1 MKKEP
6 LQSCTALFC
15 ATTHINATLLR
26 ELFAEDYKKMKKFNL
41 QEWLEFHK
49 FASNLYAYPYDEQLQ
64 IYNINRNATAVAP
77 FEVWSNMGL
86 RINGGTRSMT
96 IYDKN
101 GMKKRLFDISQ
112 TNGKDIKPWKYNV
125 SYNEYI
131 FDMLDK
137 MYEKNGSETRADRGE
152 KTFHNNIYDYV
163 FESVYSHPKSP
174 TGQLST
180 ELCELIAET
189 VTYTVCERLN
199 VIEEQYKYDFSNF
212 PVIDE
217 NAQELVGTVAA
228 VYVNAFCRTAKQLVK
243 TVSLEE
249 AQGRQAMRQPIV
261 SDDISDFEQKVTVEE
276 TTVTDSADIETENDI
291 SEKEDD
297 RYVVEPDNTVEPE
310 PDYNEF
316 VDVPEKAERLALTA
330 EQQETVLKQI
340 FQAEYKKVNKQNVV
354 TFYSNNNKA
363 RALIRY
369 TYAVYKGSHA
379 IKIDDLPDVAKWSA
393 TQKGIVLSDSN
404 GAEID
409 SIDWHPSCYVL
420 RELINSDS
428 YIVERTSEIEKT
440 PEAEKETEKYRGN
453 IISASTMKQQRLY
466 SKFVKL
472 FPDFLTDYKYLK
484 FESDLGFMTLSLDK
498 IGSNS
503 VAMAHYY
510 EQNGDLMV
518 DPEIVF
524 DIDSKNK
531 TLTAVSYQQDGM
543 GIYKTYEQ
551 DSDEQDNCNSFVDTW
566 FNNISTQAYRPV
578 RAINLHGK
586 EITFANVLSMDKN
599 ESEDNI
605 KPISA
610 TLIVNIYGG
619 PGAGKS
625 TTALQLVAE
634 LKKLGYHADY
644 VSEVAKELVYAKD
657 FEHLDGTLKNQSKI
671 LSEQKRRLDIML
683 DNVDVVVTDSPL
695 LLNTVYLKENA
706 PEYIESVFSQYENYN
721 NYNVVVERDLSV
733 EFEQAGRIHNLEE
746 SIKKDGEI
754 NTLLDSHNIDYQRF
768 DRNNLT
774 GILDGIISKINDI
787 KINESITADNTEDE
801 DNTIVISENGVSREY
816 IIEQKRD
823 NIVNVVDK
831 ESGEYAVEVDLENR
845 VAVKFISSFSD
856 NQKNQFIEY
865 FKDYD
870 AVYNEESFIQS
881 TAKALLL
888 GAETDDDY
896 VIIKHIEM
904 IDNDPDNVKEVND
917 ISSEKSFAEQV
928 DEALGGV
935 LPFYTSLKVCDTPQ
949 ILLDV
954 GCEQLPMLYTQKHL
968 KNAILPPDEK
978 NHRHGLEI
986 EQIKR
991 LPELLSYPVMIID
1004 SPNRKDSIIVVTSEV
1019 DKSDN
1024 PIIASIKPNGKG
1036 RYEVE
1041 NVSSNFITSV
1051 YGRNNF
1057 SEYLRRIVQ
1066 SDNLLFCDK
1075 QKSQAMFE
1083 RWGEQ
1088 YSELTNNLD
1097 FNIIIH
1103 QSRNIV
1109 KGMQKENNAE
1119 QLSFFENSTLEDTE
1133 VEIPFAVGDEID
1145 YGERHYTISKI
1156 DKEKNTVTLLDY
1168 NTGWYPISHD
1178 EDLSVVIAE
1187 FEAVREKEIVESEAL
1202 ATKPNNFV
1210 KIDDEGSVDNGSLS
1224 GNFVITDEQ
1233 LGVGGPKQKF
1243 NRNVTAIQLLK
1254 KIEEENRN
1262 ITKDEQQVL
1271 SEYVG
1276 WGGIPEAFDKN
1287 NSSWSQEYE
1296 QLKNL
1301 LTEEEYQ
1308 NALGSVLNAH
1318 YTQPVVINAM
1328 YTALSELG
1336 FSGGKI
1342 LEPAAGVGNFIGC
1355 APENIADRSFFTAVE
1370 IDSISGRIAKQ
1381 LYPESEVQVCGYENA
1396 KLRAGTFDVAVG
1408 NVPFGDYSVVDKK
1421 YNRDHAMIHDYFF
1434 LKTLEM
1440 VRPNGVIAFI
1450 TSKGTMDKQSS
1461 KIRKQI
1467 DEKAEFIGAI
1477 RLPNTAFKANAG
1489 TTVVSDIIFLK
1500 KRSFPQTKLSEWV
1513 DTAYNKDG
1521 QRINQYF
1528 INHPEMIC
1536 GELMIKSGP
1545 YGPEMTVDPFSDK
1558 SLKDALSE
1566 CVENL
1571 VNNTDVRY
1579 TQLSLRPVAAEA
1591 DDTQKQEET
1600 LPAPENIPDGFYVSI
1615 NDNIYKRNG
1624 SVLVEAKRKSGKAFT
1639 EREKGMLTLAIDLA
1653 RDLRYAVNIQN
1664 TDISDE
1670 DYEKIRISLES
1681 KYNYFSIK
1689 YGKITDPNNKLVY
1702 NTLRYVRDDNLD
1714 FLKSIETPKFEKSD
1728 ILLKRTIRPTIKIT
1742 HCDTVE
1748 DGFQAT
1754 LAEYGY
1760 IDLNH
1765 ISKITGY
1772 KVDECINRL
1781 NGILMYRDPDALFS
1795 ADIKPADGWLTAD
1808 EYLSGNV
1815 VEKLRKAKLLSS
1827 RFPELKVNVEALE
1840 KVQPE
1845 KIKAVDILAQI
1856 GSSWIPEKYI
1866 EQFVEEVFGIGT
1878 VVEHNTATANW
1889 KLSNKVNGN
1898 YHSATST
1905 EYGTADIN
1913 AMYILEN
1920 SLNLRDST
1928 VWRDKRDE
1936 LGHLVY
1942 DDKGNKVREKDVEK
1956 TIAANHKSEKIKEK
1970 FKEWVWTDAYRT
1982 QDLENIYN
1990 AKYNTE
1996 RARTYDG
2003 SHLFFAGM
2011 TSSIQLANHQKNAVA
2026 RVLYGGNT
2034 LLAHVVGAGKTFE
2047 MTAAAMEMRRI
2058 GAANKPLFIVPNHLI
2073 GQWGKEFL
2081 TLYPDANILLATSED
2096 FEKSRRKAFVNRIA
2110 TGDYDAVIMGYST
2123 FAKIS
2128 ISPEKRKEY
2137 YQQQIDELIDIIQS
2151 SDDDDDLSVKDAQ
2164 KKKKQLETRLK
2175 NLEYDT
2181 EQDDNIY
2188 FENLGVDALFVDEA
2202 HNFKNLSINTK
2213 LSRIAGIQTTESKRS
2228 EDLLLKIQYIKEKQ
2242 NGLDR
2247 GIVFA
2252 TGTPIS
2258 NSLTEMY
2265 IMKRYLEPDYLREKG
2280 LQHFDSWVADFAEV
2294 TTNIELSPTGNSW
2307 RAKKRCSTFKNLPEL
2322 MNIYRRVA
2330 DIQTAETL
2338 KLPVPKL
2345 KNGKYT
2351 ICLTKPSEEQ
2361 KQFIFDCGERAEEV
2375 HQKRV
2380 DPSKDNMLKITNDGK
2395 MCALDMRLVDP
2406 TVEDNP
2412 DSKVNMAVNN
2422 IFNKWEETREDS
2434 LTQVVFLD
2442 RSTPSK
2448 GFNLYDD
2455 IKSKLIALGI
2465 PEEEIKFIH
2474 DAKNDKEKVKLFEDV
2489 NEGRV
2494 RILIGSTEKMGAGTN
2509 IQKKLCALHHIDVP
2523 WRPSDIEQREGR
2535 ILRQGNDCKEVEI
2548 FRYATEGTFD
2558 SYSWQ
2563 TIEYKQKFISQV
2575 MTNKPLGRSIDD
2587 VDEAALNYAEIKSL
2601 ATGDPRIKRQLELST
2616 QVDNL
2621 RREKAEF
2628 EADRMK
2634 AREEITFTIP
2644 TQIKRAEKFIEIFDN
2659 AVEYSKQYPR
2669 SENFCVEIVDNK
2681 ITDREEAGK
2690 AVKALRKV
2698 GGEEPI
2704 DVCDYRGFKIQIQY
2718 SSLGGYGSFKTI
2730 VSHENATLFTS
2741 LGVSNTDVFDN
2752 IDNAIDV
2759 DMPQL
2764 LSKHKDE
2771 LEIAQKNMQ
2780 KSKEIAEREFPKL
2793 KEYQEKR
2800 EELNKLTSEIGL
2812 NDNSGDMDIVFKQDA
2827 VTSVI
2832 DKSYIRDNSGTII
2845 AKYTY
2850 SVPESFVERLYND
2863 DDSLSLEY
2871 GNLSEYVKSIHGDN
2885 RFYEKSKKAR
2895 KIVDDDIPAVDDT
2908 LLLTLKQCRAIV
2920 LEEDSEF
2927 LTLQG
2932 VKSNGE
2938 HIKVGT
2944 FDYDYQT
2951 YQTLSSVGKIY
2962 SEKLGIPFGD
2972 EDIATSRSRGI

>member
-1 MKKEP
+1 
-6 LQSCTALFC
+6 
-15 ATTHINATLLR
+15 
-26 ELFAEDYKKMKKFNL
+26 MKKFNL

-49 FASNLYAYPYDEQLQ
+49 FASNLYAYSYDEQLQ

-101 GMKKRLFDISQ
+101 GTKKHLFDISQ

-249 AQGRQAMRQPIV
+249 AQGRQAMLQPIV
-261 SDDISDFEQKVTVEE
+261 NDDISDFEQKVTVEE
-276 TTVTDSADIETENDI
+276 TTVTDSADIEKENDI

-297 RYVVEPDNTVEPE
+297 RYVVEPDDTVEPE

-316 VDVPEKAERLALTA
+316 VDVSEKAERLALTA

-354 TFYSNNNKA
+354 TFYGNNNKA

-566 FNNISTQAYRPV
+566 FNNISAQAYRPV

-870 AVYNEESFIQS
+870 AVYNKESFIQS

-1057 SEYLRRIVQ
+1057 SEYFRRIVQ

-1681 KYNYFSIK
+1681 KYNYFSVK

-1728 ILLKRTIRPTIKIT
+1728 ILLKRTIRPSIKIT

-1781 NGILMYRDPDALFS
+1781 NGILMYRDPDELFS

-1889 KLSNKVNGN
+1889 KLTNKVNGN

-2137 YQQQIDELIDIIQS
+2137 YEQQIYELIEIIQS
-2151 SDDDDDLSVKDAQ
+2151 SDDDDNLSVKDAQ

-2730 VSHENATLFTS
+2730 VSHDNATLFTS

-2812 NDNSGDMDIVFKQDA
+2812 NDNSGNMDIVFKQDA

-2871 GNLSEYVKSIHGDN
+2871 GDLSEYVKSIHGDN

-2920 LEEDSEF
+2920 LEENSEL

-2938 HIKVGT
+2938 HIKIGT

-2951 YQTLSSVGKIY
+2951 YQTLSSVGKLY

>member
-1 MKKEP
+1 
-6 LQSCTALFC
+6 
-15 ATTHINATLLR
+15 
-26 ELFAEDYKKMKKFNL
+26 MKKFNL

-77 FEVWSNMGL
+77 FEVWSNIGL

-101 GMKKRLFDISQ
+101 GIKKHLFDVSQ

-212 PVIDE
+212 PVINE

-249 AQGRQAMRQPIV
+249 AQGRQAMLQPIV
-261 SDDISDFEQKVTVEE
+261 NDDISDFEQKVTVEE
-276 TTVTDSADIETENDI
+276 TTVTDSADIEKENDI

-297 RYVVEPDNTVEPE
+297 RYVVEPDDTVEPE

-340 FQAEYKKVNKQNVV
+340 FQADYKKVNKQNVV

-605 KPISA
+605 KPIST

-733 EFEQAGRIHNLEE
+733 KFEQEGRIHNLEE

-754 NTLLDSHNIDYQRF
+754 NTLLDSHDIDYQRF
-768 DRNNLT
+768 DRNNIA

-787 KINESITADNTEDE
+787 KISESITADNTEDE

-823 NIVNVVDK
+823 NIVNVVEK

-856 NQKNQFIEY
+856 NQKNQFFEY

-870 AVYNEESFIQS
+870 AVYNKESFIQS

-904 IDNDPDNVKEVND
+904 IDNDPDNIKVVDDNG
-917 ISSEKSFAEQV
+917 SEKSFAEQV

-991 LPELLSYPVMIID
+991 LPELLSHPVMIID

-1024 PIIASIKPNGKG
+1024 PIIASIKPNGEG

-1057 SEYLRRIVQ
+1057 SEYFRRIVQ

-1109 KGMQKENNAE
+1109 KGMQQENNAE

-1178 EDLSVVIAE
+1178 EDLSMVIAE

-1210 KIDDEGSVDNGSLS
+1210 KIDDEGSFNNGSS
-1224 GNFVITDEQ
+1224 SENFVITDEQ

-1308 NALGSVLNAH
+1308 NAIGSVLNAH

-1440 VRPNGVIAFI
+1440 IRPNGVIAFI

-1513 DTAYNKDG
+1513 DTAYNEDG

-1536 GELMIKSGP
+1536 GELKIKSGP

-1591 DDTQKQEET
+1591 DDTQKQEEA

-1653 RDLRYAVNIQN
+1653 KDLRYAVNIQN

-1681 KYNYFSIK
+1681 KYNYFSVK

-1728 ILLKRTIRPTIKIT
+1728 ILLKRTIRPSIKIT

-1781 NGILMYRDPDALFS
+1781 NGILMYRDPDELFS
-1795 ADIKPADGWLTAD
+1795 ADIQPTDGWLTAD

-1898 YHSATST
+1898 YHSSTST

-1956 TIAANHKSEKIKEK
+1956 TIAANHKAEKIKET

-1990 AKYNTE
+1990 SKYNTE

-2011 TSSIQLANHQKNAVA
+2011 TSSIELADHQKNAVA

-2151 SDDDDDLSVKDAQ
+2151 SDDDDNLSVKDAQ

-2252 TGTPIS
+2252 TGTPTS

-2265 IMKRYLEPDYLREKG
+2265 VMKKYLEPDYLREKG

-2322 MNIYRRVA
+2322 MSIYRRVA

-2361 KQFIFDCGERAEEV
+2361 KLFIFDCGERAEEV

-2422 IFNKWEETREDS
+2422 IFNKWEETKDDS

-2455 IKSKLIALGI
+2455 IKEKLIALGI

-2621 RREKAEF
+2621 CREKAEF
-2628 EADRMK
+2628 EADRIK

-2764 LSKHKDE
+2764 LSIHKEE

-2845 AKYTY
+2845 AKFTY
-2850 SVPESFVERLYND
+2850 SVPESYIEKIYND
-2863 DDSLSLEY
+2863 DDNLSLEY
-2871 GNLSEYVKSIHGDN
+2871 GSLQEYVKSVQGDN

-2908 LLLTLKQCRAIV
+2908 MFLTLKQCRAIV
-2920 LEEDSEF
+2920 LEENSEL

-2951 YQTLSSVGKIY
+2951 YQTLSSVGKLY

-2972 EDIATSRSRGI
+2972 EDIATSRNRGI

>member
-1 MKKEP
+1 
-6 LQSCTALFC
+6 
-15 ATTHINATLLR
+15 
-26 ELFAEDYKKMKKFNL
+26 MKKFNL

-77 FEVWSNMGL
+77 FEVWSNIGL

-101 GMKKRLFDISQ
+101 GIKKHLFDVSQ

-212 PVIDE
+212 PVINE

-228 VYVNAFCRTAKQLVK
+228 VYVNVFCRTAKQLVK

-249 AQGRQAMRQPIV
+249 AQGRQAMRKPIV
-261 SDDISDFEQKVTVEE
+261 NDDISEFEQKVTVEE
-276 TTVTDSADIETENDI
+276 TTVTDNADIETENDI

-297 RYVVEPDNTVEPE
+297 RYVVEPDDTVEPE

-316 VDVPEKAERLALTA
+316 VEVPEKAERLTLTA

-340 FQAEYKKVNKQNVV
+340 FQADYKKVNKQNVV

-484 FESDLGFMTLSLDK
+484 LESNLGFMTLSLDK

-531 TLTAVSYQQDGM
+531 TLTAISYQQDGM
-543 GIYKTYEQ
+543 SIYKTYEQ

-578 RAINLHGK
+578 KAINIHGK

-599 ESEDNI
+599 ENEDNI
-605 KPISA
+605 KPIST

-733 EFEQAGRIHNLEE
+733 KFEQEGRIHNLEE

-768 DRNNLT
+768 DRNNIA

-856 NQKNQFIEY
+856 NQKNQFFEY

-870 AVYNEESFIQS
+870 AVYNKESFIQS

-904 IDNDPDNVKEVND
+904 IDNDPDNIKVVDDN
-917 ISSEKSFAEQV
+917 SSEKSFAEQV

-991 LPELLSYPVMIID
+991 LPELLSHPVMIID

-1024 PIIASIKPNGKG
+1024 PIIASIKPNGEG

-1057 SEYLRRIVQ
+1057 SEYFRRIVQ

-1109 KGMQKENNAE
+1109 KGMQQENNAE

-1178 EDLSVVIAE
+1178 EDLSMVIAE

-1210 KIDDEGSVDNGSLS
+1210 KIDDEGSVNSGSLS
-1224 GNFVITDEQ
+1224 ENFVITDEQ

-1308 NALGSVLNAH
+1308 NAIGSVLNAH

-1440 VRPNGVIAFI
+1440 IRPNGVIAFI

-1513 DTAYNKDG
+1513 DTAYNEDG

-1536 GELMIKSGP
+1536 GELKIKSGP

-1591 DDTQKQEET
+1591 DDTQKQEEA

-1653 RDLRYAVNIQN
+1653 KDLRYAVNIQN

-1670 DYEKIRISLES
+1670 DYEKIRINLES
-1681 KYNYFSIK
+1681 KYNYFSVK

-1728 ILLKRTIRPTIKIT
+1728 ILLKRTIRPSIKIT

-1781 NGILMYRDPDALFS
+1781 NGILMYRDPDELFS

-1898 YHSATST
+1898 YHSSTST

-1956 TIAANHKSEKIKEK
+1956 TIAANHKAEKIKET

-2011 TSSIQLANHQKNAVA
+2011 TSSIELADHQKNAVA

-2151 SDDDDDLSVKDAQ
+2151 SYDDDNLSVKDAQ

-2175 NLEYDT
+2175 NLEFDT

-2265 IMKRYLEPDYLREKG
+2265 VMKKYLEPDYLREKG

-2361 KQFIFDCGERAEEV
+2361 KLFIFDCGERAEEV

-2422 IFNKWEETREDS
+2422 IFNKWEETKDDS

-2455 IKSKLIALGI
+2455 IKEKLIALGI

-2535 ILRQGNDCKEVEI
+2535 IIRQGNDCNEVEI

-2644 TQIKRAEKFIEIFDN
+2644 TQIKRAEKFIEIFSN

-2764 LSKHKDE
+2764 LSIHKEE

-2827 VTSVI
+2827 VYSVI

-2845 AKYTY
+2845 AKFTY
-2850 SVPESFVERLYND
+2850 SVPESYIEKIYND
-2863 DDSLSLEY
+2863 DDNLSLEY
-2871 GNLSEYVKSIHGDN
+2871 GSLQEYVKSVQGDN

-2908 LLLTLKQCRAIV
+2908 MFLTLKQCRAIV
-2920 LEEDSEF
+2920 LEENSEL

-2951 YQTLSSVGKIY
+2951 YQTLSSVGKLY

-2972 EDIATSRSRGI
+2972 EDIATSRNRGI

>member
-1 MKKEP
+1 
-6 LQSCTALFC
+6 
-15 ATTHINATLLR
+15 
-26 ELFAEDYKKMKKFNL
+26 MKKFNL

-77 FEVWSNMGL
+77 FEVWSNIGL

-101 GMKKRLFDISQ
+101 GIKKHLFDVSQ

-212 PVIDE
+212 PVINE

-228 VYVNAFCRTAKQLVK
+228 VYVNVFCRTAKQLVK

-249 AQGRQAMRQPIV
+249 AQGRQAMRKPIV
-261 SDDISDFEQKVTVEE
+261 NDDISEFEQKVTVEE
-276 TTVTDSADIETENDI
+276 TTVTDNADIETENDI

-297 RYVVEPDNTVEPE
+297 RYVVEPDDTVEPE

-316 VDVPEKAERLALTA
+316 VEVPEKAERLTITA

-340 FQAEYKKVNKQNVV
+340 FQADYKKVNKQAVIK
-354 TFYSNNNKA
+354 FYNINKSA
-363 RALIRY
+363 KVLMRY
-369 TYAVYKGSHA
+369 TYAVYKGSHPIELA
-379 IKIDDLPDVAKWSA
+379 EMPDVVKWSA
-393 TQKGIVLSDSN
+393 TSKGVVFADAN
-404 GAEID
+404 GAELYCVN
-409 SIDWHPSCYVL
+409 WRTACGYVKQ
-420 RELINSDS
+420 LIRDNEYAISNT
-428 YIVERTSEIEKT
+428 IEATSEKE
-440 PEAEKETEKYRGN
+440 EKETEKYRGN

-466 SKFVKL
+466 SKFVEL

-484 FESDLGFMTLSLDK
+484 LESDLGFMTLSLDK

-531 TLTAVSYQQDGM
+531 TLTAISYQQDGM
-543 GIYKTYEQ
+543 SIYKTYEP

-578 RAINLHGK
+578 KAINIHGK

-599 ESEDNI
+599 ENEDNI
-605 KPISA
+605 KPIST

-733 EFEQAGRIHNLEE
+733 EFEQEGRIHNLEE

-754 NTLLDSHNIDYQRF
+754 NTLLDSHDIDYQRF
-768 DRNNLT
+768 DRNNIA

-787 KINESITADNTEDE
+787 KINESIIADNTEDE

-856 NQKNQFIEY
+856 NQKNQFFEY

-870 AVYNEESFIQS
+870 AVYNKESFIQS

-904 IDNDPDNVKEVND
+904 IDNDPDNIKVVDDNG
-917 ISSEKSFAEQV
+917 SEKSFAEQV
-928 DEALGGV
+928 DDVFAGNANR
-935 LPFYTSLKVCDTPQ
+935 YNDLKVCDTPQ

-968 KNAILPPDEK
+968 KKVVQPKDLEK
-978 NHRHGLEI
+978 HTHGLTT
-986 EQIKR
+986 EQIKK
-991 LPELLSYPVMIID
+991 LPEWLADPVMIYD
-1004 SPNRKDSIIVVTSEV
+1004 SLSRQDSLVVVTSEI
-1019 DKSDN
+1019 DIDN
-1024 PIIASIKPNGKG
+1024 DPIIVSVRPSGNGNYNL
-1036 RYEVE
+1036 RRV
-1041 NVSSNFITSV
+1041 NSNFITSV
-1051 YGRNNF
+1051 YGRENF
-1057 SEYLRRIVQ
+1057 DRHLELELQ
-1066 SDNLLFCDK
+1066 ADNILYINK
-1075 QKSQAMFE
+1075 QKSQ
-1083 RWGEQ
+1083 
-1088 YSELTNNLD
+1088 ELFSVLRLQFSQGLNALD
-1097 FNIIIH
+1097 SNVIIH

-1109 KGMQKENNAE
+1109 KGMQQENNAE

-1178 EDLSVVIAE
+1178 EDLSMVIAE

-1210 KIDDEGSVDNGSLS
+1210 KIDDEGSVNSGSLS
-1224 GNFVITDEQ
+1224 ENFVITDEQ

-1287 NSSWSQEYE
+1287 NSLWSQEYE

-1308 NALGSVLNAH
+1308 NAIGSVLNAH

-1513 DTAYNKDG
+1513 DTAYNEDG

-1536 GELMIKSGP
+1536 GELKIKSGP

-1591 DDTQKQEET
+1591 DDTQKQEEA

-1653 RDLRYAVNIQN
+1653 KDLRYAVNIQN

-1681 KYNYFSIK
+1681 KYNYFSVK

-1728 ILLKRTIRPTIKIT
+1728 ILLKRTIRPSIKIT

-1781 NGILMYRDPDALFS
+1781 NGILMYRDPDEFFS
-1795 ADIKPADGWLTAD
+1795 ADIKPTDGWLTAD

-1898 YHSATST
+1898 YHSSTST
-1905 EYGTADIN
+1905 EYGTVDIN

-1956 TIAANHKSEKIKEK
+1956 TIAANHKAEKIKET

-2011 TSSIQLANHQKNAVA
+2011 TSSIQLADHQKNAVA

-2151 SDDDDDLSVKDAQ
+2151 SDDDDNLSVKDAQ

-2265 IMKRYLEPDYLREKG
+2265 VMKKYLEPDYLREKG

-2322 MNIYRRVA
+2322 MSIYRRVA

-2361 KQFIFDCGERAEEV
+2361 KLFIFDCGERAEEV

-2422 IFNKWEETREDS
+2422 IFNKWEETKDDS

-2455 IKSKLIALGI
+2455 IKSKLIALGV

-2628 EADRMK
+2628 EADRMR

-2764 LSKHKDE
+2764 LSIHKEE

-2845 AKYTY
+2845 AKFTY
-2850 SVPESFVERLYND
+2850 SVPESYIEKIYND
-2863 DDSLSLEY
+2863 DDNLSLEY
-2871 GNLSEYVKSIHGDN
+2871 GSLQEYVKSVQGDN

-2908 LLLTLKQCRAIV
+2908 MFLTLKQCRAIV
-2920 LEEDSEF
+2920 LEEDSEL

-2951 YQTLSSVGKIY
+2951 YQTLSSVGKLY

-2972 EDIATSRSRGI
+2972 EDIAASRNRGI

>member
-1 MKKEP
+1 
-6 LQSCTALFC
+6 
-15 ATTHINATLLR
+15 
-26 ELFAEDYKKMKKFNL
+26 MKKFNL

-77 FEVWSNMGL
+77 FEVWSNIGL

-101 GMKKRLFDISQ
+101 GIKKHLFDVSQ

-212 PVIDE
+212 PVINE

-249 AQGRQAMRQPIV
+249 AQGRQAMLQPIV
-261 SDDISDFEQKVTVEE
+261 NDDISDFEQKVTVEE
-276 TTVTDSADIETENDI
+276 TTVTDSADIEKENDI

-297 RYVVEPDNTVEPE
+297 RYVVEPDDTVEPE

-340 FQAEYKKVNKQNVV
+340 FQADYKKVNKQNVV

-605 KPISA
+605 KPIST

-733 EFEQAGRIHNLEE
+733 KFEQEGRIHNLEE

-754 NTLLDSHNIDYQRF
+754 NTLLDSHDIDYQRF
-768 DRNNLT
+768 DRNNIA

-787 KINESITADNTEDE
+787 KISESITADNTEDE

-823 NIVNVVDK
+823 NIVNVVEK

-856 NQKNQFIEY
+856 NQKNQFFEY

-870 AVYNEESFIQS
+870 AVYNKESFIQS

-904 IDNDPDNVKEVND
+904 IDNDPDNIKVVDDNG
-917 ISSEKSFAEQV
+917 SEKSFAEQV

-991 LPELLSYPVMIID
+991 LPELLSHPVMIID

-1024 PIIASIKPNGKG
+1024 PIIASIKPNGEG

-1057 SEYLRRIVQ
+1057 SEYFRRIVQ

-1109 KGMQKENNAE
+1109 KGMQQENNAE

-1178 EDLSVVIAE
+1178 EDLSMVIAE

-1210 KIDDEGSVDNGSLS
+1210 KIDDEGSFNNGSS
-1224 GNFVITDEQ
+1224 SENFVITDEQ

-1308 NALGSVLNAH
+1308 NAIGSVLNAH

-1440 VRPNGVIAFI
+1440 IRPNGVIAFI

-1513 DTAYNKDG
+1513 DTAYNEDG

-1536 GELMIKSGP
+1536 GELKIKSGP

-1591 DDTQKQEET
+1591 DDTQKQEEA

-1653 RDLRYAVNIQN
+1653 KDLRYAVNIQN

-1681 KYNYFSIK
+1681 KYNYFSVK

-1728 ILLKRTIRPTIKIT
+1728 ILLKRTIRPSIKIT

-1781 NGILMYRDPDALFS
+1781 NGILMYRDPDELFS
-1795 ADIKPADGWLTAD
+1795 ADIQPTDGWLTAD

-1898 YHSATST
+1898 YHSSTST

-1956 TIAANHKSEKIKEK
+1956 TIAANHKAEKIKET

-1990 AKYNTE
+1990 SKYNTE

-2011 TSSIQLANHQKNAVA
+2011 TSSIELADHQKNAVA

-2151 SDDDDDLSVKDAQ
+2151 SDDDDNLSVKDAQ

-2265 IMKRYLEPDYLREKG
+2265 VMKKYLEPDYLREKG

-2322 MNIYRRVA
+2322 MSIYRRVA

-2361 KQFIFDCGERAEEV
+2361 KLFIFDCGERAEEV

-2422 IFNKWEETREDS
+2422 IFNKWEETKDDS

-2455 IKSKLIALGI
+2455 IKEKLIALGI

-2535 ILRQGNDCKEVEI
+2535 IIRQGNDCKEVEI

-2690 AVKALRKV
+2690 AVKTLRKV

-2759 DMPQL
+2759 DMSQL
-2764 LSKHKDE
+2764 LSIHKEE

-2827 VTSVI
+2827 VNSVV

-2845 AKYTY
+2845 AKFTY
-2850 SVPESFVERLYND
+2850 SVPESYIEKIYND
-2863 DDSLSLEY
+2863 DDNLSLEY
-2871 GNLSEYVKSIHGDN
+2871 GSLQEYVKSVQGDN

-2908 LLLTLKQCRAIV
+2908 MFLTFKQCRAIV
-2920 LEEDSEF
+2920 LEEDSEL

-2951 YQTLSSVGKIY
+2951 YQTLSSVGKLY

-2972 EDIATSRSRGI
+2972 EDIATSRNRGI

>member
-1 MKKEP
+1 
-6 LQSCTALFC
+6 
-15 ATTHINATLLR
+15 
-26 ELFAEDYKKMKKFNL
+26 MKKFNL

-77 FEVWSNMGL
+77 FEVWSNIGL

-101 GMKKRLFDISQ
+101 GIKKHLFDVSQ

-212 PVIDE
+212 PVINE

-228 VYVNAFCRTAKQLVK
+228 VYVNVFCRTAKQLVK

-249 AQGRQAMRQPIV
+249 AQGRQAMRKPIV
-261 SDDISDFEQKVTVEE
+261 NDDISEFEQKVTVEE
-276 TTVTDSADIETENDI
+276 TTVTDNADIETENDI

-297 RYVVEPDNTVEPE
+297 RYVVEPDDTVEPE

-316 VDVPEKAERLALTA
+316 VEVPEKAERLTLTA

-340 FQAEYKKVNKQNVV
+340 FQADYKKVNKQAVIK
-354 TFYSNNNKA
+354 FYNINKSA
-363 RALIRY
+363 KVLMRY
-369 TYAVYKGSHA
+369 TYAVYKGSHPIELA
-379 IKIDDLPDVAKWSA
+379 EMPDVVKWSA
-393 TQKGIVLSDSN
+393 TSKGVVFADAN
-404 GAEID
+404 GAELYCVN
-409 SIDWHPSCYVL
+409 WRTACGYVKQ
-420 RELINSDS
+420 LIRDNEYAISNT
-428 YIVERTSEIEKT
+428 IEATSEKE
-440 PEAEKETEKYRGN
+440 EKETEKYRGN

-466 SKFVKL
+466 SKFVEL
-472 FPDFLTDYKYLK
+472 FPDFLTNYKYLK
-484 FESDLGFMTLSLDK
+484 LESDLGFMTLSLDK

-531 TLTAVSYQQDGM
+531 TLTAISYQQDGM
-543 GIYKTYEQ
+543 SIYKTYEP

-578 RAINLHGK
+578 KAINIHGK

-599 ESEDNI
+599 EN
-605 KPISA
+605 
-610 TLIVNIYGG
+610 
-619 PGAGKS
+619 
-625 TTALQLVAE
+625 
-634 LKKLGYHADY
+634 
-644 VSEVAKELVYAKD
+644 
-657 FEHLDGTLKNQSKI
+657 
-671 LSEQKRRLDIML
+671 
-683 DNVDVVVTDSPL
+683 
-695 LLNTVYLKENA
+695 
-706 PEYIESVFSQYENYN
+706 
-721 NYNVVVERDLSV
+721 
-733 EFEQAGRIHNLEE
+733 
-746 SIKKDGEI
+746 
-754 NTLLDSHNIDYQRF
+754 
-768 DRNNLT
+768 
-774 GILDGIISKINDI
+774 
-787 KINESITADNTEDE
+787 E

-856 NQKNQFIEY
+856 NQKNQFFEY

-870 AVYNEESFIQS
+870 AVYNKESFIQS

-904 IDNDPDNVKEVND
+904 IDNDPDNIKVVDDNG
-917 ISSEKSFAEQV
+917 SEKSFAEQV
-928 DEALGGV
+928 DDVFAGNANR
-935 LPFYTSLKVCDTPQ
+935 YNDLKVCDTPQ

-968 KNAILPPDEK
+968 KKVVQPKDLEK
-978 NHRHGLEI
+978 HTHGLTT
-986 EQIKR
+986 EQIKK
-991 LPELLSYPVMIID
+991 LPEWLADPVMIYD
-1004 SPNRKDSIIVVTSEV
+1004 SLSRQDSLVVVTSEI
-1019 DKSDN
+1019 DIDN
-1024 PIIASIKPNGKG
+1024 DPIIVSVRPSGNGNYNL
-1036 RYEVE
+1036 RRV
-1041 NVSSNFITSV
+1041 NSNFITSV
-1051 YGRNNF
+1051 YGRENF
-1057 SEYLRRIVQ
+1057 DRHLELELQ
-1066 SDNLLFCDK
+1066 ADNILYINK
-1075 QKSQAMFE
+1075 QKSQ
-1083 RWGEQ
+1083 
-1088 YSELTNNLD
+1088 ELFSVLRLQFSQGLNALD
-1097 FNIIIH
+1097 SNVIIH

-1109 KGMQKENNAE
+1109 KGMQQENNAE

-1178 EDLSVVIAE
+1178 EDLSMVIAE

-1210 KIDDEGSVDNGSLS
+1210 KIDDEGSVNSGSLS
-1224 GNFVITDEQ
+1224 ENFVITDEQ

-1308 NALGSVLNAH
+1308 NAIGSVLNAH

-1513 DTAYNKDG
+1513 DTAYNEDG

-1536 GELMIKSGP
+1536 GELKIKSGP

-1591 DDTQKQEET
+1591 DDTQKQEEA

-1653 RDLRYAVNIQN
+1653 KDLRYAVNIQN

-1670 DYEKIRISLES
+1670 DYEKIRINLES
-1681 KYNYFSIK
+1681 KYNYFSVK

-1728 ILLKRTIRPTIKIT
+1728 ILLKRTIRPSIKIT

-1781 NGILMYRDPDALFS
+1781 NGILMYRDPDEFFS
-1795 ADIKPADGWLTAD
+1795 ADIKPTDGWLTAD

-1898 YHSATST
+1898 YHSSTST

-1956 TIAANHKSEKIKEK
+1956 TIAANHKAEKIKET

-1990 AKYNTE
+1990 SKYNTE

-2011 TSSIQLANHQKNAVA
+2011 TSSIELADHQKNAVA

-2151 SDDDDDLSVKDAQ
+2151 SDDDDNLSVKDAQ

-2265 IMKRYLEPDYLREKG
+2265 VMKKYLEPDYLREKG

-2322 MNIYRRVA
+2322 MSIYHRVA

-2361 KQFIFDCGERAEEV
+2361 KLFIFDCGERAEEV

-2422 IFNKWEETREDS
+2422 IFNKWEETKDDS

-2448 GFNLYDD
+2448 GFNLYDN

-2489 NEGRV
+2489 YEGRV

-2669 SENFCVEIVDNK
+2669 SENFCIEIVDNK

-2764 LSKHKDE
+2764 LSKHKEE
-2771 LEIAQKNMQ
+2771 LKIAQKNMQ

-2827 VTSVI
+2827 VTSVV

-2845 AKYTY
+2845 AKFTY
-2850 SVPESFVERLYND
+2850 SVPESYIEKIYND
-2863 DDSLSLEY
+2863 DDNLSLEY
-2871 GNLSEYVKSIHGDN
+2871 GSLQEYVKSVQGDN

-2908 LLLTLKQCRAIV
+2908 MSLTLKQCRAIV
-2920 LEEDSEF
+2920 LEEDSEL

-2951 YQTLSSVGKIY
+2951 YQTLSSVGKLY

-2972 EDIATSRSRGI
+2972 EDIAASRNRGI

>member
-1 MKKEP
+1 
-6 LQSCTALFC
+6 
-15 ATTHINATLLR
+15 
-26 ELFAEDYKKMKKFNL
+26 MKKFNL

-77 FEVWSNMGL
+77 FEVWSNIGL

-101 GMKKRLFDISQ
+101 GIKKHLFDVSQ

-212 PVIDE
+212 PVINE

-249 AQGRQAMRQPIV
+249 AQGRQAMLQPIV
-261 SDDISDFEQKVTVEE
+261 NDDISDFEQKVTVEE
-276 TTVTDSADIETENDI
+276 TTVTDSADIEKENDI

-297 RYVVEPDNTVEPE
+297 RYVVEPDDTVEPE

-340 FQAEYKKVNKQNVV
+340 FQADYKKVNKQNVV

-605 KPISA
+605 KPIST

-733 EFEQAGRIHNLEE
+733 KFEQEGRIHNLEE

-754 NTLLDSHNIDYQRF
+754 NTLLDSHDIDYQRF
-768 DRNNLT
+768 DRNNIA

-787 KINESITADNTEDE
+787 KISESITADNTEDE

-823 NIVNVVDK
+823 NIVNVVEK

-856 NQKNQFIEY
+856 NQKNQFFEY

-870 AVYNEESFIQS
+870 AVYNKESFIQS

-904 IDNDPDNVKEVND
+904 IDNDPDNIKVVDDNG
-917 ISSEKSFAEQV
+917 SEKSFAEQV

-991 LPELLSYPVMIID
+991 LPELLSHPVMIID

-1024 PIIASIKPNGKG
+1024 PIIASIKPNGEG

-1057 SEYLRRIVQ
+1057 SEYFRRIVQ

-1109 KGMQKENNAE
+1109 KGMQQENNAE

-1178 EDLSVVIAE
+1178 EDLSMVIAE

-1210 KIDDEGSVDNGSLS
+1210 KIDDEGSFNNGSS
-1224 GNFVITDEQ
+1224 SENFVITDEQ

-1308 NALGSVLNAH
+1308 NAIGSVLNAH

-1440 VRPNGVIAFI
+1440 IRPNGVIAFI

-1513 DTAYNKDG
+1513 DTAYNEDG

-1536 GELMIKSGP
+1536 GELKIKSGP

-1591 DDTQKQEET
+1591 DDTQKQEEA

-1653 RDLRYAVNIQN
+1653 KDLRYAVNIQN

-1681 KYNYFSIK
+1681 KYNYFSVK

-1728 ILLKRTIRPTIKIT
+1728 ILLKRTIRPSIKIT

-1781 NGILMYRDPDALFS
+1781 NGILMYRDPDELFS
-1795 ADIKPADGWLTAD
+1795 ADIQPTDGWLTAD

-1898 YHSATST
+1898 YHSSTST

-1956 TIAANHKSEKIKEK
+1956 TIAANHKAEKIKET

-1990 AKYNTE
+1990 SKYNTE

-2011 TSSIQLANHQKNAVA
+2011 TSSIELADHQKNAVA

-2151 SDDDDDLSVKDAQ
+2151 SDDDDNLSVKDAQ

-2258 NSLTEMY
+2258 NSFTEMY
-2265 IMKRYLEPDYLREKG
+2265 VMKKYLEPDYLREKG

-2322 MNIYRRVA
+2322 MSIYRRVA

-2361 KQFIFDCGERAEEV
+2361 KLFIFDCGERAEEV

-2422 IFNKWEETREDS
+2422 IFNKWEETKDDS

-2455 IKSKLIALGI
+2455 IKEKLIALGI

-2535 ILRQGNDCKEVEI
+2535 IIRQGNDCKEVEI

-2759 DMPQL
+2759 DMSQL
-2764 LSKHKDE
+2764 LSIHKEE

-2827 VTSVI
+2827 VNSVV

-2845 AKYTY
+2845 AKFTY
-2850 SVPESFVERLYND
+2850 SVPESYIEKIYND
-2863 DDSLSLEY
+2863 DDNLSLEY
-2871 GNLSEYVKSIHGDN
+2871 GSLQEYVKSVQGDN

-2908 LLLTLKQCRAIV
+2908 MFLTFKQCRAIV
-2920 LEEDSEF
+2920 LEEDSEL

-2951 YQTLSSVGKIY
+2951 YQTLSSVGKLY

-2972 EDIATSRSRGI
+2972 EDIATSRNRGI

>member
-1 MKKEP
+1 
-6 LQSCTALFC
+6 
-15 ATTHINATLLR
+15 
-26 ELFAEDYKKMKKFNL
+26 MKKFNL

-77 FEVWSNMGL
+77 FEVWSNIGL

-101 GMKKRLFDISQ
+101 GIKKHLFDVSQ

-212 PVIDE
+212 PVINE

-228 VYVNAFCRTAKQLVK
+228 VYVNVFCRTAKQLVK

-249 AQGRQAMRQPIV
+249 AQGRQAMRKPIV
-261 SDDISDFEQKVTVEE
+261 NDDISEFEQKVTVEE
-276 TTVTDSADIETENDI
+276 TTVTDNADIETENDI

-297 RYVVEPDNTVEPE
+297 RYVVEPDDTVEPE

-316 VDVPEKAERLALTA
+316 VEVPEKAERLTLTA

-340 FQAEYKKVNKQNVV
+340 FQADYKKVNKQAVIK
-354 TFYSNNNKA
+354 FYNINKSA
-363 RALIRY
+363 KVLMRY
-369 TYAVYKGSHA
+369 TYAVYKGSHPIELA
-379 IKIDDLPDVAKWSA
+379 EMPDVVKWSA
-393 TQKGIVLSDSN
+393 TSKGVVFADAN
-404 GAEID
+404 GAELYCVN
-409 SIDWHPSCYVL
+409 WRTACGYVKQ
-420 RELINSDS
+420 LIRDNEYAISNT
-428 YIVERTSEIEKT
+428 IEATSEKE
-440 PEAEKETEKYRGN
+440 EKETEKYRGN

-466 SKFVKL
+466 SKFVEL

-484 FESDLGFMTLSLDK
+484 LESDLGFMTLSLDK

-531 TLTAVSYQQDGM
+531 TLTAISYQQDGM
-543 GIYKTYEQ
+543 SIYKTYEP

-578 RAINLHGK
+578 KAINIHGK

-599 ESEDNI
+599 EN
-605 KPISA
+605 
-610 TLIVNIYGG
+610 
-619 PGAGKS
+619 
-625 TTALQLVAE
+625 
-634 LKKLGYHADY
+634 
-644 VSEVAKELVYAKD
+644 
-657 FEHLDGTLKNQSKI
+657 
-671 LSEQKRRLDIML
+671 
-683 DNVDVVVTDSPL
+683 
-695 LLNTVYLKENA
+695 
-706 PEYIESVFSQYENYN
+706 
-721 NYNVVVERDLSV
+721 
-733 EFEQAGRIHNLEE
+733 
-746 SIKKDGEI
+746 
-754 NTLLDSHNIDYQRF
+754 
-768 DRNNLT
+768 
-774 GILDGIISKINDI
+774 
-787 KINESITADNTEDE
+787 E

-856 NQKNQFIEY
+856 NQKNQFFEY

-870 AVYNEESFIQS
+870 AVYNKESFIQS

-904 IDNDPDNVKEVND
+904 IDNDPDNIKVVDDNG
-917 ISSEKSFAEQV
+917 SEKSFAEQV
-928 DEALGGV
+928 DDVFAGNANR
-935 LPFYTSLKVCDTPQ
+935 YNDLKVCDTPQ

-968 KNAILPPDEK
+968 KKVVQPKDLEK
-978 NHRHGLEI
+978 HTHGLTT
-986 EQIKR
+986 EQIKK
-991 LPELLSYPVMIID
+991 LPEWLADPVMIYD
-1004 SPNRKDSIIVVTSEV
+1004 SLSRQDSLVVVTSEI
-1019 DKSDN
+1019 DIDN
-1024 PIIASIKPNGKG
+1024 DPIIVSVRPSGNGNYNL
-1036 RYEVE
+1036 RRV
-1041 NVSSNFITSV
+1041 NSNFITSV
-1051 YGRNNF
+1051 YGRENF
-1057 SEYLRRIVQ
+1057 DRHLELELQ
-1066 SDNLLFCDK
+1066 ADNILYINK
-1075 QKSQAMFE
+1075 QKSQ
-1083 RWGEQ
+1083 
-1088 YSELTNNLD
+1088 ELFSVLRLQFSQGLNALD
-1097 FNIIIH
+1097 SNVIIH

-1109 KGMQKENNAE
+1109 KGMQQENNAE

-1178 EDLSVVIAE
+1178 EDLSMVTAE

-1210 KIDDEGSVDNGSLS
+1210 KIDDEGSVNSGSLS
-1224 GNFVITDEQ
+1224 ENFVITDEQ

-1287 NSSWSQEYE
+1287 NSLWSQEYE

-1308 NALGSVLNAH
+1308 NAIGSVLNAH

-1513 DTAYNKDG
+1513 DTAYNEDG

-1536 GELMIKSGP
+1536 GELKIKSGP

-1591 DDTQKQEET
+1591 DDTQKQEEA

-1653 RDLRYAVNIQN
+1653 KDLRYAVNIQN

-1681 KYNYFSIK
+1681 KYNYFSVK

-1728 ILLKRTIRPTIKIT
+1728 ILLKRTIRPSIKIT

-1781 NGILMYRDPDALFS
+1781 NGILMYRDPDELFS
-1795 ADIKPADGWLTAD
+1795 ADIQPTDGWLTAD

-1898 YHSATST
+1898 YHSSTST

-1956 TIAANHKSEKIKEK
+1956 TIAANHKAEKIKET

-1990 AKYNTE
+1990 SKYNTE

-2011 TSSIQLANHQKNAVA
+2011 TSSIELADHQKNAVA

-2151 SDDDDDLSVKDAQ
+2151 SDDDDNLSVKDAQ

-2265 IMKRYLEPDYLREKG
+2265 VMKKYLEPDYLREKG

-2322 MNIYRRVA
+2322 MSIYRRVA

-2361 KQFIFDCGERAEEV
+2361 KLFIFDCGERAEEV

-2422 IFNKWEETREDS
+2422 IFNKWEETKDDS

-2455 IKSKLIALGI
+2455 IKEKLIALGI

-2764 LSKHKDE
+2764 LSKHKEE
-2771 LEIAQKNMQ
+2771 LKIAQKNMQ

-2827 VTSVI
+2827 VNSVV

-2845 AKYTY
+2845 AKFTY
-2850 SVPESFVERLYND
+2850 SVPESYIEKIYND
-2863 DDSLSLEY
+2863 DDNLSLEY
-2871 GNLSEYVKSIHGDN
+2871 GSLQEYVKSVQGDN

-2908 LLLTLKQCRAIV
+2908 MFLTFKQCRAIV
-2920 LEEDSEF
+2920 LEEDSEL

-2951 YQTLSSVGKIY
+2951 YQTLSSVGKLY

-2972 EDIATSRSRGI
+2972 EDIAASRNRGI

>member
-1 MKKEP
+1 
-6 LQSCTALFC
+6 
-15 ATTHINATLLR
+15 
-26 ELFAEDYKKMKKFNL
+26 MKKFNL

-77 FEVWSNMGL
+77 FEVWSNIGL

-101 GMKKRLFDISQ
+101 GIKKHLFDVSQ
-112 TNGKDIKPWKYNV
+112 TNGKDIKPWKYDV

-212 PVIDE
+212 PVINE

-228 VYVNAFCRTAKQLVK
+228 VYVNVFCRTAKQLVK

-249 AQGRQAMRQPIV
+249 AQGRQAMRKPIV
-261 SDDISDFEQKVTVEE
+261 NDDISEFEQKVTVEE
-276 TTVTDSADIETENDI
+276 TTVTDNADIETENDI

-297 RYVVEPDNTVEPE
+297 RYVVEPDDTVEPE

-316 VDVPEKAERLALTA
+316 VEVPEKAEHLTLTA

-340 FQAEYKKVNKQNVV
+340 FQADYKKVNKQAVIK
-354 TFYSNNNKA
+354 FYNINKSA
-363 RALIRY
+363 KVLMRY
-369 TYAVYKGSHA
+369 TYAVYKGSHPIELA
-379 IKIDDLPDVAKWSA
+379 EMPDVVKWSA
-393 TQKGIVLSDSN
+393 TSKGVVFADAN
-404 GAEID
+404 GAELYCVN
-409 SIDWHPSCYVL
+409 WRTACGYVKQ
-420 RELINSDS
+420 LIRDNEYAISNT
-428 YIVERTSEIEKT
+428 IEATSEKE
-440 PEAEKETEKYRGN
+440 EKETEKYRGN

-466 SKFVKL
+466 SKFVEL

-484 FESDLGFMTLSLDK
+484 LESDLGFMTLSLDK

-543 GIYKTYEQ
+543 GIYKTYEP

-566 FNNISTQAYRPV
+566 FNNISTQAYKPV
-578 RAINLHGK
+578 RAINIHGK
-586 EITFANVLSMDKN
+586 EITFANVLPMDKN

-605 KPISA
+605 KPIST

-733 EFEQAGRIHNLEE
+733 KFEQEGRIHNLEE

-754 NTLLDSHNIDYQRF
+754 NTLLDSHDIDYQRF
-768 DRNNLT
+768 DRNNIA

-787 KINESITADNTEDE
+787 KISESITADNTEDE

-856 NQKNQFIEY
+856 NQKNQFFEY

-870 AVYNEESFIQS
+870 AVYNKESFIQS

-917 ISSEKSFAEQV
+917 ISSEKSF
-928 DEALGGV
+928 
-935 LPFYTSLKVCDTPQ
+935 
-949 ILLDV
+949 
-954 GCEQLPMLYTQKHL
+954 
-968 KNAILPPDEK
+968 
-978 NHRHGLEI
+978 
-986 EQIKR
+986 
-991 LPELLSYPVMIID
+991 
-1004 SPNRKDSIIVVTSEV
+1004 
-1019 DKSDN
+1019 
-1024 PIIASIKPNGKG
+1024 
-1036 RYEVE
+1036 
-1041 NVSSNFITSV
+1041 
-1051 YGRNNF
+1051 
-1057 SEYLRRIVQ
+1057 
-1066 SDNLLFCDK
+1066 
-1075 QKSQAMFE
+1075 
-1083 RWGEQ
+1083 
-1088 YSELTNNLD
+1088 
-1097 FNIIIH
+1097 
-1103 QSRNIV
+1103 
-1109 KGMQKENNAE
+1109 AE

-1178 EDLSVVIAE
+1178 EDLSMVIAE

-1210 KIDDEGSVDNGSLS
+1210 KIDDEGSVNSGSLS
-1224 GNFVITDEQ
+1224 ENFVITDEQ
-1233 LGVGGPKQKF
+1233 LGIGGPKQKF

-1308 NALGSVLNAH
+1308 NAIGSVLNAH

-1477 RLPNTAFKANAG
+1477 RLPNTAFKATAG

-1513 DTAYNKDG
+1513 DTAYNEDG

-1536 GELMIKSGP
+1536 GELKIKSGP

-1591 DDTQKQEET
+1591 DDTQKQEEA

-1653 RDLRYAVNIQN
+1653 KDLRYAVNIQN

-1681 KYNYFSIK
+1681 KYNYFSVK

-1728 ILLKRTIRPTIKIT
+1728 ILLKRTIRPSIKIT

-1781 NGILMYRDPDALFS
+1781 NGILMYRDPDELFS
-1795 ADIKPADGWLTAD
+1795 ADIQRTDGWLTAD

-1898 YHSATST
+1898 YHSSTST

-1956 TIAANHKSEKIKEK
+1956 TIAANHKAEKIKET

-2011 TSSIQLANHQKNAVA
+2011 TSSIQLADHQKNAVA

-2151 SDDDDDLSVKDAQ
+2151 SDDDDNLSVKDAQ

-2265 IMKRYLEPDYLREKG
+2265 VMKKYLEPDYLREKG

-2322 MNIYRRVA
+2322 MSIYRRVA

-2361 KQFIFDCGERAEEV
+2361 KLFIFDCGERAEEV

-2422 IFNKWEETREDS
+2422 IFNKWEETKDDS

-2455 IKSKLIALGI
+2455 IKSKLIALGV

-2628 EADRMK
+2628 EADRMR

-2764 LSKHKDE
+2764 LSIHKEE

-2845 AKYTY
+2845 AKFTY
-2850 SVPESFVERLYND
+2850 SVPESYIEKIYND
-2863 DDSLSLEY
+2863 DDNLSLEY
-2871 GNLSEYVKSIHGDN
+2871 GSLQEYVKSVQGDN

-2908 LLLTLKQCRAIV
+2908 MFLTLKQCRAIV
-2920 LEEDSEF
+2920 LEEDSEL

-2951 YQTLSSVGKIY
+2951 YQTLSSVGKLY

-2972 EDIATSRSRGI
+2972 EDIAASRNRGI

>member
-1 MKKEP
+1 
-6 LQSCTALFC
+6 
-15 ATTHINATLLR
+15 
-26 ELFAEDYKKMKKFNL
+26 MKKFNL

-77 FEVWSNMGL
+77 FEVWSNIGL

-101 GMKKRLFDISQ
+101 GIKKHLFDVSQ

-212 PVIDE
+212 PVINE

-249 AQGRQAMRQPIV
+249 AQGRQAMLQPIV
-261 SDDISDFEQKVTVEE
+261 NDDISDFEQKVTVEE
-276 TTVTDSADIETENDI
+276 TTVTDSADIEKENDI

-297 RYVVEPDNTVEPE
+297 RYVVEPDDTVEPE

-340 FQAEYKKVNKQNVV
+340 FQADYKKVNKQNVV

-605 KPISA
+605 KPIST

-733 EFEQAGRIHNLEE
+733 KFEQEGRIHNLEE

-754 NTLLDSHNIDYQRF
+754 NTLLDSHDIDYQRF
-768 DRNNLT
+768 DRNNIA

-787 KINESITADNTEDE
+787 KISESITADNTEDE

-823 NIVNVVDK
+823 NIVNVVEK

-856 NQKNQFIEY
+856 NQKNQFFEY

-870 AVYNEESFIQS
+870 AVYNKESFIQS

-904 IDNDPDNVKEVND
+904 IDNDPDNIKVVDDNG
-917 ISSEKSFAEQV
+917 SEKSFAEQV

-991 LPELLSYPVMIID
+991 LPELLSHPVMIID

-1024 PIIASIKPNGKG
+1024 PIIASIKPNGEG

-1057 SEYLRRIVQ
+1057 SEYFRRIVQ

-1109 KGMQKENNAE
+1109 KGMQQENNAE

-1178 EDLSVVIAE
+1178 EDLSMVIAE

-1210 KIDDEGSVDNGSLS
+1210 KIDDEGSFNNGSS
-1224 GNFVITDEQ
+1224 SENFVITDEQ

-1308 NALGSVLNAH
+1308 NAIGSVLNAH

-1440 VRPNGVIAFI
+1440 IRPNGVIAFI

-1513 DTAYNKDG
+1513 DTAYNEDG

-1536 GELMIKSGP
+1536 GELKIKSGP

-1591 DDTQKQEET
+1591 DDTQKQEEA

-1653 RDLRYAVNIQN
+1653 KDLRYAVNIQN

-1681 KYNYFSIK
+1681 KYNYFSVK

-1728 ILLKRTIRPTIKIT
+1728 ILLKRTIRPSIKIT

-1781 NGILMYRDPDALFS
+1781 NGILMYRDPDELFS
-1795 ADIKPADGWLTAD
+1795 ADIQPTDGWLTAD

-1898 YHSATST
+1898 YHSSTST

-1956 TIAANHKSEKIKEK
+1956 TIAANHKAEKIKET

-1990 AKYNTE
+1990 SKYNIE

-2011 TSSIQLANHQKNAVA
+2011 TSSIELADHQKNAVA

-2151 SDDDDDLSVKDAQ
+2151 SDDDDNLSVKDAQ

-2265 IMKRYLEPDYLREKG
+2265 VMKKYLEPDYLREKG

-2322 MNIYRRVA
+2322 MSIYRRVA

-2361 KQFIFDCGERAEEV
+2361 KLFIFDCGERAEEV

-2422 IFNKWEETREDS
+2422 IFNKWEETKDDS

-2455 IKSKLIALGI
+2455 IKEKLIALGI

-2535 ILRQGNDCKEVEI
+2535 IIRQGNDCKEVEI

-2759 DMPQL
+2759 DMSQL
-2764 LSKHKDE
+2764 LSIHKEE

-2827 VTSVI
+2827 VNSVV

-2845 AKYTY
+2845 AKFTY
-2850 SVPESFVERLYND
+2850 SVPESYIEKIYND
-2863 DDSLSLEY
+2863 DDNLSLEY
-2871 GNLSEYVKSIHGDN
+2871 GSLQEYVKSVQGDN

-2908 LLLTLKQCRAIV
+2908 MFLTFKQCRAIV
-2920 LEEDSEF
+2920 LEEDSEL

-2951 YQTLSSVGKIY
+2951 YQTLSSVGKLY

-2972 EDIATSRSRGI
+2972 EDIATSRNRGI

>member
-1 MKKEP
+1 
-6 LQSCTALFC
+6 
-15 ATTHINATLLR
+15 
-26 ELFAEDYKKMKKFNL
+26 MKKFNL

-77 FEVWSNMGL
+77 FEVWSNIGL

-101 GMKKRLFDISQ
+101 GIKKHLFDVSQ

-212 PVIDE
+212 PVINE

-228 VYVNAFCRTAKQLVK
+228 VYVNVFCRTAKQLVK

-249 AQGRQAMRQPIV
+249 AQGRQAMRKPIV
-261 SDDISDFEQKVTVEE
+261 NDDISEFEQKVTVEE
-276 TTVTDSADIETENDI
+276 TTVTDNADIETENDI

-297 RYVVEPDNTVEPE
+297 RYVVEPDDTVEPE

-316 VDVPEKAERLALTA
+316 VEVPEKAERLTLTA

-340 FQAEYKKVNKQNVV
+340 FQADYKKVNKQAVIK
-354 TFYSNNNKA
+354 FYNINKSA
-363 RALIRY
+363 KVLMRY
-369 TYAVYKGSHA
+369 TYAVYKGSHPIELA
-379 IKIDDLPDVAKWSA
+379 EMPDVVKWSA
-393 TQKGIVLSDSN
+393 TSKGVVFADAN
-404 GAEID
+404 GAELYCVN
-409 SIDWHPSCYVL
+409 WRTACGYVKQ
-420 RELINSDS
+420 LIRDNEYAISNT
-428 YIVERTSEIEKT
+428 IEATSEKE
-440 PEAEKETEKYRGN
+440 EKETEKYRGN

-466 SKFVKL
+466 SKFVEL
-472 FPDFLTDYKYLK
+472 FPDFLTNYKYLK
-484 FESDLGFMTLSLDK
+484 LESNLGFMTLSLDK

-510 EQNGDLMV
+510 DQNGDLMV

-531 TLTAVSYQQDGM
+531 TLTAISYQQDGM
-543 GIYKTYEQ
+543 SIYKTYEP

-578 RAINLHGK
+578 KAINIHGK

-599 ESEDNI
+599 EN
-605 KPISA
+605 
-610 TLIVNIYGG
+610 
-619 PGAGKS
+619 
-625 TTALQLVAE
+625 
-634 LKKLGYHADY
+634 
-644 VSEVAKELVYAKD
+644 
-657 FEHLDGTLKNQSKI
+657 
-671 LSEQKRRLDIML
+671 
-683 DNVDVVVTDSPL
+683 
-695 LLNTVYLKENA
+695 
-706 PEYIESVFSQYENYN
+706 
-721 NYNVVVERDLSV
+721 
-733 EFEQAGRIHNLEE
+733 
-746 SIKKDGEI
+746 
-754 NTLLDSHNIDYQRF
+754 
-768 DRNNLT
+768 
-774 GILDGIISKINDI
+774 
-787 KINESITADNTEDE
+787 E

-823 NIVNVVDK
+823 NIVNVIDK

-856 NQKNQFIEY
+856 NQKNQFFDY
-865 FKDYD
+865 LKDYD
-870 AVYNEESFIQS
+870 AVYNKESFIQS

-928 DEALGGV
+928 DDV
-935 LPFYTSLKVCDTPQ
+935 LAGNANRYNDLKVCDTPQ

-968 KNAILPPDEK
+968 KKVVQPKDLEK
-978 NHRHGLEI
+978 HTHGLTT
-986 EQIKR
+986 EQIKK
-991 LPELLSYPVMIID
+991 LPEWLADPVMIYD
-1004 SPNRKDSIIVVTSEV
+1004 SLSRQDSLVVVTSEI
-1019 DKSDN
+1019 DIDN
-1024 PIIASIKPNGKG
+1024 DPIIVSVRPSGNGNYNL
-1036 RYEVE
+1036 RRV
-1041 NVSSNFITSV
+1041 NSNFITSV
-1051 YGRNNF
+1051 YGRENF
-1057 SEYLRRIVQ
+1057 DRHLELELQ
-1066 SDNLLFCDK
+1066 ADNILYINK
-1075 QKSQAMFE
+1075 QKSQ
-1083 RWGEQ
+1083 
-1088 YSELTNNLD
+1088 ELFSVLRLQFSQGLNALD
-1097 FNIIIH
+1097 SNVIIH

-1109 KGMQKENNAE
+1109 KGMQQENNAE

-1178 EDLSVVIAE
+1178 EDLSMVIAE

-1210 KIDDEGSVDNGSLS
+1210 KIDDEGSVNSGSLS
-1224 GNFVITDEQ
+1224 ENFVITDEQ

-1308 NALGSVLNAH
+1308 NAIGSVLNAH

-1421 YNRDHAMIHDYFF
+1421 YNHDHAMIHDYFF

-1513 DTAYNKDG
+1513 DTGYNEDG

-1536 GELMIKSGP
+1536 GELKIKSGP

-1579 TQLSLRPVAAEA
+1579 TQLSLKPVAAEA
-1591 DDTQKQEET
+1591 DDTQKQEEA

-1653 RDLRYAVNIQN
+1653 KDLRYAVNIQN

-1670 DYEKIRISLES
+1670 DYEKIRINLES
-1681 KYNYFSIK
+1681 KYNYFSVK

-1728 ILLKRTIRPTIKIT
+1728 ILLKRTIRPSIKIT

-1781 NGILMYRDPDALFS
+1781 NGILMYRDPDELFS
-1795 ADIKPADGWLTAD
+1795 AEIKSTDGWLTAD

-1815 VEKLRKAKLLSS
+1815 VEKLRKAKLLSL

-1898 YHSATST
+1898 YHSSTST

-1956 TIAANHKSEKIKEK
+1956 TIAANHKAEKIKET

-2011 TSSIQLANHQKNAVA
+2011 TSSIELADHQKNAVA

-2151 SDDDDDLSVKDAQ
+2151 SYDDDNLSVKDAQ

-2175 NLEYDT
+2175 NLEFDT

-2265 IMKRYLEPDYLREKG
+2265 VMKKYLEPDYLREKG

-2322 MNIYRRVA
+2322 MSIYRRVA

-2361 KQFIFDCGERAEEV
+2361 KLFIFDCGERAEEV

-2422 IFNKWEETREDS
+2422 IFNKWEETKDDS

-2669 SENFCVEIVDNK
+2669 SENFCIEIVDNK

-2764 LSKHKDE
+2764 LSKHKEE

-2800 EELNKLTSEIGL
+2800 EELNQLTSEIGL

-2845 AKYTY
+2845 AKFTY
-2850 SVPESFVERLYND
+2850 SVPESYIEKIYND
-2863 DDSLSLEY
+2863 DDNLSLEY
-2871 GNLSEYVKSIHGDN
+2871 GSLQEYVKSVQGDN

-2908 LLLTLKQCRAIV
+2908 MFLTFKQCRAIV
-2920 LEEDSEF
+2920 LEEDSEL

-2951 YQTLSSVGKIY
+2951 YQTLSSVGKLY

-2972 EDIATSRSRGI
+2972 EDIAASRNRRI

>member
-1 MKKEP
+1 
-6 LQSCTALFC
+6 
-15 ATTHINATLLR
+15 
-26 ELFAEDYKKMKKFNL
+26 MKKFNL

-77 FEVWSNMGL
+77 FEVWSNIGL

-101 GMKKRLFDISQ
+101 GIKKHLFDVSQ

-212 PVIDE
+212 PVINE

-228 VYVNAFCRTAKQLVK
+228 VYVNVFCRTAKQLVK

-249 AQGRQAMRQPIV
+249 AQGRQAMRKPIV
-261 SDDISDFEQKVTVEE
+261 NDDISEFEQKVTVEE
-276 TTVTDSADIETENDI
+276 TTVTDSADIETKNDI

-297 RYVVEPDNTVEPE
+297 RYVVEPDDTVEPE

-316 VDVPEKAERLALTA
+316 VDVPEKAERLTLTA
-330 EQQETVLKQI
+330 EQQEAVLKQI
-340 FQAEYKKVNKQNVV
+340 FQADYKKVNKQNVV
-354 TFYSNNNKA
+354 TFYSNNKKA

-369 TYAVYKGSHA
+369 TYAMYKGSHA
-379 IKIDDLPDVAKWSA
+379 IKVVDLPDVAKWSA
-393 TQKGIVLSDSN
+393 TPKGIVLSDSN

-466 SKFVKL
+466 SKFVNL

-484 FESDLGFMTLSLDK
+484 LESDLGFMTLSLDK

-543 GIYKTYEQ
+543 SIYKTYEP

-578 RAINLHGK
+578 KAINIHGK

-599 ESEDNI
+599 ENEDNI
-605 KPISA
+605 KPIST

-733 EFEQAGRIHNLEE
+733 KFEQEGRIHNLEE

-754 NTLLDSHNIDYQRF
+754 NTLLDSHDIDYQRF
-768 DRNNLT
+768 DRNNIA

-787 KINESITADNTEDE
+787 KISESITADNTEDE

-823 NIVNVVDK
+823 NIVNVVEK
-831 ESGEYAVEVDLENR
+831 ESGECAVEVDLENR

-856 NQKNQFIEY
+856 NQKNQFFEY

-870 AVYNEESFIQS
+870 AVYNKESFIQS

-904 IDNDPDNVKEVND
+904 IDNDPDNIKVVDDNG
-917 ISSEKSFAEQV
+917 SEKSF
-928 DEALGGV
+928 
-935 LPFYTSLKVCDTPQ
+935 
-949 ILLDV
+949 
-954 GCEQLPMLYTQKHL
+954 
-968 KNAILPPDEK
+968 
-978 NHRHGLEI
+978 
-986 EQIKR
+986 
-991 LPELLSYPVMIID
+991 
-1004 SPNRKDSIIVVTSEV
+1004 
-1019 DKSDN
+1019 
-1024 PIIASIKPNGKG
+1024 
-1036 RYEVE
+1036 
-1041 NVSSNFITSV
+1041 
-1051 YGRNNF
+1051 
-1057 SEYLRRIVQ
+1057 
-1066 SDNLLFCDK
+1066 
-1075 QKSQAMFE
+1075 
-1083 RWGEQ
+1083 
-1088 YSELTNNLD
+1088 
-1097 FNIIIH
+1097 
-1103 QSRNIV
+1103 
-1109 KGMQKENNAE
+1109 AE

-1178 EDLSVVIAE
+1178 EDLSMVIAE

-1210 KIDDEGSVDNGSLS
+1210 KIDDEGSFNNGSS
-1224 GNFVITDEQ
+1224 SENFVITDEQ

-1308 NALGSVLNAH
+1308 NAIGSVLNAH

-1440 VRPNGVIAFI
+1440 IRPNGVIAFI

-1513 DTAYNKDG
+1513 DTAYNEDG

-1536 GELMIKSGP
+1536 GELKIKSGP

-1591 DDTQKQEET
+1591 DDTQKQEEA

-1653 RDLRYAVNIQN
+1653 KDLRYAVNIQN

-1681 KYNYFSIK
+1681 KYNYFSVK

-1728 ILLKRTIRPTIKIT
+1728 ILLKRTIRPSIKIT

-1781 NGILMYRDPDALFS
+1781 NGILMYRDPDELFS
-1795 ADIKPADGWLTAD
+1795 AEIKPTDGWLTAD

-1898 YHSATST
+1898 YHSSTST

-1956 TIAANHKSEKIKEK
+1956 TIAANHKAEKIKET

-1990 AKYNTE
+1990 SKYNTE

-2011 TSSIQLANHQKNAVA
+2011 TSSIELADHQKNAVA

-2151 SDDDDDLSVKDAQ
+2151 SDDDDNLSVKDAQ

-2265 IMKRYLEPDYLREKG
+2265 VMKKYLEPDYLREKG

-2307 RAKKRCSTFKNLPEL
+2307 RAKKRCSMFKNLPEL

-2361 KQFIFDCGERAEEV
+2361 KLFIFDCGERAEEV

-2422 IFNKWEETREDS
+2422 IFNKWEETKDDS

-2455 IKSKLIALGI
+2455 IKEKLIALGI

-2764 LSKHKDE
+2764 LSIHKEE

-2845 AKYTY
+2845 AKFTY
-2850 SVPESFVERLYND
+2850 SVPESYIEKIYND
-2863 DDSLSLEY
+2863 DDNLSLEY
-2871 GNLSEYVKSIHGDN
+2871 GSLQEYVKSVQGDN

-2908 LLLTLKQCRAIV
+2908 MFLTLKQCRAIV
-2920 LEEDSEF
+2920 LEEDSEL

-2951 YQTLSSVGKIY
+2951 YQTLSSVGKLY

-2972 EDIATSRSRGI
+2972 EDIAASRNRGI

>member
-1 MKKEP
+1 
-6 LQSCTALFC
+6 
-15 ATTHINATLLR
+15 
-26 ELFAEDYKKMKKFNL
+26 MKKFNL

-77 FEVWSNMGL
+77 FEVWSNIGL

-101 GMKKRLFDISQ
+101 GIKKHLFDVSQ

-212 PVIDE
+212 PVINE

-228 VYVNAFCRTAKQLVK
+228 VYVNVFCRTAKQLVK

-249 AQGRQAMRQPIV
+249 AQGRQAMRKPIV
-261 SDDISDFEQKVTVEE
+261 NDDISEFEQKVTVEE
-276 TTVTDSADIETENDI
+276 TTVTDNADIETENDI

-297 RYVVEPDNTVEPE
+297 RYVVEPDDTVEPE

-316 VDVPEKAERLALTA
+316 VEVPEKAERLTLTA

-340 FQAEYKKVNKQNVV
+340 FQADYKKVNKQAVIK
-354 TFYSNNNKA
+354 FYNINKSA
-363 RALIRY
+363 KVLMRY
-369 TYAVYKGSHA
+369 TYAVYKGSHPIEIA
-379 IKIDDLPDVAKWSA
+379 EMPDVVKWSA
-393 TQKGIVLSDSN
+393 TSKGVVFADAN
-404 GAEID
+404 GAELYCVN
-409 SIDWHPSCYVL
+409 WRTACGYVKQ
-420 RELINSDS
+420 LIRDND
-428 YIVERTSEIEKT
+428 IEATSEKE
-440 PEAEKETEKYRGN
+440 EKETEKYRGN

-466 SKFVKL
+466 SKFVEL

-484 FESDLGFMTLSLDK
+484 LESDLGFMTLSLDK

-531 TLTAVSYQQDGM
+531 TLTAISYQQDGM
-543 GIYKTYEQ
+543 SIYKTYEP

-578 RAINLHGK
+578 KAINIHGK

-599 ESEDNI
+599 EN
-605 KPISA
+605 
-610 TLIVNIYGG
+610 
-619 PGAGKS
+619 
-625 TTALQLVAE
+625 
-634 LKKLGYHADY
+634 
-644 VSEVAKELVYAKD
+644 
-657 FEHLDGTLKNQSKI
+657 
-671 LSEQKRRLDIML
+671 
-683 DNVDVVVTDSPL
+683 
-695 LLNTVYLKENA
+695 
-706 PEYIESVFSQYENYN
+706 
-721 NYNVVVERDLSV
+721 
-733 EFEQAGRIHNLEE
+733 
-746 SIKKDGEI
+746 
-754 NTLLDSHNIDYQRF
+754 
-768 DRNNLT
+768 
-774 GILDGIISKINDI
+774 
-787 KINESITADNTEDE
+787 E

-856 NQKNQFIEY
+856 NQKNQFFEY

-870 AVYNEESFIQS
+870 AVYNKESFIQS

-904 IDNDPDNVKEVND
+904 IDNDPDNIKVVDDNG
-917 ISSEKSFAEQV
+917 SEKSFAEQV
-928 DEALGGV
+928 DDVFAGNANR
-935 LPFYTSLKVCDTPQ
+935 YNDLKVCDTPQ

-968 KNAILPPDEK
+968 KKVVQPKDLEK
-978 NHRHGLEI
+978 HTHGLTT
-986 EQIKR
+986 EQIKK
-991 LPELLSYPVMIID
+991 LPEWLADPVMIYD
-1004 SPNRKDSIIVVTSEV
+1004 SLSRQDSLVVVTSEI
-1019 DKSDN
+1019 DIDN
-1024 PIIASIKPNGKG
+1024 DPIIVSVRPSGNGNYNL
-1036 RYEVE
+1036 RRV
-1041 NVSSNFITSV
+1041 NSNFITSV
-1051 YGRNNF
+1051 YGRENF
-1057 SEYLRRIVQ
+1057 DRHLELELQ
-1066 SDNLLFCDK
+1066 ADNILYINK
-1075 QKSQAMFE
+1075 QKSQ
-1083 RWGEQ
+1083 
-1088 YSELTNNLD
+1088 ELFSVLRLQFSQGLNALD
-1097 FNIIIH
+1097 SNVIIH

-1109 KGMQKENNAE
+1109 KGMQQENNAE

-1178 EDLSVVIAE
+1178 EDLSMVIAE

-1210 KIDDEGSVDNGSLS
+1210 KIDDEGSVNSGSLS
-1224 GNFVITDEQ
+1224 ENFVITDEQ

-1254 KIEEENRN
+1254 KIEEENLN

-1308 NALGSVLNAH
+1308 NAIGSVLNAH

-1513 DTAYNKDG
+1513 DTAYNEDG

-1536 GELMIKSGP
+1536 GELKIKSGP

-1558 SLKDALSE
+1558 SLKDSLSE

-1591 DDTQKQEET
+1591 DDTQKQEEA

-1653 RDLRYAVNIQN
+1653 KDLRYAVNIQN

-1681 KYNYFSIK
+1681 KYNYFSVK

-1728 ILLKRTIRPTIKIT
+1728 ILLKRTIRPSIKIT

-1781 NGILMYRDPDALFS
+1781 NGILMYRDPDELFS
-1795 ADIKPADGWLTAD
+1795 ADIQPTDGWLTAD

-1898 YHSATST
+1898 YHSSTST

-1956 TIAANHKSEKIKEK
+1956 TIAANHKAEKIKET

-1990 AKYNTE
+1990 SKYNTE

-2011 TSSIQLANHQKNAVA
+2011 TSSIELADHQKNAVA

-2151 SDDDDDLSVKDAQ
+2151 SDDDDNLSVKDAQ

-2265 IMKRYLEPDYLREKG
+2265 VMKKYLEPDYLREKG

-2322 MNIYRRVA
+2322 MSIYRRVA

-2361 KQFIFDCGERAEEV
+2361 KLFIFDCGERAEEV

-2422 IFNKWEETREDS
+2422 IFNKWEETKDDS

-2455 IKSKLIALGI
+2455 IKEKLIALGI

-2621 RREKAEF
+2621 CREKAEF

-2764 LSKHKDE
+2764 LSKHKEE
-2771 LEIAQKNMQ
+2771 LKIAQKNMQ

-2827 VTSVI
+2827 VTSVV

-2845 AKYTY
+2845 AKFTY
-2850 SVPESFVERLYND
+2850 SVPESYIEKIYND
-2863 DDSLSLEY
+2863 DDNLSLEY
-2871 GNLSEYVKSIHGDN
+2871 GSLQEYVKSVQGDN

-2908 LLLTLKQCRAIV
+2908 MFLTFKQCRAIV
-2920 LEEDSEF
+2920 LEEDSEL

-2951 YQTLSSVGKIY
+2951 YQTLSSVGKLY

-2972 EDIATSRSRGI
+2972 EDIAASRNRGI

>member
-1 MKKEP
+1 
-6 LQSCTALFC
+6 
-15 ATTHINATLLR
+15 
-26 ELFAEDYKKMKKFNL
+26 MKKFNL

-77 FEVWSNMGL
+77 FEVWSNIGL

-101 GMKKRLFDISQ
+101 GIKKHLFDVSQ

-163 FESVYSHPKSP
+163 FELVYSHPKSP

-212 PVIDE
+212 PVINE

-228 VYVNAFCRTAKQLVK
+228 VYVNVFCRTAKQLVK

-249 AQGRQAMRQPIV
+249 AQGRQAMRKPIV
-261 SDDISDFEQKVTVEE
+261 NDDISEFEQKVTVEE
-276 TTVTDSADIETENDI
+276 TTVTDSADIEMKNDI

-297 RYVVEPDNTVEPE
+297 RYVVEPDDTVEPE

-316 VDVPEKAERLALTA
+316 VDVPEKAERLTLTA

-340 FQAEYKKVNKQNVV
+340 FQADYKKVNKQNVV
-354 TFYSNNNKA
+354 TFYSNNKKA

-379 IKIDDLPDVAKWSA
+379 IKVVDLPDVAKWSA
-393 TQKGIVLSDSN
+393 TPKGIVLSDSN

-466 SKFVKL
+466 SNFVEL
-472 FPDFLTDYKYLK
+472 FPDFLTNYKYLK
-484 FESDLGFMTLSLDK
+484 LESDLGFMTLSLDK

-531 TLTAVSYQQDGM
+531 TLTAISYQQDGM
-543 GIYKTYEQ
+543 SIYKTYEP

-578 RAINLHGK
+578 KAINIHGK

-599 ESEDNI
+599 ENEDNI
-605 KPISA
+605 KPIST

-733 EFEQAGRIHNLEE
+733 EFEQEGRIHNLEE

-768 DRNNLT
+768 DRNNIA

-787 KINESITADNTEDE
+787 KISESITADNTEDK

-823 NIVNVVDK
+823 NIVNVVEK

-856 NQKNQFIEY
+856 NQKNQFFEY

-870 AVYNEESFIQS
+870 AVYNKESFIQS

-904 IDNDPDNVKEVND
+904 IDNDPDNIKVVDDNG
-917 ISSEKSFAEQV
+917 SEKSFAEQV

-991 LPELLSYPVMIID
+991 LPELLSHPVMIID

-1024 PIIASIKPNGKG
+1024 PIIASIKPNGEG

-1057 SEYLRRIVQ
+1057 SEYFRRIVQ

-1109 KGMQKENNAE
+1109 KGMQQENNAE

-1178 EDLSVVIAE
+1178 EDLSMVIAE

-1210 KIDDEGSVDNGSLS
+1210 KIDDEGSVNSGSLS
-1224 GNFVITDEQ
+1224 ENFVITDEQ

-1262 ITKDEQQVL
+1262 IIKDEQQVL

-1308 NALGSVLNAH
+1308 NAIGSVLNAH

-1342 LEPAAGVGNFIGC
+1342 LEPAAGIGNFIGC

-1513 DTAYNKDG
+1513 DTAYNEDG

-1536 GELMIKSGP
+1536 GELKIKSGP

-1591 DDTQKQEET
+1591 DDTQKQEEA

-1653 RDLRYAVNIQN
+1653 KDLRYAVNIQN

-1681 KYNYFSIK
+1681 KYNYFSVK

-1728 ILLKRTIRPTIKIT
+1728 ILLKRTIRPSIKIT

-1781 NGILMYRDPDALFS
+1781 NGILMYRDPDEFFS
-1795 ADIKPADGWLTAD
+1795 ADIKPTDGWLTAD

-1898 YHSATST
+1898 YHSSTST

-1956 TIAANHKSEKIKEK
+1956 TIAANHKAEKIKET

-1990 AKYNTE
+1990 SKYNTE

-2011 TSSIQLANHQKNAVA
+2011 TSSIELADHQKNAVA

-2151 SDDDDDLSVKDAQ
+2151 SDDDDNLSVKDAQ

-2265 IMKRYLEPDYLREKG
+2265 VMKKYLEPDYLREKG

-2322 MNIYRRVA
+2322 MSIYRRVA

-2361 KQFIFDCGERAEEV
+2361 KLFIFDCGERAEEV

-2422 IFNKWEETREDS
+2422 IFNKWEETKDDS

-2455 IKSKLIALGI
+2455 IKSKLIALGV

-2669 SENFCVEIVDNK
+2669 SENFCIEIVDNK

-2764 LSKHKDE
+2764 LSKHKEE
-2771 LEIAQKNMQ
+2771 LKIAQKNMQ

-2827 VTSVI
+2827 VTSVV

-2845 AKYTY
+2845 AKFTY
-2850 SVPESFVERLYND
+2850 SVPESYIEKIYND
-2863 DDSLSLEY
+2863 DDNLSLEY
-2871 GNLSEYVKSIHGDN
+2871 GSLQEYVKSVQGDN

-2908 LLLTLKQCRAIV
+2908 MFLTFKQCRAIV
-2920 LEEDSEF
+2920 LEEDSEL

-2951 YQTLSSVGKIY
+2951 YQTLSSVGKLY

-2972 EDIATSRSRGI
+2972 EDIAASRNRRI

>member
-1 MKKEP
+1 
-6 LQSCTALFC
+6 
-15 ATTHINATLLR
+15 
-26 ELFAEDYKKMKKFNL
+26 MKKFNL

-77 FEVWSNMGL
+77 FEVWSNIGL

-101 GMKKRLFDISQ
+101 GIKKHLFDVSQ

-212 PVIDE
+212 PVINE

-228 VYVNAFCRTAKQLVK
+228 VYVNVFCRTAKQLVK

-249 AQGRQAMRQPIV
+249 AQGRQAMRKPIV
-261 SDDISDFEQKVTVEE
+261 NDDISEFEQKVTVEE
-276 TTVTDSADIETENDI
+276 TTVTDNADIETENDI

-297 RYVVEPDNTVEPE
+297 RYVVEPDDTVEPE

-316 VDVPEKAERLALTA
+316 VEVPEKAERLTLTA

-340 FQAEYKKVNKQNVV
+340 FQADYKKVNKQAVIK
-354 TFYSNNNKA
+354 FYNINKSA
-363 RALIRY
+363 KVLMRY
-369 TYAVYKGSHA
+369 TYAVYKGSHPIELA
-379 IKIDDLPDVAKWSA
+379 EMPDVVKWSA
-393 TQKGIVLSDSN
+393 TSKGVVFADAN
-404 GAEID
+404 GAELYCVN
-409 SIDWHPSCYVL
+409 WRTACGYVKQ
-420 RELINSDS
+420 LIRDNEYAISNT
-428 YIVERTSEIEKT
+428 IEATSEKE
-440 PEAEKETEKYRGN
+440 EKETEKYRGN

-466 SKFVKL
+466 SKFVEL
-472 FPDFLTDYKYLK
+472 FPDFLTNYKYLK
-484 FESDLGFMTLSLDK
+484 LESDLGFMTLSLDK

-531 TLTAVSYQQDGM
+531 TLTAISYQQDGM
-543 GIYKTYEQ
+543 SIYKTYEP

-578 RAINLHGK
+578 KAINIHGK

-599 ESEDNI
+599 EN
-605 KPISA
+605 
-610 TLIVNIYGG
+610 
-619 PGAGKS
+619 
-625 TTALQLVAE
+625 
-634 LKKLGYHADY
+634 
-644 VSEVAKELVYAKD
+644 
-657 FEHLDGTLKNQSKI
+657 
-671 LSEQKRRLDIML
+671 
-683 DNVDVVVTDSPL
+683 
-695 LLNTVYLKENA
+695 
-706 PEYIESVFSQYENYN
+706 
-721 NYNVVVERDLSV
+721 
-733 EFEQAGRIHNLEE
+733 
-746 SIKKDGEI
+746 
-754 NTLLDSHNIDYQRF
+754 
-768 DRNNLT
+768 
-774 GILDGIISKINDI
+774 
-787 KINESITADNTEDE
+787 E

-856 NQKNQFIEY
+856 NQKNQFFEY

-870 AVYNEESFIQS
+870 AVYNKESFIQS

-904 IDNDPDNVKEVND
+904 IDNDPDNIKVVDDNG
-917 ISSEKSFAEQV
+917 SEKSFAEQV
-928 DEALGGV
+928 DDVFAGNANR
-935 LPFYTSLKVCDTPQ
+935 YNDLKVCDTPQ

-968 KNAILPPDEK
+968 KKVVQPKDLEK
-978 NHRHGLEI
+978 HTHGLTT
-986 EQIKR
+986 EQIKK
-991 LPELLSYPVMIID
+991 LPEWLADPVMIYD
-1004 SPNRKDSIIVVTSEV
+1004 SLSRQDSLVVVTSEI
-1019 DKSDN
+1019 DIDN
-1024 PIIASIKPNGKG
+1024 DPIIVSVRPSGNGNYNLI
-1036 RYEVE
+1036 RV
-1041 NVSSNFITSV
+1041 NSNFITSV
-1051 YGRNNF
+1051 YGRENF
-1057 SEYLRRIVQ
+1057 DRHLELELQ
-1066 SDNLLFCDK
+1066 ADNILYINK
-1075 QKSQAMFE
+1075 QKSQ
-1083 RWGEQ
+1083 
-1088 YSELTNNLD
+1088 ELFSVLRLQFSQGLNALD
-1097 FNIIIH
+1097 SNVIIH

-1109 KGMQKENNAE
+1109 KGMQQENNAE

-1178 EDLSVVIAE
+1178 EDLSMVIAE

-1210 KIDDEGSVDNGSLS
+1210 KIDDEGSVNSGSLS
-1224 GNFVITDEQ
+1224 ENFVITDEQ

-1308 NALGSVLNAH
+1308 NAIGSVLNAH

-1513 DTAYNKDG
+1513 DTAYNEDG

-1536 GELMIKSGP
+1536 GELKIKSGP

-1591 DDTQKQEET
+1591 DDTQKQEEA

-1653 RDLRYAVNIQN
+1653 KDLRYAVNIQN

-1670 DYEKIRISLES
+1670 DYEKIRINLES
-1681 KYNYFSIK
+1681 KYNYFSVK

-1728 ILLKRTIRPTIKIT
+1728 ILLKRTIRPSIKIT

-1781 NGILMYRDPDALFS
+1781 NGILMYRDPDEFFS
-1795 ADIKPADGWLTAD
+1795 ADIKPTDGWLTAD

-1898 YHSATST
+1898 YHSSTST

-1956 TIAANHKSEKIKEK
+1956 TIAANHKAEKIKET

-1990 AKYNTE
+1990 SKYNTE

-2011 TSSIQLANHQKNAVA
+2011 TSSIELADHQKNAVA

-2151 SDDDDDLSVKDAQ
+2151 SDDDDNLSVKDAQ

-2265 IMKRYLEPDYLREKG
+2265 VMKKYLEPDYLREKG

-2322 MNIYRRVA
+2322 MSIYRRVA

-2361 KQFIFDCGERAEEV
+2361 KLFIFDCGERAEEV

-2422 IFNKWEETREDS
+2422 IFNKWEETKDDS

-2489 NEGRV
+2489 YEGRV

-2669 SENFCVEIVDNK
+2669 SENFCIEIVDNK

-2764 LSKHKDE
+2764 LSKHKEE
-2771 LEIAQKNMQ
+2771 LKIAQKNMQ

-2827 VTSVI
+2827 VTSVV

-2845 AKYTY
+2845 AKFTY
-2850 SVPESFVERLYND
+2850 SVPESYIEKIYND
-2863 DDSLSLEY
+2863 DDNLSLEY
-2871 GNLSEYVKSIHGDN
+2871 GSLQEYVKSVQGDN

-2908 LLLTLKQCRAIV
+2908 MSLTLKQCRAIV
-2920 LEEDSEF
+2920 LEEDSEL

-2951 YQTLSSVGKIY
+2951 YQTLSSVGKLY

-2972 EDIATSRSRGI
+2972 EDIAASRNRRI

>member
-1 MKKEP
+1 
-6 LQSCTALFC
+6 
-15 ATTHINATLLR
+15 
-26 ELFAEDYKKMKKFNL
+26 MKKFNL

-77 FEVWSNMGL
+77 FEVWSNIGL

-101 GMKKRLFDISQ
+101 GIKKHLFDVSQ

-212 PVIDE
+212 PVINE

-249 AQGRQAMRQPIV
+249 AQGRQAMLQPIV
-261 SDDISDFEQKVTVEE
+261 NDDISDFEQKVTVEE
-276 TTVTDSADIETENDI
+276 TTVTDSADIEKENDI

-297 RYVVEPDNTVEPE
+297 RYVVEPDDTVEPE

-340 FQAEYKKVNKQNVV
+340 FQADYKKVNKQNVV

-605 KPISA
+605 KPIST

-733 EFEQAGRIHNLEE
+733 KFEQEGRIHNLEE

-754 NTLLDSHNIDYQRF
+754 NTLLDSHDIDYQRF
-768 DRNNLT
+768 DRNNIA

-787 KINESITADNTEDE
+787 KISESITADNTEDE

-823 NIVNVVDK
+823 NIVNVVEK

-856 NQKNQFIEY
+856 NQKNQFFEY

-870 AVYNEESFIQS
+870 AVYNKESFIQS

-904 IDNDPDNVKEVND
+904 IDNDPDNIKVVDDNG
-917 ISSEKSFAEQV
+917 SEKSFAEQV

-991 LPELLSYPVMIID
+991 LPELLSHPVMIID

-1024 PIIASIKPNGKG
+1024 PIIASIKPNGEG

-1057 SEYLRRIVQ
+1057 SEYFRRIVQ

-1109 KGMQKENNAE
+1109 KGMQQENNAE

-1178 EDLSVVIAE
+1178 EDLSMVIAE

-1210 KIDDEGSVDNGSLS
+1210 KIDDEGSFNNGSS
-1224 GNFVITDEQ
+1224 SENFVITDEQ

-1308 NALGSVLNAH
+1308 NAIGSVLNAH

-1440 VRPNGVIAFI
+1440 IRPNGVIAFI

-1513 DTAYNKDG
+1513 DTAYNEDG

-1536 GELMIKSGP
+1536 GELKIKSGP

-1591 DDTQKQEET
+1591 DDTQKQEEA

-1653 RDLRYAVNIQN
+1653 KDLRYAVNIQN

-1681 KYNYFSIK
+1681 KYNYFSVK

-1728 ILLKRTIRPTIKIT
+1728 ILLKRTIRPSIKIT

-1781 NGILMYRDPDALFS
+1781 NGILMYRDPDELFS
-1795 ADIKPADGWLTAD
+1795 ADIQPTDGWLTAD

-1898 YHSATST
+1898 YHSSTST

-1956 TIAANHKSEKIKEK
+1956 TIAANHKAEKIKET

-1990 AKYNTE
+1990 SKYNTE

-2011 TSSIQLANHQKNAVA
+2011 TSSIELADHQKNAVA

-2151 SDDDDDLSVKDAQ
+2151 SDDDDNLSVKDAQ

-2252 TGTPIS
+2252 TGTPTS

-2265 IMKRYLEPDYLREKG
+2265 VMKKYLEPDYLREKG

-2322 MNIYRRVA
+2322 MSIYRRVA

-2361 KQFIFDCGERAEEV
+2361 KLFIFDCGERAEEV

-2422 IFNKWEETREDS
+2422 IFNKWEETKDDS

-2455 IKSKLIALGI
+2455 IKEKLIALGI

-2621 RREKAEF
+2621 CREKAEF
-2628 EADRMK
+2628 EADRIK

-2764 LSKHKDE
+2764 LSIHKEE

-2845 AKYTY
+2845 AKFTY
-2850 SVPESFVERLYND
+2850 SVPESYIEKIYND
-2863 DDSLSLEY
+2863 DDNLSLEY
-2871 GNLSEYVKSIHGDN
+2871 GSLQEYVKSVQGDN

-2908 LLLTLKQCRAIV
+2908 MFLTLKQCRAIV
-2920 LEEDSEF
+2920 LEEDSEL

-2951 YQTLSSVGKIY
+2951 YQTLSSVGKLY

-2972 EDIATSRSRGI
+2972 EDIATSRNRGI

>member
-1 MKKEP
+1 
-6 LQSCTALFC
+6 
-15 ATTHINATLLR
+15 
-26 ELFAEDYKKMKKFNL
+26 MKKFNL

-77 FEVWSNMGL
+77 FEVWSNIGL

-101 GMKKRLFDISQ
+101 GIKKHLFDVSQ

-212 PVIDE
+212 PVINE

-228 VYVNAFCRTAKQLVK
+228 VYVNVFCRTAKQLVK

-249 AQGRQAMRQPIV
+249 AQGRQAMRKPIV
-261 SDDISDFEQKVTVEE
+261 NDDISEFEQKVTVEE
-276 TTVTDSADIETENDI
+276 TTVTDSADIETKNDI

-297 RYVVEPDNTVEPE
+297 RYVVEPDDTVEPE

-316 VDVPEKAERLALTA
+316 VDVPEKAERLTLTA
-330 EQQETVLKQI
+330 EQQEAVLKQI
-340 FQAEYKKVNKQNVV
+340 FQADYKKVNKQNVV
-354 TFYSNNNKA
+354 TFYSNNKKA

-369 TYAVYKGSHA
+369 TYAMYKGSHA
-379 IKIDDLPDVAKWSA
+379 IKVVDLPDVAKWSA
-393 TQKGIVLSDSN
+393 TPKGIVLSDSN

-484 FESDLGFMTLSLDK
+484 LESDLGFMTLSLDK

-543 GIYKTYEQ
+543 SIYKTYEP

-578 RAINLHGK
+578 KAINIHGK

-599 ESEDNI
+599 EN
-605 KPISA
+605 
-610 TLIVNIYGG
+610 
-619 PGAGKS
+619 
-625 TTALQLVAE
+625 
-634 LKKLGYHADY
+634 
-644 VSEVAKELVYAKD
+644 
-657 FEHLDGTLKNQSKI
+657 
-671 LSEQKRRLDIML
+671 
-683 DNVDVVVTDSPL
+683 
-695 LLNTVYLKENA
+695 
-706 PEYIESVFSQYENYN
+706 
-721 NYNVVVERDLSV
+721 
-733 EFEQAGRIHNLEE
+733 
-746 SIKKDGEI
+746 
-754 NTLLDSHNIDYQRF
+754 
-768 DRNNLT
+768 
-774 GILDGIISKINDI
+774 
-787 KINESITADNTEDE
+787 E

-856 NQKNQFIEY
+856 NQKNQFFEY

-870 AVYNEESFIQS
+870 AVYNKESFIQS

-904 IDNDPDNVKEVND
+904 IDNDPDNIKVVDDNG
-917 ISSEKSFAEQV
+917 SEKSFAEQV

-991 LPELLSYPVMIID
+991 LPELLSHPVMIID

-1024 PIIASIKPNGKG
+1024 PIIVSIKPNGKG

-1057 SEYLRRIVQ
+1057 SEYFRKIVQ

-1109 KGMQKENNAE
+1109 KGMQQENNAE

-1178 EDLSVVIAE
+1178 EDLSMVIAE

-1210 KIDDEGSVDNGSLS
+1210 KIDDEGSVNNGSS
-1224 GNFVITDEQ
+1224 SENFVITDEQ

-1308 NALGSVLNAH
+1308 NAIGSVLNAH

-1500 KRSFPQTKLSEWV
+1500 KRSFPQTKLSEWL
-1513 DTAYNKDG
+1513 DTAYNEDG

-1536 GELMIKSGP
+1536 GELKIKSGP

-1579 TQLSLRPVAAEA
+1579 TQLSLRPVATEA
-1591 DDTQKQEET
+1591 DDTQKQEEA

-1653 RDLRYAVNIQN
+1653 KDLRYAVNIQN

-1681 KYNYFSIK
+1681 KYNYFSVK

-1728 ILLKRTIRPTIKIT
+1728 ILLKRTIRPSIKIT

-1781 NGILMYRDPDALFS
+1781 NGILMYRDPDELFS
-1795 ADIKPADGWLTAD
+1795 AEIKPTDGWLTAD

-1898 YHSATST
+1898 YHSSTST

-1956 TIAANHKSEKIKEK
+1956 TIAANHKAEKIKET

-1990 AKYNTE
+1990 SKYNTE

-2011 TSSIQLANHQKNAVA
+2011 TSSIELADHQKNAVA

-2151 SDDDDDLSVKDAQ
+2151 SDDDDNLSVKDAQ

-2265 IMKRYLEPDYLREKG
+2265 VMKKYLEPDYLREKG

-2307 RAKKRCSTFKNLPEL
+2307 RAKKRCSMFKNLPEL

-2361 KQFIFDCGERAEEV
+2361 KLFIFDCGERAEEV

-2422 IFNKWEETREDS
+2422 IFNKWEETKDDS

-2455 IKSKLIALGI
+2455 IKEKLIALGI

-2764 LSKHKDE
+2764 LSIHKEE

-2845 AKYTY
+2845 AKFTY
-2850 SVPESFVERLYND
+2850 SVPESYIEKIYND
-2863 DDSLSLEY
+2863 DDNLSLEY
-2871 GNLSEYVKSIHGDN
+2871 GSLQEYVKSVQGDN

-2908 LLLTLKQCRAIV
+2908 MFLTLKQCRAIV
-2920 LEEDSEF
+2920 LEEDSEL

-2951 YQTLSSVGKIY
+2951 YQTLSSVGKLY

-2972 EDIATSRSRGI
+2972 EDIAASRNRGI

>member
-1 MKKEP
+1 
-6 LQSCTALFC
+6 
-15 ATTHINATLLR
+15 
-26 ELFAEDYKKMKKFNL
+26 MKKFNL

-77 FEVWSNMGL
+77 FEVWSNIGL

-101 GMKKRLFDISQ
+101 GIKKHLFDVSQ

-212 PVIDE
+212 PVINE

-228 VYVNAFCRTAKQLVK
+228 VYVNVFCRTAKQLVK

-249 AQGRQAMRQPIV
+249 AQGRQAMRKPIV
-261 SDDISDFEQKVTVEE
+261 NDDISEFEQKVTVEE
-276 TTVTDSADIETENDI
+276 TTVTDNADIETENDI

-297 RYVVEPDNTVEPE
+297 RYVVEPDDTVEPE

-316 VDVPEKAERLALTA
+316 VEVPEKAERLTLTA

-340 FQAEYKKVNKQNVV
+340 FQADYKKVNKQAVIK
-354 TFYSNNNKA
+354 FYNINKSA
-363 RALIRY
+363 KVLMRY
-369 TYAVYKGSHA
+369 TYAVYKGSHPIELA
-379 IKIDDLPDVAKWSA
+379 EMPDVVKWSA
-393 TQKGIVLSDSN
+393 TSKGVVFADAN
-404 GAEID
+404 GAELYCVN
-409 SIDWHPSCYVL
+409 WRTACGYVKQ
-420 RELINSDS
+420 LIRDNEYAISNT
-428 YIVERTSEIEKT
+428 IEATSEKE
-440 PEAEKETEKYRGN
+440 EKETEKYRGN

-466 SKFVKL
+466 SKFVEL
-472 FPDFLTDYKYLK
+472 FPDFLTNYKYLK
-484 FESDLGFMTLSLDK
+484 LESDLGFMTLSLDK

-531 TLTAVSYQQDGM
+531 TLTAISYQQDGM
-543 GIYKTYEQ
+543 SIYKTYEP

-578 RAINLHGK
+578 KAINIHGK

-599 ESEDNI
+599 EN
-605 KPISA
+605 
-610 TLIVNIYGG
+610 
-619 PGAGKS
+619 
-625 TTALQLVAE
+625 
-634 LKKLGYHADY
+634 
-644 VSEVAKELVYAKD
+644 
-657 FEHLDGTLKNQSKI
+657 
-671 LSEQKRRLDIML
+671 
-683 DNVDVVVTDSPL
+683 
-695 LLNTVYLKENA
+695 
-706 PEYIESVFSQYENYN
+706 
-721 NYNVVVERDLSV
+721 
-733 EFEQAGRIHNLEE
+733 
-746 SIKKDGEI
+746 
-754 NTLLDSHNIDYQRF
+754 
-768 DRNNLT
+768 
-774 GILDGIISKINDI
+774 
-787 KINESITADNTEDE
+787 E

-856 NQKNQFIEY
+856 NQKNQFFEY

-870 AVYNEESFIQS
+870 AVYNKESFIQS

-904 IDNDPDNVKEVND
+904 IDNDPDNIKVVDDNG
-917 ISSEKSFAEQV
+917 SEKSFAEQV
-928 DEALGGV
+928 DDVFAGNANR
-935 LPFYTSLKVCDTPQ
+935 YNDLKVCDTPQ

-968 KNAILPPDEK
+968 KKVVQPKDLEK
-978 NHRHGLEI
+978 HTHGLTT
-986 EQIKR
+986 EQIKK
-991 LPELLSYPVMIID
+991 LPEWLADPVMIYD
-1004 SPNRKDSIIVVTSEV
+1004 SLSRQDSLVVVTSEI
-1019 DKSDN
+1019 DIDN
-1024 PIIASIKPNGKG
+1024 DPIIVSVRPSGNGNYNL
-1036 RYEVE
+1036 RRV
-1041 NVSSNFITSV
+1041 NSNFITSV
-1051 YGRNNF
+1051 YGRENF
-1057 SEYLRRIVQ
+1057 DRHLELELQ
-1066 SDNLLFCDK
+1066 ADNILYINK
-1075 QKSQAMFE
+1075 QKSQ
-1083 RWGEQ
+1083 
-1088 YSELTNNLD
+1088 ELFSVLRLQFSQGLNALD
-1097 FNIIIH
+1097 SNVIIH

-1109 KGMQKENNAE
+1109 KGMQQENNAE

-1178 EDLSVVIAE
+1178 EDLSMVIAE

-1210 KIDDEGSVDNGSLS
+1210 KIDDEGSVNSGSLS
-1224 GNFVITDEQ
+1224 ENFVITDEQ

-1308 NALGSVLNAH
+1308 NAIGSVLNAH

-1513 DTAYNKDG
+1513 DTAYNEDG

-1536 GELMIKSGP
+1536 GELKIKSGP

-1591 DDTQKQEET
+1591 DDTQKQEEA

-1653 RDLRYAVNIQN
+1653 KDLRYAVNIQN

-1670 DYEKIRISLES
+1670 DYEKIRINLES
-1681 KYNYFSIK
+1681 KYNYFSVK
-1689 YGKITDPNNKLVY
+1689 YGKITDPNNKLFY

-1728 ILLKRTIRPTIKIT
+1728 ILLKRTIRPSIKIT

-1781 NGILMYRDPDALFS
+1781 NGILMYRDPDEFFS
-1795 ADIKPADGWLTAD
+1795 ADIKPTDGWLTAD

-1898 YHSATST
+1898 YHSSTST

-1956 TIAANHKSEKIKEK
+1956 TIAANHKAEKIKET

-1990 AKYNTE
+1990 SKYNTE

-2011 TSSIQLANHQKNAVA
+2011 TSSIELADHQKNAVA

-2151 SDDDDDLSVKDAQ
+2151 SDDDDNLSVKDAQ

-2265 IMKRYLEPDYLREKG
+2265 VMKKYLEPDYLREKG

-2322 MNIYRRVA
+2322 MSIYRRVA

-2361 KQFIFDCGERAEEV
+2361 KLFIFDCGERAEEV

-2422 IFNKWEETREDS
+2422 IFNKWEETKDDS

-2448 GFNLYDD
+2448 GFNLYDN

-2489 NEGRV
+2489 YEGRV

-2669 SENFCVEIVDNK
+2669 SENFCIEIVDNK

-2764 LSKHKDE
+2764 LSKHKEE
-2771 LEIAQKNMQ
+2771 LKIAQKNMQ

-2827 VTSVI
+2827 VTSVV

-2845 AKYTY
+2845 AKFTY
-2850 SVPESFVERLYND
+2850 SVPESYIEKIYND
-2863 DDSLSLEY
+2863 DDNLSLEY
-2871 GNLSEYVKSIHGDN
+2871 GSLQEYVKSVQGDN

-2908 LLLTLKQCRAIV
+2908 MSLTLKQCRAIV
-2920 LEEDSEF
+2920 LEEDSEL

-2951 YQTLSSVGKIY
+2951 YQTLSSVGKLY

-2972 EDIATSRSRGI
+2972 EDIAASRNRGI

>member
-1 MKKEP
+1 
-6 LQSCTALFC
+6 
-15 ATTHINATLLR
+15 
-26 ELFAEDYKKMKKFNL
+26 MKKFNL

-77 FEVWSNMGL
+77 FEVWSNIGL

-101 GMKKRLFDISQ
+101 GIKKHLFDVSQ

-212 PVIDE
+212 PVINE

-228 VYVNAFCRTAKQLVK
+228 VYVNVFCRTAKQLVK

-249 AQGRQAMRQPIV
+249 AQGRQAMRKPIV
-261 SDDISDFEQKVTVEE
+261 NDDISEFEQKVTVEE
-276 TTVTDSADIETENDI
+276 TTVTDNADIETENDI

-297 RYVVEPDNTVEPE
+297 RYVVEPDDTVEPE

-316 VDVPEKAERLALTA
+316 VEVSEKAERLTLTA

-340 FQAEYKKVNKQNVV
+340 FQADYKKVNKQAVIK
-354 TFYSNNNKA
+354 FYNINKSA
-363 RALIRY
+363 KVLMRY
-369 TYAVYKGSHA
+369 TYAVYKGSHPIELA
-379 IKIDDLPDVAKWSA
+379 EMPDVVKWSA
-393 TQKGIVLSDSN
+393 TSKGVVFADAN
-404 GAEID
+404 GAELYCVN
-409 SIDWHPSCYVL
+409 WRTACGYVKQ
-420 RELINSDS
+420 LIRDNEYAISNT
-428 YIVERTSEIEKT
+428 IEATSEKE
-440 PEAEKETEKYRGN
+440 EKETEKYRGN

-466 SKFVKL
+466 SKFVEL
-472 FPDFLTDYKYLK
+472 FPDFLTNYKYLK
-484 FESDLGFMTLSLDK
+484 LESNLGFMTLSLDK

-510 EQNGDLMV
+510 DQNGDLMV

-531 TLTAVSYQQDGM
+531 TLTAISYQQDGM
-543 GIYKTYEQ
+543 SIYKTYEP

-578 RAINLHGK
+578 KAINIHGK

-599 ESEDNI
+599 EN
-605 KPISA
+605 
-610 TLIVNIYGG
+610 
-619 PGAGKS
+619 
-625 TTALQLVAE
+625 
-634 LKKLGYHADY
+634 
-644 VSEVAKELVYAKD
+644 
-657 FEHLDGTLKNQSKI
+657 
-671 LSEQKRRLDIML
+671 
-683 DNVDVVVTDSPL
+683 
-695 LLNTVYLKENA
+695 
-706 PEYIESVFSQYENYN
+706 
-721 NYNVVVERDLSV
+721 
-733 EFEQAGRIHNLEE
+733 
-746 SIKKDGEI
+746 
-754 NTLLDSHNIDYQRF
+754 
-768 DRNNLT
+768 
-774 GILDGIISKINDI
+774 
-787 KINESITADNTEDE
+787 E

-823 NIVNVVDK
+823 NIVNVIDK

-856 NQKNQFIEY
+856 NQKNQFFDY
-865 FKDYD
+865 LKDYD
-870 AVYNEESFIQS
+870 AVYNKESFIQS

-928 DEALGGV
+928 DDV
-935 LPFYTSLKVCDTPQ
+935 LAGNANRYNDLKVCDTPQ

-968 KNAILPPDEK
+968 KKVVQPKDLEK
-978 NHRHGLEI
+978 HTHGLTT
-986 EQIKR
+986 EQIKK
-991 LPELLSYPVMIID
+991 LPEWLADPVMIYD
-1004 SPNRKDSIIVVTSEV
+1004 SLSRQDSLVVVTSEI
-1019 DKSDN
+1019 DIDN
-1024 PIIASIKPNGKG
+1024 DPIIVSVRPSGNGNYNL
-1036 RYEVE
+1036 RRV
-1041 NVSSNFITSV
+1041 NSNFITSV
-1051 YGRNNF
+1051 YGRENF
-1057 SEYLRRIVQ
+1057 DRHLELELQ
-1066 SDNLLFCDK
+1066 ADNILYINK
-1075 QKSQAMFE
+1075 QKSQ
-1083 RWGEQ
+1083 
-1088 YSELTNNLD
+1088 ELFSVLRLQFSQGLNALD
-1097 FNIIIH
+1097 SNVIIH

-1109 KGMQKENNAE
+1109 KGMQQENNAE

-1178 EDLSVVIAE
+1178 EDLSMVIAE

-1210 KIDDEGSVDNGSLS
+1210 KIDDEGSVNSGSLS
-1224 GNFVITDEQ
+1224 ENFVITDEQ

-1308 NALGSVLNAH
+1308 NAIGSVLNAH

-1421 YNRDHAMIHDYFF
+1421 YNHDHAMIHDYFF

-1513 DTAYNKDG
+1513 DTGYNEDG

-1536 GELMIKSGP
+1536 GELKIKSGP

-1579 TQLSLRPVAAEA
+1579 TQLSLKPVAAEA
-1591 DDTQKQEET
+1591 DDTQKQEEA

-1653 RDLRYAVNIQN
+1653 KDLRYAVNIQN

-1670 DYEKIRISLES
+1670 DYEKIRINLES
-1681 KYNYFSIK
+1681 KYNYFSVK

-1728 ILLKRTIRPTIKIT
+1728 ILLKRTIRPSIKIT

-1781 NGILMYRDPDALFS
+1781 NGILMYRDPDELFS
-1795 ADIKPADGWLTAD
+1795 AEIKSTDGWLTAD

-1898 YHSATST
+1898 YHSSTST

-1956 TIAANHKSEKIKEK
+1956 TIAANHKAEKIKET

-2011 TSSIQLANHQKNAVA
+2011 TSSIELADHQKNAVA

-2151 SDDDDDLSVKDAQ
+2151 SYDDDNLSVKDAQ

-2175 NLEYDT
+2175 NLEFDT

-2265 IMKRYLEPDYLREKG
+2265 VMKKYLEPDYLREKG

-2322 MNIYRRVA
+2322 MSIYRRVA

-2361 KQFIFDCGERAEEV
+2361 KLFIFDCGERAEEV

-2422 IFNKWEETREDS
+2422 IFNKWEETKDDS

-2669 SENFCVEIVDNK
+2669 SENFCIEIVDNK

-2764 LSKHKDE
+2764 LSKHKEE

-2800 EELNKLTSEIGL
+2800 EELNQLTSEIGL

-2845 AKYTY
+2845 AKFTY
-2850 SVPESFVERLYND
+2850 SVPESYIEKIYND
-2863 DDSLSLEY
+2863 DDNLSLEY
-2871 GNLSEYVKSIHGDN
+2871 GSLQEYVKSVQGDN

-2908 LLLTLKQCRAIV
+2908 MFLTFKQCRAIV
-2920 LEEDSEF
+2920 LEEDSEL

-2951 YQTLSSVGKIY
+2951 YQTLSSVGKLY

-2972 EDIATSRSRGI
+2972 EDIAASRNRRI

>member
-1 MKKEP
+1 
-6 LQSCTALFC
+6 
-15 ATTHINATLLR
+15 
-26 ELFAEDYKKMKKFNL
+26 
-41 QEWLEFHK
+41 
-49 FASNLYAYPYDEQLQ
+49 
-64 IYNINRNATAVAP
+64 
-77 FEVWSNMGL
+77 
-86 RINGGTRSMT
+86 
-96 IYDKN
+96 
-101 GMKKRLFDISQ
+101 
-112 TNGKDIKPWKYNV
+112 
-125 SYNEYI
+125 
-131 FDMLDK
+131 
-137 MYEKNGSETRADRGE
+137 
-152 KTFHNNIYDYV
+152 
-163 FESVYSHPKSP
+163 
-174 TGQLST
+174 
-180 ELCELIAET
+180 
-189 VTYTVCERLN
+189 
-199 VIEEQYKYDFSNF
+199 
-212 PVIDE
+212 
-217 NAQELVGTVAA
+217 
-228 VYVNAFCRTAKQLVK
+228 
-243 TVSLEE
+243 
-249 AQGRQAMRQPIV
+249 
-261 SDDISDFEQKVTVEE
+261 
-276 TTVTDSADIETENDI
+276 
-291 SEKEDD
+291 
-297 RYVVEPDNTVEPE
+297 
-310 PDYNEF
+310 
-316 VDVPEKAERLALTA
+316 
-330 EQQETVLKQI
+330 
-340 FQAEYKKVNKQNVV
+340 
-354 TFYSNNNKA
+354 
-363 RALIRY
+363 
-369 TYAVYKGSHA
+369 
-379 IKIDDLPDVAKWSA
+379 
-393 TQKGIVLSDSN
+393 
-404 GAEID
+404 
-409 SIDWHPSCYVL
+409 
-420 RELINSDS
+420 
-428 YIVERTSEIEKT
+428 
-440 PEAEKETEKYRGN
+440 
-453 IISASTMKQQRLY
+453 
-466 SKFVKL
+466 
-472 FPDFLTDYKYLK
+472 
-484 FESDLGFMTLSLDK
+484 
-498 IGSNS
+498 
-503 VAMAHYY
+503 
-510 EQNGDLMV
+510 
-518 DPEIVF
+518 
-524 DIDSKNK
+524 
-531 TLTAVSYQQDGM
+531 
-543 GIYKTYEQ
+543 
-551 DSDEQDNCNSFVDTW
+551 
-566 FNNISTQAYRPV
+566 
-578 RAINLHGK
+578 
-586 EITFANVLSMDKN
+586 
-599 ESEDNI
+599 
-605 KPISA
+605 
-610 TLIVNIYGG
+610 
-619 PGAGKS
+619 
-625 TTALQLVAE
+625 
-634 LKKLGYHADY
+634 
-644 VSEVAKELVYAKD
+644 
-657 FEHLDGTLKNQSKI
+657 
-671 LSEQKRRLDIML
+671 
-683 DNVDVVVTDSPL
+683 
-695 LLNTVYLKENA
+695 
-706 PEYIESVFSQYENYN
+706 
-721 NYNVVVERDLSV
+721 
-733 EFEQAGRIHNLEE
+733 
-746 SIKKDGEI
+746 
-754 NTLLDSHNIDYQRF
+754 
-768 DRNNLT
+768 
-774 GILDGIISKINDI
+774 
-787 KINESITADNTEDE
+787 
-801 DNTIVISENGVSREY
+801 
-816 IIEQKRD
+816 
-823 NIVNVVDK
+823 
-831 ESGEYAVEVDLENR
+831 
-845 VAVKFISSFSD
+845 
-856 NQKNQFIEY
+856 
-865 FKDYD
+865 
-870 AVYNEESFIQS
+870 
-881 TAKALLL
+881 
-888 GAETDDDY
+888 
-896 VIIKHIEM
+896 
-904 IDNDPDNVKEVND
+904 
-917 ISSEKSFAEQV
+917 
-928 DEALGGV
+928 
-935 LPFYTSLKVCDTPQ
+935 
-949 ILLDV
+949 
-954 GCEQLPMLYTQKHL
+954 
-968 KNAILPPDEK
+968 
-978 NHRHGLEI
+978 
-986 EQIKR
+986 
-991 LPELLSYPVMIID
+991 
-1004 SPNRKDSIIVVTSEV
+1004 
-1019 DKSDN
+1019 
-1024 PIIASIKPNGKG
+1024 
-1036 RYEVE
+1036 
-1041 NVSSNFITSV
+1041 
-1051 YGRNNF
+1051 
-1057 SEYLRRIVQ
+1057 
-1066 SDNLLFCDK
+1066 
-1075 QKSQAMFE
+1075 MFE

-1109 KGMQKENNAE
+1109 KGMQQENNAE

-1178 EDLSVVIAE
+1178 EDLSMVIAE

-1202 ATKPNNFV
+1202 AAKPNNFV
-1210 KIDDEGSVDNGSLS
+1210 KIDEGSVNSGSLS
-1224 GNFVITDEQ
+1224 ENFVITDEQ

-1287 NSSWSQEYE
+1287 NSLWSQEYE

-1308 NALGSVLNAH
+1308 NAIGSVLNAH

-1440 VRPNGVIAFI
+1440 IRPNGVIAFI

-1513 DTAYNKDG
+1513 DTAYNEDG

-1536 GELMIKSGP
+1536 GELKIKSGP

-1591 DDTQKQEET
+1591 DDTQKQEEA

-1653 RDLRYAVNIQN
+1653 KDLRYAVNIQN

-1670 DYEKIRISLES
+1670 DYEKIRINLES
-1681 KYNYFSIK
+1681 KYNYFSVK

-1728 ILLKRTIRPTIKIT
+1728 ILLKRTIRPSIKIT

-1781 NGILMYRDPDALFS
+1781 NGILMYRDPDELFS

-1898 YHSATST
+1898 YHSSTST

-1956 TIAANHKSEKIKEK
+1956 TIAANHKAEKIKET

-2011 TSSIQLANHQKNAVA
+2011 TSSIQLADHQKNAVA

-2137 YQQQIDELIDIIQS
+2137 YQQQIDELVDIIQS
-2151 SDDDDDLSVKDAQ
+2151 SDDDDNLSVKDAQ

-2175 NLEYDT
+2175 NLEFDT

-2265 IMKRYLEPDYLREKG
+2265 VMKKYLEPDYLREKG

-2644 TQIKRAEKFIEIFDN
+2644 TQIKRAEKFIEIFSN

-2764 LSKHKDE
+2764 LSIHKEE

-2871 GNLSEYVKSIHGDN
+2871 GDLSEYVKSIHGDN

-2920 LEEDSEF
+2920 LEENSEL

-2951 YQTLSSVGKIY
+2951 YQTLSSVGKLY

-2972 EDIATSRSRGI
+2972 EDIAASRNRRI

>member
-1 MKKEP
+1 
-6 LQSCTALFC
+6 
-15 ATTHINATLLR
+15 
-26 ELFAEDYKKMKKFNL
+26 MKKFNL

-77 FEVWSNMGL
+77 FEVWSNIGL

-101 GMKKRLFDISQ
+101 GIKKHLFDVSQ

-212 PVIDE
+212 PVINE

-228 VYVNAFCRTAKQLVK
+228 VYVNVFCRTAKQLVK

-249 AQGRQAMRQPIV
+249 AQGRQAMRKPIV
-261 SDDISDFEQKVTVEE
+261 NDDISEFEQKVTVEE
-276 TTVTDSADIETENDI
+276 TTVTDSADIETKNDI

-297 RYVVEPDNTVEPE
+297 RYVVEPDDTVEPE

-316 VDVPEKAERLALTA
+316 VDVPEKAERLTLTA
-330 EQQETVLKQI
+330 EQQEAVLKQI
-340 FQAEYKKVNKQNVV
+340 FQADYKKVNKQNVV
-354 TFYSNNNKA
+354 TFYSNNKKA

-369 TYAVYKGSHA
+369 TYAMYKGSHA
-379 IKIDDLPDVAKWSA
+379 IKVVDLPDVAKWSA
-393 TQKGIVLSDSN
+393 TPKGIVLSDSN

-484 FESDLGFMTLSLDK
+484 LESDLGFMTLSLDK

-531 TLTAVSYQQDGM
+531 TLTAMSYQQDGM
-543 GIYKTYEQ
+543 SIYKTYEP

-578 RAINLHGK
+578 KAINIHGK

-599 ESEDNI
+599 EN
-605 KPISA
+605 
-610 TLIVNIYGG
+610 
-619 PGAGKS
+619 
-625 TTALQLVAE
+625 
-634 LKKLGYHADY
+634 
-644 VSEVAKELVYAKD
+644 
-657 FEHLDGTLKNQSKI
+657 
-671 LSEQKRRLDIML
+671 
-683 DNVDVVVTDSPL
+683 
-695 LLNTVYLKENA
+695 
-706 PEYIESVFSQYENYN
+706 
-721 NYNVVVERDLSV
+721 
-733 EFEQAGRIHNLEE
+733 
-746 SIKKDGEI
+746 
-754 NTLLDSHNIDYQRF
+754 
-768 DRNNLT
+768 
-774 GILDGIISKINDI
+774 
-787 KINESITADNTEDE
+787 E

-856 NQKNQFIEY
+856 NQKNQFFEY

-870 AVYNEESFIQS
+870 AVYNKESFIQS

-904 IDNDPDNVKEVND
+904 IDNDPDNIKVVDDNG
-917 ISSEKSFAEQV
+917 SEKSF
-928 DEALGGV
+928 
-935 LPFYTSLKVCDTPQ
+935 
-949 ILLDV
+949 
-954 GCEQLPMLYTQKHL
+954 
-968 KNAILPPDEK
+968 
-978 NHRHGLEI
+978 
-986 EQIKR
+986 
-991 LPELLSYPVMIID
+991 
-1004 SPNRKDSIIVVTSEV
+1004 
-1019 DKSDN
+1019 
-1024 PIIASIKPNGKG
+1024 
-1036 RYEVE
+1036 
-1041 NVSSNFITSV
+1041 
-1051 YGRNNF
+1051 
-1057 SEYLRRIVQ
+1057 
-1066 SDNLLFCDK
+1066 
-1075 QKSQAMFE
+1075 
-1083 RWGEQ
+1083 
-1088 YSELTNNLD
+1088 
-1097 FNIIIH
+1097 
-1103 QSRNIV
+1103 
-1109 KGMQKENNAE
+1109 AE

-1178 EDLSVVIAE
+1178 EDLSMVIAE

-1210 KIDDEGSVDNGSLS
+1210 KIDDEGSFNNGSS
-1224 GNFVITDEQ
+1224 SENFVITDEQ

-1308 NALGSVLNAH
+1308 NAIGSVLNAH

-1440 VRPNGVIAFI
+1440 IRPNGVIAFI

-1513 DTAYNKDG
+1513 DTAYNEDG

-1536 GELMIKSGP
+1536 GELKIKSGP

-1591 DDTQKQEET
+1591 DDTQKQEEA

-1653 RDLRYAVNIQN
+1653 KDLRYAVNIQN

-1681 KYNYFSIK
+1681 KYNYFSVK

-1728 ILLKRTIRPTIKIT
+1728 ILLKRTIRPSIKIT

-1781 NGILMYRDPDALFS
+1781 NGILMYRDPDELFS
-1795 ADIKPADGWLTAD
+1795 AEIKPTDGWLTAD

-1898 YHSATST
+1898 YHSSTST

-1956 TIAANHKSEKIKEK
+1956 TIAANHKAEKIKET

-1990 AKYNTE
+1990 SKYNTE

-2011 TSSIQLANHQKNAVA
+2011 TSSIELADHQKNAVA

-2151 SDDDDDLSVKDAQ
+2151 SDDDDNLSVKDAQ

-2265 IMKRYLEPDYLREKG
+2265 VMKKYLEPDYLREKG

-2307 RAKKRCSTFKNLPEL
+2307 RAKKRCSMFKNLPEL

-2361 KQFIFDCGERAEEV
+2361 KLFIFDCGERAEEV

-2422 IFNKWEETREDS
+2422 IFNKWEETKDDS

-2455 IKSKLIALGI
+2455 IKEKLIALGI

-2764 LSKHKDE
+2764 LSIHKEE

-2845 AKYTY
+2845 AKFTY
-2850 SVPESFVERLYND
+2850 SVPESYIEKIYND
-2863 DDSLSLEY
+2863 DDNLSLEY
-2871 GNLSEYVKSIHGDN
+2871 GSLQEYVKSVQGDN

-2908 LLLTLKQCRAIV
+2908 MFLTLKQCRAIV
-2920 LEEDSEF
+2920 LEEDSEL

-2951 YQTLSSVGKIY
+2951 YQTLSSVGKLY

-2972 EDIATSRSRGI
+2972 EDIAASRNRGI

>member
-1 MKKEP
+1 
-6 LQSCTALFC
+6 
-15 ATTHINATLLR
+15 
-26 ELFAEDYKKMKKFNL
+26 MKKFNL

-77 FEVWSNMGL
+77 FEVWSNIGL

-101 GMKKRLFDISQ
+101 GIKKHLFDVSQ

-212 PVIDE
+212 SVINE

-249 AQGRQAMRQPIV
+249 AQGRQAMRKPIV
-261 SDDISDFEQKVTVEE
+261 NDDISEFEQKVTVEE
-276 TTVTDSADIETENDI
+276 TTVTDNADIETENDI

-297 RYVVEPDNTVEPE
+297 RYVVEPDDTVEPE

-316 VDVPEKAERLALTA
+316 VEVPEKAERLTITA

-340 FQAEYKKVNKQNVV
+340 FQADYKKVNKQAVIK
-354 TFYSNNNKA
+354 FYNINKSA
-363 RALIRY
+363 KVLMRY
-369 TYAVYKGSHA
+369 TYAVYKGSHPIELA
-379 IKIDDLPDVAKWSA
+379 EMPDVVKWSA
-393 TQKGIVLSDSN
+393 TSKGVVFADAN
-404 GAEID
+404 GAELYCVN
-409 SIDWHPSCYVL
+409 WRTACGYVKQ
-420 RELINSDS
+420 LIRDNEYAISNT
-428 YIVERTSEIEKT
+428 IEATSEKE
-440 PEAEKETEKYRGN
+440 EKETEKYRGN

-466 SKFVKL
+466 SKFVEL
-472 FPDFLTDYKYLK
+472 FPDFLTNYKYLK
-484 FESDLGFMTLSLDK
+484 LESDLGFMTLSLDK

-531 TLTAVSYQQDGM
+531 TLTAMSYQQDGM
-543 GIYKTYEQ
+543 SIYKTYEP

-578 RAINLHGK
+578 KAINIHGK

-599 ESEDNI
+599 ENEDNI
-605 KPISA
+605 KPIST

-619 PGAGKS
+619 PCAGKS

-733 EFEQAGRIHNLEE
+733 KFEQEGRIHNLEE

-768 DRNNLT
+768 DRNNIA

-787 KINESITADNTEDE
+787 KINESIIADNTEDE
-801 DNTIVISENGVSREY
+801 DNTIVISENGVLREY

-856 NQKNQFIEY
+856 NQKNQFFEY

-870 AVYNEESFIQS
+870 AVYNKESFIQS

-904 IDNDPDNVKEVND
+904 IDNDPDNIKVVDDNG
-917 ISSEKSFAEQV
+917 SEKSF
-928 DEALGGV
+928 
-935 LPFYTSLKVCDTPQ
+935 
-949 ILLDV
+949 
-954 GCEQLPMLYTQKHL
+954 
-968 KNAILPPDEK
+968 
-978 NHRHGLEI
+978 
-986 EQIKR
+986 
-991 LPELLSYPVMIID
+991 
-1004 SPNRKDSIIVVTSEV
+1004 
-1019 DKSDN
+1019 
-1024 PIIASIKPNGKG
+1024 
-1036 RYEVE
+1036 
-1041 NVSSNFITSV
+1041 
-1051 YGRNNF
+1051 
-1057 SEYLRRIVQ
+1057 
-1066 SDNLLFCDK
+1066 
-1075 QKSQAMFE
+1075 
-1083 RWGEQ
+1083 
-1088 YSELTNNLD
+1088 
-1097 FNIIIH
+1097 
-1103 QSRNIV
+1103 
-1109 KGMQKENNAE
+1109 AE

-1178 EDLSVVIAE
+1178 EDLSMVIAE

-1210 KIDDEGSVDNGSLS
+1210 KIDDEGSVNSGSLS
-1224 GNFVITDEQ
+1224 ENFVITDEQ

-1308 NALGSVLNAH
+1308 NAIGSVLNAH

-1421 YNRDHAMIHDYFF
+1421 YNHDHAMIHDYFF

-1513 DTAYNKDG
+1513 DTAYNEDG

-1536 GELMIKSGP
+1536 GELKIKSGP

-1591 DDTQKQEET
+1591 DDTQKQEEA

-1653 RDLRYAVNIQN
+1653 KDLRYAVNIQN

-1670 DYEKIRISLES
+1670 DYEKIRINLES
-1681 KYNYFSIK
+1681 KYNYFSVK

-1728 ILLKRTIRPTIKIT
+1728 ILLKRTIRPSIKIT

-1781 NGILMYRDPDALFS
+1781 NGILMYRDPDELFS
-1795 ADIKPADGWLTAD
+1795 AEIKSTDGWLTAD

-1815 VEKLRKAKLLSS
+1815 VEKLRKAKLQSS

-1898 YHSATST
+1898 YHSSTST

-1928 VWRDKRDE
+1928 VWRDKRDD

-1956 TIAANHKSEKIKEK
+1956 TIAANHKAEKIKET

-2011 TSSIQLANHQKNAVA
+2011 TSSIQLADHQKNAVA

-2151 SDDDDDLSVKDAQ
+2151 SDDDDNLSVKDAQ

-2265 IMKRYLEPDYLREKG
+2265 VMKKYLEPDYLREKG

-2322 MNIYRRVA
+2322 MSIYRRVA

-2361 KQFIFDCGERAEEV
+2361 KLFIFDCGERAEEV

-2422 IFNKWEETREDS
+2422 IFNKWEETKDDS

-2489 NEGRV
+2489 YEGRV

-2669 SENFCVEIVDNK
+2669 SENFCIEIVDNK

-2764 LSKHKDE
+2764 LSKHKEE
-2771 LEIAQKNMQ
+2771 LKIAQKNMQ

-2827 VTSVI
+2827 VTSVV

-2845 AKYTY
+2845 AKFTY
-2850 SVPESFVERLYND
+2850 SVPESYIEKIYND
-2863 DDSLSLEY
+2863 DDNLSLEY
-2871 GNLSEYVKSIHGDN
+2871 GSLQEYVKSVQGDN

-2908 LLLTLKQCRAIV
+2908 MFLTLKQCRAIV
-2920 LEEDSEF
+2920 LEEDSEL

-2951 YQTLSSVGKIY
+2951 YQTLSSVGKLY

-2972 EDIATSRSRGI
+2972 EDIAASRYRRI

>member
-1 MKKEP
+1 
-6 LQSCTALFC
+6 
-15 ATTHINATLLR
+15 
-26 ELFAEDYKKMKKFNL
+26 MKKFNL

-77 FEVWSNMGL
+77 FEVWSNIGL

-101 GMKKRLFDISQ
+101 GIKKHLFDVSQ

-180 ELCELIAET
+180 ELCKLIAET

-212 PVIDE
+212 PVINE

-228 VYVNAFCRTAKQLVK
+228 VYVNVFCRTAKQLVK

-249 AQGRQAMRQPIV
+249 AQGRQAMRKPIV
-261 SDDISDFEQKVTVEE
+261 NDDISEFEQKVTVEE
-276 TTVTDSADIETENDI
+276 TTVTDNADIETENDI

-297 RYVVEPDNTVEPE
+297 RYVVEPDDTVEPE

-316 VDVPEKAERLALTA
+316 VEVPEKAERLTLTA

-340 FQAEYKKVNKQNVV
+340 FQADYKKVNKQAVIK
-354 TFYSNNNKA
+354 FYNINKSA
-363 RALIRY
+363 KVLMRY
-369 TYAVYKGSHA
+369 TYAVYKGSHPIELA
-379 IKIDDLPDVAKWSA
+379 EMPDVVKWSA
-393 TQKGIVLSDSN
+393 TSKGVVFADAN
-404 GAEID
+404 GAELYCVN
-409 SIDWHPSCYVL
+409 WRTACGYVKQ
-420 RELINSDS
+420 LIRDNEYAISNT
-428 YIVERTSEIEKT
+428 IEATSEKE
-440 PEAEKETEKYRGN
+440 EKETEKYRGN
-453 IISASTMKQQRLY
+453 IIFASTMKQQRLY
-466 SKFVKL
+466 SKFVEL

-484 FESDLGFMTLSLDK
+484 LESDLGFMTLSLDK

-531 TLTAVSYQQDGM
+531 TLTAISYQQDGM
-543 GIYKTYEQ
+543 SIYKTYEP

-578 RAINLHGK
+578 KAINIHGK

-599 ESEDNI
+599 EN
-605 KPISA
+605 
-610 TLIVNIYGG
+610 
-619 PGAGKS
+619 
-625 TTALQLVAE
+625 
-634 LKKLGYHADY
+634 
-644 VSEVAKELVYAKD
+644 
-657 FEHLDGTLKNQSKI
+657 
-671 LSEQKRRLDIML
+671 
-683 DNVDVVVTDSPL
+683 
-695 LLNTVYLKENA
+695 
-706 PEYIESVFSQYENYN
+706 
-721 NYNVVVERDLSV
+721 
-733 EFEQAGRIHNLEE
+733 
-746 SIKKDGEI
+746 
-754 NTLLDSHNIDYQRF
+754 
-768 DRNNLT
+768 
-774 GILDGIISKINDI
+774 
-787 KINESITADNTEDE
+787 E

-856 NQKNQFIEY
+856 NQKNQFFEY

-870 AVYNEESFIQS
+870 AVYNKESFIQS

-904 IDNDPDNVKEVND
+904 IDNDPDNIKVVDDNG
-917 ISSEKSFAEQV
+917 SEKSFAEQV
-928 DEALGGV
+928 DDVFAGNANR
-935 LPFYTSLKVCDTPQ
+935 YNDLKVCDTPQ

-968 KNAILPPDEK
+968 KKVVQPKDLEK
-978 NHRHGLEI
+978 HTHGLTT
-986 EQIKR
+986 EQIKK
-991 LPELLSYPVMIID
+991 LPEWLADPVMIYD
-1004 SPNRKDSIIVVTSEV
+1004 SLSRQDSLVVVTSEI
-1019 DKSDN
+1019 DIDN
-1024 PIIASIKPNGKG
+1024 DPIIVSVRPSGNGNYNL
-1036 RYEVE
+1036 RRV
-1041 NVSSNFITSV
+1041 NSNFITSV
-1051 YGRNNF
+1051 YGRENF
-1057 SEYLRRIVQ
+1057 DRHLELELQ
-1066 SDNLLFCDK
+1066 ADNILYINK
-1075 QKSQAMFE
+1075 QKSQ
-1083 RWGEQ
+1083 
-1088 YSELTNNLD
+1088 ELFSVLRLQFSQGLNALD
-1097 FNIIIH
+1097 SNVIIH

-1109 KGMQKENNAE
+1109 KGMQQENNAE

-1156 DKEKNTVTLLDY
+1156 DKEKKTVTLLDY

-1178 EDLSVVIAE
+1178 EDLSMVIAE

-1210 KIDDEGSVDNGSLS
+1210 KIDDEGSVNSGSLS
-1224 GNFVITDEQ
+1224 ENFVITDEQ

-1276 WGGIPEAFDKN
+1276 WGGITEAFDKN
-1287 NSSWSQEYE
+1287 NSLWSQEYE

-1308 NALGSVLNAH
+1308 NAIGSVLNAH

-1513 DTAYNKDG
+1513 DTAYNEDG

-1536 GELMIKSGP
+1536 GELKIKSGP

-1591 DDTQKQEET
+1591 DDTQKQEEA

-1653 RDLRYAVNIQN
+1653 KDLRYAVNIQN

-1681 KYNYFSIK
+1681 KYNYFSVK

-1728 ILLKRTIRPTIKIT
+1728 ILLKRTIRPSIKIT

-1781 NGILMYRDPDALFS
+1781 NGILMYRDPDELFS
-1795 ADIKPADGWLTAD
+1795 ADIQPTDGWLTAD

-1898 YHSATST
+1898 YHSSTST

-1956 TIAANHKSEKIKEK
+1956 TIAANHKAEKIKET

-1990 AKYNTE
+1990 SKYNTE

-2011 TSSIQLANHQKNAVA
+2011 TSSIELADHQKNAVA

-2151 SDDDDDLSVKDAQ
+2151 SDDDDNLSVKDAQ

-2265 IMKRYLEPDYLREKG
+2265 VMKKYLEPDYLREKG

-2322 MNIYRRVA
+2322 MSIYRRVA

-2361 KQFIFDCGERAEEV
+2361 KLFIFDCGERAEEV

-2422 IFNKWEETREDS
+2422 IFNKWEETKDDS

-2455 IKSKLIALGI
+2455 IKEKLIALGI

-2764 LSKHKDE
+2764 LSKHKEE
-2771 LEIAQKNMQ
+2771 LKIAQKNMQ

-2827 VTSVI
+2827 VNSVV

-2845 AKYTY
+2845 AKFTY
-2850 SVPESFVERLYND
+2850 SVPESYIEKIYND
-2863 DDSLSLEY
+2863 DDNLSLEY
-2871 GNLSEYVKSIHGDN
+2871 GSLQEYVKSVQGDN

-2908 LLLTLKQCRAIV
+2908 MFLTFKQCRAIV
-2920 LEEDSEF
+2920 LEEDSEL

-2951 YQTLSSVGKIY
+2951 YQTLSSVGKLY

-2972 EDIATSRSRGI
+2972 EDIAASRNRGI

>member
-1 MKKEP
+1 
-6 LQSCTALFC
+6 
-15 ATTHINATLLR
+15 
-26 ELFAEDYKKMKKFNL
+26 MKKFNL

-77 FEVWSNMGL
+77 FEVWSNIGL

-101 GMKKRLFDISQ
+101 GIKKHLFDVSQ

-212 PVIDE
+212 PVINE

-228 VYVNAFCRTAKQLVK
+228 VYVNVFCRTAKQLVK

-249 AQGRQAMRQPIV
+249 AQGRQAMRKPIV
-261 SDDISDFEQKVTVEE
+261 NDDISEFEQKVTVEE
-276 TTVTDSADIETENDI
+276 TTVTDNADIETENDI

-297 RYVVEPDNTVEPE
+297 RYVVEPDDTVEPE

-316 VDVPEKAERLALTA
+316 VEVPEKAERLTLTA

-340 FQAEYKKVNKQNVV
+340 FQADYKKVNKQAVIK
-354 TFYSNNNKA
+354 FYNINKSA
-363 RALIRY
+363 KVLMRY
-369 TYAVYKGSHA
+369 TYAVYKGSHPIELA
-379 IKIDDLPDVAKWSA
+379 EMPDVVKWSA
-393 TQKGIVLSDSN
+393 TSKGVVFADAN
-404 GAEID
+404 GAELYCVN
-409 SIDWHPSCYVL
+409 WRTACGYVKQ
-420 RELINSDS
+420 LIRDNEYAISNT
-428 YIVERTSEIEKT
+428 IEATSEKE
-440 PEAEKETEKYRGN
+440 EKETEKYRGN

-466 SKFVKL
+466 SKFVEL
-472 FPDFLTDYKYLK
+472 FPDFLTNYKYLK
-484 FESDLGFMTLSLDK
+484 LESNLGFMTLSLDK

-510 EQNGDLMV
+510 DQNGDLMV

-531 TLTAVSYQQDGM
+531 TLTAISYQQDGM
-543 GIYKTYEQ
+543 SIYKTYEP

-578 RAINLHGK
+578 KAINIHGK

-599 ESEDNI
+599 EN
-605 KPISA
+605 
-610 TLIVNIYGG
+610 
-619 PGAGKS
+619 
-625 TTALQLVAE
+625 
-634 LKKLGYHADY
+634 
-644 VSEVAKELVYAKD
+644 
-657 FEHLDGTLKNQSKI
+657 
-671 LSEQKRRLDIML
+671 
-683 DNVDVVVTDSPL
+683 
-695 LLNTVYLKENA
+695 
-706 PEYIESVFSQYENYN
+706 
-721 NYNVVVERDLSV
+721 
-733 EFEQAGRIHNLEE
+733 
-746 SIKKDGEI
+746 
-754 NTLLDSHNIDYQRF
+754 
-768 DRNNLT
+768 
-774 GILDGIISKINDI
+774 
-787 KINESITADNTEDE
+787 E

-823 NIVNVVDK
+823 NIVNVIDK

-856 NQKNQFIEY
+856 NQKNQFFEY

-870 AVYNEESFIQS
+870 AVYNKESFIQS

-904 IDNDPDNVKEVND
+904 IDNDPDNIKVVDDNG
-917 ISSEKSFAEQV
+917 SEKSFAEQV
-928 DEALGGV
+928 DDVFAGNANR
-935 LPFYTSLKVCDTPQ
+935 YNDLKVCDTPQ

-968 KNAILPPDEK
+968 KKVVQPKDLEK
-978 NHRHGLEI
+978 HTHGLTT
-986 EQIKR
+986 EQIKK
-991 LPELLSYPVMIID
+991 LPEWLADPVMIYD
-1004 SPNRKDSIIVVTSEV
+1004 SLSRQDSLVVVTSEI
-1019 DKSDN
+1019 DIDN
-1024 PIIASIKPNGKG
+1024 DPIIVSVRPSGNGNYNL
-1036 RYEVE
+1036 RRV
-1041 NVSSNFITSV
+1041 NSNFITSV
-1051 YGRNNF
+1051 YGRENF
-1057 SEYLRRIVQ
+1057 DRHLELELQ
-1066 SDNLLFCDK
+1066 ADNILYINK
-1075 QKSQAMFE
+1075 QKSQ
-1083 RWGEQ
+1083 
-1088 YSELTNNLD
+1088 ELFSVLRLQFSQGLNALD
-1097 FNIIIH
+1097 SNVIIH

-1109 KGMQKENNAE
+1109 KGMQQENNAE

-1178 EDLSVVIAE
+1178 EDLSMVIAE

-1210 KIDDEGSVDNGSLS
+1210 KIDDEGSVNSGSLS
-1224 GNFVITDEQ
+1224 ENFVITDEQ

-1287 NSSWSQEYE
+1287 NSLWSQEYE

-1308 NALGSVLNAH
+1308 NAIGSVLNAH

-1513 DTAYNKDG
+1513 DTAYNEDG

-1536 GELMIKSGP
+1536 GELKIKSGP

-1579 TQLSLRPVAAEA
+1579 TQLSLRPIAAEA
-1591 DDTQKQEET
+1591 DDTQKQEEV

-1653 RDLRYAVNIQN
+1653 KDLRYAVNIQN

-1670 DYEKIRISLES
+1670 DYEKIRINLES
-1681 KYNYFSIK
+1681 KYNYFSVK

-1728 ILLKRTIRPTIKIT
+1728 ILLKRTIRPSIKIT

-1781 NGILMYRDPDALFS
+1781 NGILMYRDPDELFS
-1795 ADIKPADGWLTAD
+1795 ADIQRTDGWLTAD

-1898 YHSATST
+1898 YHSSTST

-1956 TIAANHKSEKIKEK
+1956 TIAANHKAEKIKET

-2011 TSSIQLANHQKNAVA
+2011 TSSIELADHQKNAVA

-2151 SDDDDDLSVKDAQ
+2151 SYDDDNLSVKDAQ

-2175 NLEYDT
+2175 NLEFDT

-2265 IMKRYLEPDYLREKG
+2265 VMKKYLEPDYLREKG

-2322 MNIYRRVA
+2322 MSIYRRVA

-2361 KQFIFDCGERAEEV
+2361 KLFIFDCGERAEEV

-2422 IFNKWEETREDS
+2422 IFNKWEETKDDS

-2669 SENFCVEIVDNK
+2669 SENFCIEIVDNK

-2764 LSKHKDE
+2764 LSKHKEE

-2800 EELNKLTSEIGL
+2800 EELNQLTSEIGL

-2845 AKYTY
+2845 AKFTY
-2850 SVPESFVERLYND
+2850 SVPESYIEKIYND
-2863 DDSLSLEY
+2863 DDNLSLEY
-2871 GNLSEYVKSIHGDN
+2871 GSLQEYVKSVQGDN

-2908 LLLTLKQCRAIV
+2908 MFLTFKQCRAIV
-2920 LEEDSEF
+2920 LEEDSEL

-2951 YQTLSSVGKIY
+2951 YQTLSSVGKLY

-2972 EDIATSRSRGI
+2972 EDIAASRNRRI

>member
-1 MKKEP
+1 
-6 LQSCTALFC
+6 
-15 ATTHINATLLR
+15 
-26 ELFAEDYKKMKKFNL
+26 MKKFNL

-77 FEVWSNMGL
+77 FEVWSNIGL

-101 GMKKRLFDISQ
+101 GIKKHLFDVSQ

-199 VIEEQYKYDFSNF
+199 IVEEQYKYDFSNF
-212 PVIDE
+212 PVINE

-249 AQGRQAMRQPIV
+249 AQGRQAMRKPIV
-261 SDDISDFEQKVTVEE
+261 NDDISEFEQKVTVEE
-276 TTVTDSADIETENDI
+276 TTVTDNADIETENDI

-297 RYVVEPDNTVEPE
+297 RYVVESDDTVEPE

-316 VDVPEKAERLALTA
+316 VEVPEKAERLTITA

-340 FQAEYKKVNKQNVV
+340 FQADYKKVNKQAVIK
-354 TFYSNNNKA
+354 FYNINKSA
-363 RALIRY
+363 KVLMRY
-369 TYAVYKGSHA
+369 TYAVYKGSHPIELA
-379 IKIDDLPDVAKWSA
+379 EMPDVVKWSA
-393 TQKGIVLSDSN
+393 TSKGVVFADAN
-404 GAEID
+404 GAELYCVN
-409 SIDWHPSCYVL
+409 WRTACGYVKQ
-420 RELINSDS
+420 LIRDNEYAISNT
-428 YIVERTSEIEKT
+428 IEATSEKE
-440 PEAEKETEKYRGN
+440 EKETEKYRGN

-466 SKFVKL
+466 SKFAEL

-484 FESDLGFMTLSLDK
+484 LESDLGFMTLSLDK

-531 TLTAVSYQQDGM
+531 TLTAISYQQDGM
-543 GIYKTYEQ
+543 SIYKTYEP

-578 RAINLHGK
+578 RAINIHGK

-599 ESEDNI
+599 EI
-605 KPISA
+605 
-610 TLIVNIYGG
+610 
-619 PGAGKS
+619 
-625 TTALQLVAE
+625 
-634 LKKLGYHADY
+634 
-644 VSEVAKELVYAKD
+644 
-657 FEHLDGTLKNQSKI
+657 
-671 LSEQKRRLDIML
+671 
-683 DNVDVVVTDSPL
+683 
-695 LLNTVYLKENA
+695 
-706 PEYIESVFSQYENYN
+706 
-721 NYNVVVERDLSV
+721 
-733 EFEQAGRIHNLEE
+733 
-746 SIKKDGEI
+746 
-754 NTLLDSHNIDYQRF
+754 
-768 DRNNLT
+768 
-774 GILDGIISKINDI
+774 
-787 KINESITADNTEDE
+787 E

-856 NQKNQFIEY
+856 NQKNQFFEY

-870 AVYNEESFIQS
+870 AVYNKESFIQS

-904 IDNDPDNVKEVND
+904 IDNDPDNIKVVDDNG
-917 ISSEKSFAEQV
+917 SEKSFAEQV

-991 LPELLSYPVMIID
+991 LPELLSHPVMIID

-1024 PIIASIKPNGKG
+1024 PIIASIKPNGEG

-1057 SEYLRRIVQ
+1057 SEYFRRIVQ

-1109 KGMQKENNAE
+1109 KGMQQENNAE

-1178 EDLSVVIAE
+1178 EDLSMVIAE

-1210 KIDDEGSVDNGSLS
+1210 KIDDEGSFNNGSS
-1224 GNFVITDEQ
+1224 SENFVITDEQ

-1301 LTEEEYQ
+1301 LTGEEYQ
-1308 NALGSVLNAH
+1308 NAIGSVLNAH

-1408 NVPFGDYSVVDKK
+1408 NVPFGDYSVIDKK

-1440 VRPNGVIAFI
+1440 VRPNGLIAFI

-1513 DTAYNKDG
+1513 DTAYNEDG

-1536 GELMIKSGP
+1536 GELKIKSGP

-1591 DDTQKQEET
+1591 DDTQKQEEA

-1653 RDLRYAVNIQN
+1653 KDLRYAVNIQN

-1681 KYNYFSIK
+1681 KYNYFSVK

-1728 ILLKRTIRPTIKIT
+1728 ILLKRTIRPSIKIT

-1781 NGILMYRDPDALFS
+1781 NGILMYRDPDELFS
-1795 ADIKPADGWLTAD
+1795 ADIQPTDGWLTAD

-1898 YHSATST
+1898 YHSSTST

-1956 TIAANHKSEKIKEK
+1956 TIAANHKAEKIKET

-1990 AKYNTE
+1990 SKYNTE

-2011 TSSIQLANHQKNAVA
+2011 TSSIQLADHQKNAVA

-2047 MTAAAMEMRRI
+2047 MIAAAMEMRRI

-2151 SDDDDDLSVKDAQ
+2151 SDDDDNLSVKDAQ

-2265 IMKRYLEPDYLREKG
+2265 VMKKYLEPDYLREKG

-2322 MNIYRRVA
+2322 MSIYRRVA

-2361 KQFIFDCGERAEEV
+2361 KLFIFDCGERAEEV

-2422 IFNKWEETREDS
+2422 IFNKWEETKDDS

-2455 IKSKLIALGI
+2455 IKSKLIALGV

-2621 RREKAEF
+2621 RREKSEF

-2764 LSKHKDE
+2764 LSKHKEE
-2771 LEIAQKNMQ
+2771 LKIAQKNMQ

-2800 EELNKLTSEIGL
+2800 EELNQLTSEIGL
-2812 NDNSGDMDIVFKQDA
+2812 NDNSGDMDIVFKQDT
-2827 VTSVI
+2827 VNSVI

-2845 AKYTY
+2845 AKFTY
-2850 SVPESFVERLYND
+2850 SVPESYIEKIYND
-2863 DDSLSLEY
+2863 DDNLSLEY
-2871 GNLSEYVKSIHGDN
+2871 GSLQEYVKSVQGDN

-2908 LLLTLKQCRAIV
+2908 MFLTFKQCRAIV
-2920 LEEDSEF
+2920 LEEDSEL

-2951 YQTLSSVGKIY
+2951 YQTLSSVGKLY

-2972 EDIATSRSRGI
+2972 EDIAASRNRRI

>member
-1 MKKEP
+1 
-6 LQSCTALFC
+6 
-15 ATTHINATLLR
+15 
-26 ELFAEDYKKMKKFNL
+26 MKKFNL

-249 AQGRQAMRQPIV
+249 AQGRQAMLQPIV
-261 SDDISDFEQKVTVEE
+261 NDDISDFEQKVTVEE
-276 TTVTDSADIETENDI
+276 TTVTDSADIEKENDI

-297 RYVVEPDNTVEPE
+297 RYVVEPDDTVEPE

-316 VDVPEKAERLALTA
+316 VDVSEKAERLALTA

-354 TFYSNNNKA
+354 TFYGNNNKA

-683 DNVDVVVTDSPL
+683 DNVDVAVTDSPL

-870 AVYNEESFIQS
+870 AVYNKESFIQS

-1057 SEYLRRIVQ
+1057 SEYFRRIVQ

-1119 QLSFFENSTLEDTE
+1119 QLSFFENSALEDTE

-1440 VRPNGVIAFI
+1440 VRPNGLIAFI

-1681 KYNYFSIK
+1681 KYNYFSVK

-1728 ILLKRTIRPTIKIT
+1728 ILLKRTIRPSIKIT

-2137 YQQQIDELIDIIQS
+2137 YEQQIYELIEIIQS
-2151 SDDDDDLSVKDAQ
+2151 SDDDDNLSVKDAQ

-2265 IMKRYLEPDYLREKG
+2265 VMKRYLEPDYLREKG

-2730 VSHENATLFTS
+2730 VSHDNATLFTS

-2920 LEEDSEF
+2920 LEEDSEL

-2951 YQTLSSVGKIY
+2951 YQTLSSVGKLY

-2972 EDIATSRSRGI
+2972 EDIATSRNRGI

>member
-1 MKKEP
+1 
-6 LQSCTALFC
+6 
-15 ATTHINATLLR
+15 
-26 ELFAEDYKKMKKFNL
+26 MKKFNL

-77 FEVWSNMGL
+77 FEVWSNIGL

-101 GMKKRLFDISQ
+101 GIKKHLFDVSQ

-212 PVIDE
+212 PVINE

-228 VYVNAFCRTAKQLVK
+228 VYVNVFCRTAKQLVK

-249 AQGRQAMRQPIV
+249 AQGRQAMRKPIV
-261 SDDISDFEQKVTVEE
+261 NDDISEFEQKVTVEE
-276 TTVTDSADIETENDI
+276 TTVTDSADIETKNDI

-297 RYVVEPDNTVEPE
+297 RYVVEPDDTVEPE

-316 VDVPEKAERLALTA
+316 VDVPEKAERLTLTA
-330 EQQETVLKQI
+330 EQQEAVLKQI
-340 FQAEYKKVNKQNVV
+340 FQADYKKVNKQNVV
-354 TFYSNNNKA
+354 TFYSNNKKA

-369 TYAVYKGSHA
+369 TYAMYKGSHA
-379 IKIDDLPDVAKWSA
+379 IKVVDLPDVAKWSA
-393 TQKGIVLSDSN
+393 TPKGIVLSDSN

-484 FESDLGFMTLSLDK
+484 LESDLGFMTLSLDK

-531 TLTAVSYQQDGM
+531 TLTAMSYQQDGM
-543 GIYKTYEQ
+543 SIYKTYEP

-578 RAINLHGK
+578 KAINIHGK

-599 ESEDNI
+599 EN
-605 KPISA
+605 
-610 TLIVNIYGG
+610 
-619 PGAGKS
+619 
-625 TTALQLVAE
+625 
-634 LKKLGYHADY
+634 
-644 VSEVAKELVYAKD
+644 
-657 FEHLDGTLKNQSKI
+657 
-671 LSEQKRRLDIML
+671 
-683 DNVDVVVTDSPL
+683 
-695 LLNTVYLKENA
+695 
-706 PEYIESVFSQYENYN
+706 
-721 NYNVVVERDLSV
+721 
-733 EFEQAGRIHNLEE
+733 
-746 SIKKDGEI
+746 
-754 NTLLDSHNIDYQRF
+754 
-768 DRNNLT
+768 
-774 GILDGIISKINDI
+774 
-787 KINESITADNTEDE
+787 E

-856 NQKNQFIEY
+856 NQKNQFFEY

-870 AVYNEESFIQS
+870 AVYNKESFIQS

-904 IDNDPDNVKEVND
+904 IDNDPDNIKVVDDNG
-917 ISSEKSFAEQV
+917 SEKSFAEQV

-991 LPELLSYPVMIID
+991 LPELLSHPVMIID

-1024 PIIASIKPNGKG
+1024 PIIVSIKPNGKG

-1057 SEYLRRIVQ
+1057 SEYFRKIVQ

-1109 KGMQKENNAE
+1109 KGMQQENNAE

-1178 EDLSVVIAE
+1178 EDLSMVIAE

-1210 KIDDEGSVDNGSLS
+1210 KIDDEGSVNSGSLS
-1224 GNFVITDEQ
+1224 ENFVITDEQ

-1308 NALGSVLNAH
+1308 NAIGSVLNAH

-1440 VRPNGVIAFI
+1440 IRPNGVIAFI

-1500 KRSFPQTKLSEWV
+1500 KRSFPQTKLSEWL
-1513 DTAYNKDG
+1513 DTAYNEDG

-1536 GELMIKSGP
+1536 GELKIKSGP

-1591 DDTQKQEET
+1591 DDTQKQEEA

-1653 RDLRYAVNIQN
+1653 KDLRYAVNIQN

-1681 KYNYFSIK
+1681 KYNYFSVK

-1728 ILLKRTIRPTIKIT
+1728 ILLKRTIRPSIKIT

-1781 NGILMYRDPDALFS
+1781 NGILMYRDPDELFS
-1795 ADIKPADGWLTAD
+1795 ADIQRTDGWLTAD

-1898 YHSATST
+1898 YHSSTST

-1956 TIAANHKSEKIKEK
+1956 TIAANHKAEKIKET

-1990 AKYNTE
+1990 SKYNTE

-2011 TSSIQLANHQKNAVA
+2011 TSSIELADHQKNAVA

-2151 SDDDDDLSVKDAQ
+2151 SYDDDNLSVKDAQ

-2175 NLEYDT
+2175 NLEFDT

-2265 IMKRYLEPDYLREKG
+2265 VMKKYLEPDYLREKG

-2361 KQFIFDCGERAEEV
+2361 KLFIFDCGERAEEV

-2422 IFNKWEETREDS
+2422 IFNKWEETKDDS

-2455 IKSKLIALGI
+2455 IKEKLIALGI

-2535 ILRQGNDCKEVEI
+2535 ILRQGNDCKEVKI

-2669 SENFCVEIVDNK
+2669 SENFCIEIVDNK

-2764 LSKHKDE
+2764 LSKHKEE

-2827 VTSVI
+2827 VNSVV

-2845 AKYTY
+2845 AKFTY
-2850 SVPESFVERLYND
+2850 SVPESYIEKIYND
-2863 DDSLSLEY
+2863 DDNLSLEY
-2871 GNLSEYVKSIHGDN
+2871 GSLQEYVKSVQGDN

-2908 LLLTLKQCRAIV
+2908 MFLTLKQCRAIV
-2920 LEEDSEF
+2920 LEEDSEL

-2951 YQTLSSVGKIY
+2951 YQTLSSVGKLY

-2972 EDIATSRSRGI
+2972 EDIAASRNRGI

>member
-1 MKKEP
+1 
-6 LQSCTALFC
+6 
-15 ATTHINATLLR
+15 
-26 ELFAEDYKKMKKFNL
+26 MKKFNL

-77 FEVWSNMGL
+77 FEVWSNIGL

-101 GMKKRLFDISQ
+101 GIKKHLFDVSQ

-199 VIEEQYKYDFSNF
+199 IVEEQYKYDFSNF
-212 PVIDE
+212 PVINE

-249 AQGRQAMRQPIV
+249 AQGRQAMRKPIV
-261 SDDISDFEQKVTVEE
+261 NDDISEFEQKVTVEE
-276 TTVTDSADIETENDI
+276 TTVTDNADIETENDI

-297 RYVVEPDNTVEPE
+297 RYVVESDDTVEPE

-316 VDVPEKAERLALTA
+316 VEVPEKAERLTITA

-340 FQAEYKKVNKQNVV
+340 FQADYKKVNKQAVIK
-354 TFYSNNNKA
+354 FYNINKSA
-363 RALIRY
+363 KVLMRY
-369 TYAVYKGSHA
+369 TYAVYKGSHPIELA
-379 IKIDDLPDVAKWSA
+379 EMPDVVKWSA
-393 TQKGIVLSDSN
+393 TSKGVVFADAN
-404 GAEID
+404 GAELYCVN
-409 SIDWHPSCYVL
+409 WRTACGYVKQ
-420 RELINSDS
+420 LIRDNEYAISNT
-428 YIVERTSEIEKT
+428 IEATSEKE
-440 PEAEKETEKYRGN
+440 EKETEKYRGN

-466 SKFVKL
+466 SKFVEL
-472 FPDFLTDYKYLK
+472 FPDFLTNYKYLK
-484 FESDLGFMTLSLDK
+484 LESDLGFMTLSLDK

-531 TLTAVSYQQDGM
+531 TLTAMSYQQDGM
-543 GIYKTYEQ
+543 SIYKTYEP

-578 RAINLHGK
+578 KAINIHGK

-599 ESEDNI
+599 ENEDNI
-605 KPISA
+605 KPIST

-619 PGAGKS
+619 PCAGKS

-733 EFEQAGRIHNLEE
+733 KFEQEGRIHNLEE

-768 DRNNLT
+768 DRNNIA

-787 KINESITADNTEDE
+787 KINESIIADNTEDE
-801 DNTIVISENGVSREY
+801 DNTIVISENGVLREY

-856 NQKNQFIEY
+856 NQKNQFFEY

-870 AVYNEESFIQS
+870 AVYNKESFIQS

-904 IDNDPDNVKEVND
+904 IDNDPDNIKVVDDNG
-917 ISSEKSFAEQV
+917 SEKSF
-928 DEALGGV
+928 
-935 LPFYTSLKVCDTPQ
+935 
-949 ILLDV
+949 
-954 GCEQLPMLYTQKHL
+954 
-968 KNAILPPDEK
+968 
-978 NHRHGLEI
+978 
-986 EQIKR
+986 
-991 LPELLSYPVMIID
+991 
-1004 SPNRKDSIIVVTSEV
+1004 
-1019 DKSDN
+1019 
-1024 PIIASIKPNGKG
+1024 
-1036 RYEVE
+1036 
-1041 NVSSNFITSV
+1041 
-1051 YGRNNF
+1051 
-1057 SEYLRRIVQ
+1057 
-1066 SDNLLFCDK
+1066 
-1075 QKSQAMFE
+1075 
-1083 RWGEQ
+1083 
-1088 YSELTNNLD
+1088 
-1097 FNIIIH
+1097 
-1103 QSRNIV
+1103 
-1109 KGMQKENNAE
+1109 AE

-1178 EDLSVVIAE
+1178 EDLSMVIAE

-1210 KIDDEGSVDNGSLS
+1210 KIDDEGSVNSGSLS
-1224 GNFVITDEQ
+1224 ENFVITDEQ

-1308 NALGSVLNAH
+1308 NAIGSVLNAH

-1421 YNRDHAMIHDYFF
+1421 YNHDHAMIHDYFF

-1513 DTAYNKDG
+1513 DTAYNEDG

-1536 GELMIKSGP
+1536 GELKIKSGP

-1591 DDTQKQEET
+1591 DDTQKQEEA

-1653 RDLRYAVNIQN
+1653 KDLRYAVNIQN

-1670 DYEKIRISLES
+1670 DYEKIRINLES
-1681 KYNYFSIK
+1681 KYNYFSVK

-1728 ILLKRTIRPTIKIT
+1728 ILLKRTIRPSIKIT

-1760 IDLNH
+1760 IDLTH

-1781 NGILMYRDPDALFS
+1781 NGILMYRDPDEFFS
-1795 ADIKPADGWLTAD
+1795 ADIKPTDGWLTAD

-1898 YHSATST
+1898 YHSSTST

-1956 TIAANHKSEKIKEK
+1956 TIAANHKAEKIKET

-1990 AKYNTE
+1990 SKYNTE

-2011 TSSIQLANHQKNAVA
+2011 TSSIQLADHQKNAVA

-2151 SDDDDDLSVKDAQ
+2151 SDDDDNLSVKDAQ

-2265 IMKRYLEPDYLREKG
+2265 VMKKYLEPDYLREKG

-2322 MNIYRRVA
+2322 MSIYRRVA

-2361 KQFIFDCGERAEEV
+2361 KLFIFDCGERAEEV

-2422 IFNKWEETREDS
+2422 IFNKWEETKDDS

-2455 IKSKLIALGI
+2455 IKSKLIALGV

-2601 ATGDPRIKRQLELST
+2601 ATGDPRIKSQLELST

-2621 RREKAEF
+2621 RREKSEF

-2764 LSKHKDE
+2764 LSKHKEE
-2771 LEIAQKNMQ
+2771 LKIAQKNMQ

-2800 EELNKLTSEIGL
+2800 EELNQLTSEIGL
-2812 NDNSGDMDIVFKQDA
+2812 NDNSGDMDIVFKQDT
-2827 VTSVI
+2827 VNSVI

-2845 AKYTY
+2845 AKFTY
-2850 SVPESFVERLYND
+2850 SVPESYIEKIYND
-2863 DDSLSLEY
+2863 DDNLSLEY
-2871 GNLSEYVKSIHGDN
+2871 GSLQEYVKSVQGDN

-2908 LLLTLKQCRAIV
+2908 MFLTFKQCRAIV
-2920 LEEDSEF
+2920 LEEDSEL

-2951 YQTLSSVGKIY
+2951 YQTLSSVGKLY

-2972 EDIATSRSRGI
+2972 EDIAASRNRRI

>member
-1 MKKEP
+1 
-6 LQSCTALFC
+6 
-15 ATTHINATLLR
+15 
-26 ELFAEDYKKMKKFNL
+26 MKKFNL

-77 FEVWSNMGL
+77 FEVWSNIGL

-101 GMKKRLFDISQ
+101 GIKKHLFDVSQ

-212 PVIDE
+212 SVINE

-249 AQGRQAMRQPIV
+249 AQGRQAMRKPIV
-261 SDDISDFEQKVTVEE
+261 NDDISEFEQKVTVEE
-276 TTVTDSADIETENDI
+276 TTVTDNADIETENDI

-297 RYVVEPDNTVEPE
+297 RYVVEPDDTVEPE

-316 VDVPEKAERLALTA
+316 VEVPEKAERLTLTA

-340 FQAEYKKVNKQNVV
+340 FQADYKKVNKQAVIK
-354 TFYSNNNKA
+354 FYNINKSA
-363 RALIRY
+363 KVLMRY
-369 TYAVYKGSHA
+369 TYAVYKGSHPIELA
-379 IKIDDLPDVAKWSA
+379 EMPDVVKWSA
-393 TQKGIVLSDSN
+393 TSKGVVFADAN
-404 GAEID
+404 GAELYCVN
-409 SIDWHPSCYVL
+409 WRTACGYVKQ
-420 RELINSDS
+420 LIRDNEYAISNT
-428 YIVERTSEIEKT
+428 IEATSEKE
-440 PEAEKETEKYRGN
+440 EKETEKYRGN

-466 SKFVKL
+466 SKFVEL

-484 FESDLGFMTLSLDK
+484 LESDLGFMTLSLDK

-531 TLTAVSYQQDGM
+531 TLTAISYQQDGM
-543 GIYKTYEQ
+543 SIYKTYEP

-578 RAINLHGK
+578 KAINIHGK

-599 ESEDNI
+599 EN
-605 KPISA
+605 
-610 TLIVNIYGG
+610 
-619 PGAGKS
+619 
-625 TTALQLVAE
+625 
-634 LKKLGYHADY
+634 
-644 VSEVAKELVYAKD
+644 
-657 FEHLDGTLKNQSKI
+657 
-671 LSEQKRRLDIML
+671 
-683 DNVDVVVTDSPL
+683 
-695 LLNTVYLKENA
+695 
-706 PEYIESVFSQYENYN
+706 
-721 NYNVVVERDLSV
+721 
-733 EFEQAGRIHNLEE
+733 
-746 SIKKDGEI
+746 
-754 NTLLDSHNIDYQRF
+754 
-768 DRNNLT
+768 
-774 GILDGIISKINDI
+774 
-787 KINESITADNTEDE
+787 E

-856 NQKNQFIEY
+856 NQKNQFFEY

-870 AVYNEESFIQS
+870 AVYNKESFIQS

-904 IDNDPDNVKEVND
+904 IDNDPDNIKVVDDNG
-917 ISSEKSFAEQV
+917 SEKSFAEQV
-928 DEALGGV
+928 DDVFAGNANR
-935 LPFYTSLKVCDTPQ
+935 YNDLKVCDTPQ

-968 KNAILPPDEK
+968 KKVVQPKDLEK
-978 NHRHGLEI
+978 HTHGLTT
-986 EQIKR
+986 EQIKK
-991 LPELLSYPVMIID
+991 LPEWLADPVMIYD
-1004 SPNRKDSIIVVTSEV
+1004 SLSRQDSLVVVTSEI
-1019 DKSDN
+1019 DIDN
-1024 PIIASIKPNGKG
+1024 DPIIVSVRPSGNGNYNL
-1036 RYEVE
+1036 RRV
-1041 NVSSNFITSV
+1041 NSNFITSV
-1051 YGRNNF
+1051 YGRENF
-1057 SEYLRRIVQ
+1057 DRHLELELQ
-1066 SDNLLFCDK
+1066 ADNILYINK
-1075 QKSQAMFE
+1075 QKSQ
-1083 RWGEQ
+1083 
-1088 YSELTNNLD
+1088 ELFSVLRLQFSQGLNALD
-1097 FNIIIH
+1097 SNVIIH

-1109 KGMQKENNAE
+1109 KGMQQENNAE

-1178 EDLSVVIAE
+1178 EDLSMVIAE

-1210 KIDDEGSVDNGSLS
+1210 KIDDEGSVNSGSLS
-1224 GNFVITDEQ
+1224 ENFVITDEQ

-1308 NALGSVLNAH
+1308 NAIGSVLNAH

-1513 DTAYNKDG
+1513 DTAYNEDG

-1536 GELMIKSGP
+1536 GELKIKSGP

-1558 SLKDALSE
+1558 SLKDSLSE

-1591 DDTQKQEET
+1591 DDTQKQEEA

-1653 RDLRYAVNIQN
+1653 KDLRYAVNIQN

-1681 KYNYFSIK
+1681 KYNYFSVK

-1728 ILLKRTIRPTIKIT
+1728 ILLKRTIRPSIKIT

-1781 NGILMYRDPDALFS
+1781 NGILMYRDPDELFS
-1795 ADIKPADGWLTAD
+1795 ADIQPTDGWLTAD

-1898 YHSATST
+1898 YHSSTST

-1956 TIAANHKSEKIKEK
+1956 TIAANHKAEKIKET

-1990 AKYNTE
+1990 SKYNTE

-2011 TSSIQLANHQKNAVA
+2011 TSSIELADHQKNAVA

-2151 SDDDDDLSVKDAQ
+2151 SDDDDNLSVKDAQ

-2265 IMKRYLEPDYLREKG
+2265 VMKKYLEPDYLREKG

-2322 MNIYRRVA
+2322 MSIYRRVA

-2361 KQFIFDCGERAEEV
+2361 KLFIFDCGERAEEV

-2422 IFNKWEETREDS
+2422 IFNKWEETKDDS

-2455 IKSKLIALGI
+2455 IKEKLIALGI

-2621 RREKAEF
+2621 CREKAEF

-2764 LSKHKDE
+2764 LSKHKEE
-2771 LEIAQKNMQ
+2771 LKIAQKNMQ

-2827 VTSVI
+2827 VTSVV

-2845 AKYTY
+2845 AKFTY
-2850 SVPESFVERLYND
+2850 SVPESYIEKIYND
-2863 DDSLSLEY
+2863 DDNLSLEY
-2871 GNLSEYVKSIHGDN
+2871 GSLQEYVKSVQGDN

-2908 LLLTLKQCRAIV
+2908 MFLTFKQCRAIV
-2920 LEEDSEF
+2920 LEEDSEL

-2951 YQTLSSVGKIY
+2951 YQTLSSVGKLY

-2972 EDIATSRSRGI
+2972 EDIAASRNRGI

>member
-1 MKKEP
+1 
-6 LQSCTALFC
+6 
-15 ATTHINATLLR
+15 
-26 ELFAEDYKKMKKFNL
+26 MKKFNL

-77 FEVWSNMGL
+77 FEVWSNIGL

-101 GMKKRLFDISQ
+101 GIKKHLFDVSQ

-212 PVIDE
+212 PVFDE

-249 AQGRQAMRQPIV
+249 AQGRQAMRKPIV
-261 SDDISDFEQKVTVEE
+261 NDDISEFEQKVTVEE
-276 TTVTDSADIETENDI
+276 TTVTDNADIETENDI

-297 RYVVEPDNTVEPE
+297 RYVVEPDDTVEPE

-316 VDVPEKAERLALTA
+316 VEVPEKAERLTLTA
-330 EQQETVLKQI
+330 EQQKTVLKQI
-340 FQAEYKKVNKQNVV
+340 FQADYKKVNKQAVIK
-354 TFYSNNNKA
+354 FYNINKSA
-363 RALIRY
+363 KVLMRY
-369 TYAVYKGSHA
+369 TYAVYKGSHPIEIA
-379 IKIDDLPDVAKWSA
+379 EMPDVVKWSA
-393 TQKGIVLSDSN
+393 TSKGVVFADAN
-404 GAEID
+404 GAELYCVN
-409 SIDWHPSCYVL
+409 WRTACGYVKQ
-420 RELINSDS
+420 LIRDNEYAISNT
-428 YIVERTSEIEKT
+428 IEATSEKE
-440 PEAEKETEKYRGN
+440 EKETEKYRGN
-453 IISASTMKQQRLY
+453 IISVSTMKQQRLY
-466 SKFVKL
+466 SKFVEL
-472 FPDFLTDYKYLK
+472 FPDFLTNYKYLK
-484 FESDLGFMTLSLDK
+484 LESNLGFMTLSLDK

-531 TLTAVSYQQDGM
+531 TLTAISYQQDGM
-543 GIYKTYEQ
+543 SIYKKYEP

-566 FNNISTQAYRPV
+566 FNNISTQAYKPV
-578 RAINLHGK
+578 RAINIHGK

-599 ESEDNI
+599 ES
-605 KPISA
+605 
-610 TLIVNIYGG
+610 
-619 PGAGKS
+619 
-625 TTALQLVAE
+625 
-634 LKKLGYHADY
+634 
-644 VSEVAKELVYAKD
+644 
-657 FEHLDGTLKNQSKI
+657 
-671 LSEQKRRLDIML
+671 
-683 DNVDVVVTDSPL
+683 
-695 LLNTVYLKENA
+695 
-706 PEYIESVFSQYENYN
+706 
-721 NYNVVVERDLSV
+721 
-733 EFEQAGRIHNLEE
+733 
-746 SIKKDGEI
+746 
-754 NTLLDSHNIDYQRF
+754 
-768 DRNNLT
+768 
-774 GILDGIISKINDI
+774 
-787 KINESITADNTEDE
+787 E

-823 NIVNVVDK
+823 NIVNVVEK

-856 NQKNQFIEY
+856 NQKNQFFDY
-865 FKDYD
+865 LKDYD
-870 AVYNEESFIQS
+870 AVYNKESFIQS

-888 GAETDDDY
+888 GTETDDDY

-904 IDNDPDNVKEVND
+904 IDNDPDNIKVVDDNG
-917 ISSEKSFAEQV
+917 SEKSFAEQV

-991 LPELLSYPVMIID
+991 LPELLSHPVMIID

-1024 PIIASIKPNGKG
+1024 PIIASIKPNGEG

-1057 SEYLRRIVQ
+1057 SEYFRRIVQ

-1109 KGMQKENNAE
+1109 KGMQQGNNAE

-1178 EDLSVVIAE
+1178 EDLSMVIAE

-1210 KIDDEGSVDNGSLS
+1210 KIDDEGSVNSGSLS
-1224 GNFVITDEQ
+1224 ENFVITDEQ
-1233 LGVGGPKQKF
+1233 LGIGGPKQKF

-1276 WGGIPEAFDKN
+1276 WGGIPETFDKN

-1308 NALGSVLNAH
+1308 NAIGSVLNAH

-1355 APENIADRSFFTAVE
+1355 APENIADRSFFTVVE

-1421 YNRDHAMIHDYFF
+1421 YNHDHAMIHDYFF

-1513 DTAYNKDG
+1513 DTAYNEDG

-1536 GELMIKSGP
+1536 GELKIKSGP
-1545 YGPEMTVDPFSDK
+1545 YGPEMTVDPFSEK

-1591 DDTQKQEET
+1591 DDTQKQEEA

-1653 RDLRYAVNIQN
+1653 KDLRYAVNIQN

-1670 DYEKIRISLES
+1670 DYEKIRINLES
-1681 KYNYFSIK
+1681 KYNYFSVK

-1728 ILLKRTIRPTIKIT
+1728 ILLKRTIRPSIKIT

-1781 NGILMYRDPDALFS
+1781 NGILMYRDPDELFS
-1795 ADIKPADGWLTAD
+1795 AEIKSTDGWLTAD

-1815 VEKLRKAKLLSS
+1815 VEKLRKAKLQSS

-1898 YHSATST
+1898 YHSSTST

-1928 VWRDKRDE
+1928 VWRDKRDD

-1956 TIAANHKSEKIKEK
+1956 TIAANHKAEKIKET

-2011 TSSIQLANHQKNAVA
+2011 TSSIQLADHQKNAVA

-2151 SDDDDDLSVKDAQ
+2151 SDDDDNLSVKDAQ

-2265 IMKRYLEPDYLREKG
+2265 VMKKYLEPDYLREKG

-2322 MNIYRRVA
+2322 MSIYRRVA

-2361 KQFIFDCGERAEEV
+2361 KLFIFDCGERAEEV

-2422 IFNKWEETREDS
+2422 IFNKWEETKDDS

-2489 NEGRV
+2489 YEGRV

-2669 SENFCVEIVDNK
+2669 SENFCIEIVDNK

-2764 LSKHKDE
+2764 LSKHKEE
-2771 LEIAQKNMQ
+2771 LKIAQKNMQ

-2827 VTSVI
+2827 VTSVV

-2845 AKYTY
+2845 AKFTY
-2850 SVPESFVERLYND
+2850 SVPESYIEKIYND
-2863 DDSLSLEY
+2863 DDNLSLEY
-2871 GNLSEYVKSIHGDN
+2871 GSLQEYVKSVQGDN

-2908 LLLTLKQCRAIV
+2908 MFLTLKQCRAIV
-2920 LEEDSEF
+2920 LEEDSEL

-2951 YQTLSSVGKIY
+2951 YQTLSSVGKLY

-2972 EDIATSRSRGI
+2972 EDIAASRYRRI

>member
-1 MKKEP
+1 
-6 LQSCTALFC
+6 
-15 ATTHINATLLR
+15 
-26 ELFAEDYKKMKKFNL
+26 MKKFNL

-77 FEVWSNMGL
+77 FEVWSNIGL

-101 GMKKRLFDISQ
+101 GIKKHLFDVSQ

-212 PVIDE
+212 PVINE

-228 VYVNAFCRTAKQLVK
+228 VYVNVFCRTAKQLVK

-249 AQGRQAMRQPIV
+249 AQGRQAMRKPIV
-261 SDDISDFEQKVTVEE
+261 NDDISEFEQKVTVEE
-276 TTVTDSADIETENDI
+276 TTVTDNADIETENDI

-297 RYVVEPDNTVEPE
+297 RYVVEPDDTVEPE

-316 VDVPEKAERLALTA
+316 VEVPEKAERLTLTA

-340 FQAEYKKVNKQNVV
+340 FQADYKKVNKQAVIK
-354 TFYSNNNKA
+354 FYNINKSA
-363 RALIRY
+363 KVLMRY
-369 TYAVYKGSHA
+369 TYAVYKGSHPIELA
-379 IKIDDLPDVAKWSA
+379 EMPDVVKWSA
-393 TQKGIVLSDSN
+393 TSKGVVFADAN
-404 GAEID
+404 GAELYCVN
-409 SIDWHPSCYVL
+409 WRTACGYVKQ
-420 RELINSDS
+420 LIRDNEYAISNT
-428 YIVERTSEIEKT
+428 IEATSEKE
-440 PEAEKETEKYRGN
+440 EKETEKYRGN

-466 SKFVKL
+466 SKFVEL
-472 FPDFLTDYKYLK
+472 FPDFLTNYKYLK
-484 FESDLGFMTLSLDK
+484 LESDLGFMTLSLDK

-531 TLTAVSYQQDGM
+531 TLTAISYQQDGM
-543 GIYKTYEQ
+543 SIYKTYEP

-578 RAINLHGK
+578 KAINIHGK

-599 ESEDNI
+599 EN
-605 KPISA
+605 
-610 TLIVNIYGG
+610 
-619 PGAGKS
+619 
-625 TTALQLVAE
+625 
-634 LKKLGYHADY
+634 
-644 VSEVAKELVYAKD
+644 
-657 FEHLDGTLKNQSKI
+657 
-671 LSEQKRRLDIML
+671 
-683 DNVDVVVTDSPL
+683 
-695 LLNTVYLKENA
+695 
-706 PEYIESVFSQYENYN
+706 
-721 NYNVVVERDLSV
+721 
-733 EFEQAGRIHNLEE
+733 
-746 SIKKDGEI
+746 
-754 NTLLDSHNIDYQRF
+754 
-768 DRNNLT
+768 
-774 GILDGIISKINDI
+774 
-787 KINESITADNTEDE
+787 E

-856 NQKNQFIEY
+856 NQKNQFFEY

-870 AVYNEESFIQS
+870 AVYNKESFIQS

-904 IDNDPDNVKEVND
+904 IDNDPDNIKVVDDNG
-917 ISSEKSFAEQV
+917 SEKSFAEQV
-928 DEALGGV
+928 DDVFAGNANR
-935 LPFYTSLKVCDTPQ
+935 YNDLKVCDTPQ

-968 KNAILPPDEK
+968 KKVVQPKDLEK
-978 NHRHGLEI
+978 HTHGLTT
-986 EQIKR
+986 EQIKK
-991 LPELLSYPVMIID
+991 LPEWLADPVMIYD
-1004 SPNRKDSIIVVTSEV
+1004 SLSRQDSLVVVTSEI
-1019 DKSDN
+1019 DIDN
-1024 PIIASIKPNGKG
+1024 DPIIVSVRPSGNGNYNL
-1036 RYEVE
+1036 RRV
-1041 NVSSNFITSV
+1041 NSNFITSV
-1051 YGRNNF
+1051 YGRENF
-1057 SEYLRRIVQ
+1057 DRHLELELQ
-1066 SDNLLFCDK
+1066 ADNILYINK
-1075 QKSQAMFE
+1075 QKSQ
-1083 RWGEQ
+1083 
-1088 YSELTNNLD
+1088 ELFSVLRLQFSQGLNALD
-1097 FNIIIH
+1097 SNVIIH

-1109 KGMQKENNAE
+1109 KGMQQENNAE

-1178 EDLSVVIAE
+1178 EDLSMVIAE

-1210 KIDDEGSVDNGSLS
+1210 KIDDEGSVNSGSLS
-1224 GNFVITDEQ
+1224 ENFVITDEQ

-1308 NALGSVLNAH
+1308 NAIGSVLNAH

-1513 DTAYNKDG
+1513 DTAYNEDG

-1536 GELMIKSGP
+1536 GELKIKSGP

-1591 DDTQKQEET
+1591 DDTQKQEEA

-1653 RDLRYAVNIQN
+1653 KDLRYAVNIQN

-1670 DYEKIRISLES
+1670 DYEKIRINLES
-1681 KYNYFSIK
+1681 KYNYFSVK

-1728 ILLKRTIRPTIKIT
+1728 ILLKRTIRPSIKIT

-1781 NGILMYRDPDALFS
+1781 NGILMYRDPDEFFS
-1795 ADIKPADGWLTAD
+1795 ADIKPTDGWLTAD

-1898 YHSATST
+1898 YHSSTST

-1956 TIAANHKSEKIKEK
+1956 TIAANHKAEKIKET

-1990 AKYNTE
+1990 SKYNTE

-2011 TSSIQLANHQKNAVA
+2011 TSSIELADHQKNAVA

-2151 SDDDDDLSVKDAQ
+2151 SDDDDNLSVKDAQ

-2265 IMKRYLEPDYLREKG
+2265 VMKKYLEPDYLREKG

-2322 MNIYRRVA
+2322 MSIYRRVA

-2361 KQFIFDCGERAEEV
+2361 KLFIFDCGERAEEV

-2422 IFNKWEETREDS
+2422 IFNKWEETKDDS

-2448 GFNLYDD
+2448 GFNLYDN

-2489 NEGRV
+2489 YEGRV

-2669 SENFCVEIVDNK
+2669 SENFCIEIVDNK

-2764 LSKHKDE
+2764 LSKHKEE
-2771 LEIAQKNMQ
+2771 LKIAQKNMQ

-2827 VTSVI
+2827 VTSVV

-2845 AKYTY
+2845 AKFTY
-2850 SVPESFVERLYND
+2850 SVPESYIEKIYND
-2863 DDSLSLEY
+2863 DDNLSLEY
-2871 GNLSEYVKSIHGDN
+2871 GSLQEYVKSVQGDN

-2908 LLLTLKQCRAIV
+2908 MSLTLKQCRAIV
-2920 LEEDSEF
+2920 LEEDSEL

-2951 YQTLSSVGKIY
+2951 YQTLSSVGKLY

-2972 EDIATSRSRGI
+2972 EDIAASRNRGI

>member
-1 MKKEP
+1 
-6 LQSCTALFC
+6 
-15 ATTHINATLLR
+15 
-26 ELFAEDYKKMKKFNL
+26 MKKFNL

-77 FEVWSNMGL
+77 FEVWSNIGL

-101 GMKKRLFDISQ
+101 GIKKHLFDVSQ

-212 PVIDE
+212 PVINE

-228 VYVNAFCRTAKQLVK
+228 VYVNVFCRTAKQLVK

-249 AQGRQAMRQPIV
+249 AQGRQAMRKPIV
-261 SDDISDFEQKVTVEE
+261 NDDISEFEQKVTVEE
-276 TTVTDSADIETENDI
+276 TTVTDNADIETENDI

-297 RYVVEPDNTVEPE
+297 RYVVEPDDTVEPE

-316 VDVPEKAERLALTA
+316 VEVPEKAERLTLTA

-340 FQAEYKKVNKQNVV
+340 FQADYKKVNKQAVIK
-354 TFYSNNNKA
+354 FYNINKSA
-363 RALIRY
+363 KVLMRY
-369 TYAVYKGSHA
+369 TYAVYKGSHPIELA
-379 IKIDDLPDVAKWSA
+379 EMPDVVKWSA
-393 TQKGIVLSDSN
+393 TSKGVVFADAN
-404 GAEID
+404 GAELYCVN
-409 SIDWHPSCYVL
+409 WRTACGYVKQ
-420 RELINSDS
+420 LIRDNEYAISNT
-428 YIVERTSEIEKT
+428 IEATSEKE
-440 PEAEKETEKYRGN
+440 EKETEKYRGN

-466 SKFVKL
+466 SKFVEL
-472 FPDFLTDYKYLK
+472 FPDFLTNYKYLK
-484 FESDLGFMTLSLDK
+484 LESDLGFMTLSLDK

-531 TLTAVSYQQDGM
+531 TLTAISYQQDGM
-543 GIYKTYEQ
+543 SIYKTYEP

-578 RAINLHGK
+578 KAINIHGK

-599 ESEDNI
+599 EN
-605 KPISA
+605 
-610 TLIVNIYGG
+610 
-619 PGAGKS
+619 
-625 TTALQLVAE
+625 
-634 LKKLGYHADY
+634 
-644 VSEVAKELVYAKD
+644 
-657 FEHLDGTLKNQSKI
+657 
-671 LSEQKRRLDIML
+671 
-683 DNVDVVVTDSPL
+683 
-695 LLNTVYLKENA
+695 
-706 PEYIESVFSQYENYN
+706 
-721 NYNVVVERDLSV
+721 
-733 EFEQAGRIHNLEE
+733 
-746 SIKKDGEI
+746 
-754 NTLLDSHNIDYQRF
+754 
-768 DRNNLT
+768 
-774 GILDGIISKINDI
+774 
-787 KINESITADNTEDE
+787 E

-856 NQKNQFIEY
+856 NQKNQFFEY

-870 AVYNEESFIQS
+870 AVYNKESFIQS

-904 IDNDPDNVKEVND
+904 IDNDPDNIKVVDDNG
-917 ISSEKSFAEQV
+917 SEKSFAEQV
-928 DEALGGV
+928 DDVFAGNANR
-935 LPFYTSLKVCDTPQ
+935 YNDLKVCDTPQ

-968 KNAILPPDEK
+968 KKVVQPKDLEK
-978 NHRHGLEI
+978 HTHGLTT
-986 EQIKR
+986 EQIKK
-991 LPELLSYPVMIID
+991 LPEWLADPVMIYD
-1004 SPNRKDSIIVVTSEV
+1004 SLSRQDSLVVVTSEI
-1019 DKSDN
+1019 DIDN
-1024 PIIASIKPNGKG
+1024 DPIIVSVRPSGNGNYNL
-1036 RYEVE
+1036 RRV
-1041 NVSSNFITSV
+1041 NSNFITSV
-1051 YGRNNF
+1051 YGRENF
-1057 SEYLRRIVQ
+1057 DRHLELELQ
-1066 SDNLLFCDK
+1066 ADNILYINK
-1075 QKSQAMFE
+1075 QKSQ
-1083 RWGEQ
+1083 
-1088 YSELTNNLD
+1088 ELFSVLRLQFSQGLNALD
-1097 FNIIIH
+1097 SNVIIH

-1109 KGMQKENNAE
+1109 KGMQQENNAE

-1178 EDLSVVIAE
+1178 EDLSMVIAE

-1202 ATKPNNFV
+1202 ATKPNNFI
-1210 KIDDEGSVDNGSLS
+1210 KIDDEGSVNSGSLS
-1224 GNFVITDEQ
+1224 ENFVITDEQ

-1308 NALGSVLNAH
+1308 NAIGSVLNAH

-1513 DTAYNKDG
+1513 DTAYNEDG

-1536 GELMIKSGP
+1536 GELKIKSGP

-1591 DDTQKQEET
+1591 DDTQKQEEA

-1653 RDLRYAVNIQN
+1653 KDLRYAVNIQN

-1670 DYEKIRISLES
+1670 DYEKIRINLES
-1681 KYNYFSIK
+1681 KYNYFSVK

-1728 ILLKRTIRPTIKIT
+1728 ILLKRTIRPSIKIT

-1781 NGILMYRDPDALFS
+1781 NGILMYRDPDEFFS
-1795 ADIKPADGWLTAD
+1795 ADIKPTDGWLTAD

-1898 YHSATST
+1898 YHSSTST

-1956 TIAANHKSEKIKEK
+1956 TIAANHKAEKIKET

-1990 AKYNTE
+1990 SKYNTE

-2011 TSSIQLANHQKNAVA
+2011 TSSIELADHQKNAVA

-2151 SDDDDDLSVKDAQ
+2151 SDDDDNLSVKDAQ

-2265 IMKRYLEPDYLREKG
+2265 VMKKYLEPDYLREKG

-2322 MNIYRRVA
+2322 MSIYRRVA

-2361 KQFIFDCGERAEEV
+2361 KLFIFDCGERAEEV

-2422 IFNKWEETREDS
+2422 IFNKWEETKDDS

-2489 NEGRV
+2489 YEGRV

-2669 SENFCVEIVDNK
+2669 SENFCIEIVDNK

-2764 LSKHKDE
+2764 LSKHKEE
-2771 LEIAQKNMQ
+2771 LKIAQKNMQ

-2827 VTSVI
+2827 VTSVV

-2845 AKYTY
+2845 AKFTY
-2850 SVPESFVERLYND
+2850 SVPESYIEKIYND
-2863 DDSLSLEY
+2863 DDNLSLEY
-2871 GNLSEYVKSIHGDN
+2871 GSLQEYVKSVQGDN

-2908 LLLTLKQCRAIV
+2908 MSLTLKQCRAIV
-2920 LEEDSEF
+2920 LEEDSEL

-2951 YQTLSSVGKIY
+2951 YQTLSSVGKLY

-2972 EDIATSRSRGI
+2972 EDIAASRNRRI

>member
-1 MKKEP
+1 
-6 LQSCTALFC
+6 
-15 ATTHINATLLR
+15 
-26 ELFAEDYKKMKKFNL
+26 MKKFNL

-101 GMKKRLFDISQ
+101 GIKKHLFDVSQ

-212 PVIDE
+212 PVINE

-228 VYVNAFCRTAKQLVK
+228 VYVNVFCRTAKQLVK

-249 AQGRQAMRQPIV
+249 AQGRQAMRKPIV
-261 SDDISDFEQKVTVEE
+261 NDDISEFEQKVTVEE
-276 TTVTDSADIETENDI
+276 TTVTDSADIETKNDI

-297 RYVVEPDNTVEPE
+297 RYVVEPDDTVEPE

-316 VDVPEKAERLALTA
+316 VDVPEKAERLTLTA
-330 EQQETVLKQI
+330 EQQEAVLKQI
-340 FQAEYKKVNKQNVV
+340 FQADYKKVNKQAVIK
-354 TFYSNNNKA
+354 FYNINKSA
-363 RALIRY
+363 KVLMRY
-369 TYAVYKGSHA
+369 TYAVYKGSHPIELA
-379 IKIDDLPDVAKWSA
+379 EMPDVVKWSA
-393 TQKGIVLSDSN
+393 TSKGVVFADAN
-404 GAEID
+404 GAELYCVN
-409 SIDWHPSCYVL
+409 WRTACGYVKQ
-420 RELINSDS
+420 LIRDNEYAISNT
-428 YIVERTSEIEKT
+428 IEATSEKE
-440 PEAEKETEKYRGN
+440 EKETEKYRGN

-466 SKFVKL
+466 SKFVEL

-484 FESDLGFMTLSLDK
+484 LESDLGFMTLSLDK

-531 TLTAVSYQQDGM
+531 TLTAISYQQDGM
-543 GIYKTYEQ
+543 SIYKTYEP

-578 RAINLHGK
+578 KAINIHGK

-599 ESEDNI
+599 EN
-605 KPISA
+605 
-610 TLIVNIYGG
+610 
-619 PGAGKS
+619 
-625 TTALQLVAE
+625 
-634 LKKLGYHADY
+634 
-644 VSEVAKELVYAKD
+644 
-657 FEHLDGTLKNQSKI
+657 
-671 LSEQKRRLDIML
+671 
-683 DNVDVVVTDSPL
+683 
-695 LLNTVYLKENA
+695 
-706 PEYIESVFSQYENYN
+706 
-721 NYNVVVERDLSV
+721 
-733 EFEQAGRIHNLEE
+733 
-746 SIKKDGEI
+746 
-754 NTLLDSHNIDYQRF
+754 
-768 DRNNLT
+768 
-774 GILDGIISKINDI
+774 
-787 KINESITADNTEDE
+787 E

-856 NQKNQFIEY
+856 NQKNQFFEY

-870 AVYNEESFIQS
+870 AVYNKESFIQS

-949 ILLDV
+949 LLLDV

-991 LPELLSYPVMIID
+991 LPELLSHPVMIID

-1024 PIIASIKPNGKG
+1024 PIIVSIKPNGKG

-1057 SEYLRRIVQ
+1057 SEYFRKIVQ

-1109 KGMQKENNAE
+1109 KGMQQENNAE

-1178 EDLSVVIAE
+1178 EDLSMVIAE

-1210 KIDDEGSVDNGSLS
+1210 KIDDEGSVNSGSLS
-1224 GNFVITDEQ
+1224 ENFVITDEQ

-1308 NALGSVLNAH
+1308 NAIGSVLNAH

-1440 VRPNGVIAFI
+1440 IRPNGVIAFI

-1513 DTAYNKDG
+1513 DTAYNEDG

-1536 GELMIKSGP
+1536 GELKIKSGP

-1591 DDTQKQEET
+1591 DDTQKQEEV

-1653 RDLRYAVNIQN
+1653 KDLRYAVNIQN

-1681 KYNYFSIK
+1681 KYNYFSVK

-1728 ILLKRTIRPTIKIT
+1728 ILLKRTIRPSIKIT

-1781 NGILMYRDPDALFS
+1781 NGILMYRDPDELFS
-1795 ADIKPADGWLTAD
+1795 AEIKPTDGWLTAD

-1898 YHSATST
+1898 YHSSTST

-1956 TIAANHKSEKIKEK
+1956 TIAANHKAEKIKET

-2011 TSSIQLANHQKNAVA
+2011 TSSIQLADHQKNAVA

-2151 SDDDDDLSVKDAQ
+2151 SDDDDNLSVKDAQ

-2265 IMKRYLEPDYLREKG
+2265 VMKKYLEPDYLREKG

-2307 RAKKRCSTFKNLPEL
+2307 RAKKRCSMFKNLPEL

-2361 KQFIFDCGERAEEV
+2361 KLFIFDCGERAEEV

-2422 IFNKWEETREDS
+2422 IFNKWEETKDDS

-2455 IKSKLIALGI
+2455 IKEKLIALGI

-2764 LSKHKDE
+2764 LSIHKEE

-2845 AKYTY
+2845 AKFTY
-2850 SVPESFVERLYND
+2850 SVPESYIEKIYND
-2863 DDSLSLEY
+2863 DDNLSLEY
-2871 GNLSEYVKSIHGDN
+2871 GSLQEYVKSVQGDN

-2908 LLLTLKQCRAIV
+2908 MFLTLKQCRAIV
-2920 LEEDSEF
+2920 LEEDSEL

-2951 YQTLSSVGKIY
+2951 YQTLSSVGKLY

-2972 EDIATSRSRGI
+2972 EDIAASRNRGI

>member
-1 MKKEP
+1 
-6 LQSCTALFC
+6 
-15 ATTHINATLLR
+15 
-26 ELFAEDYKKMKKFNL
+26 MKKFNL

-77 FEVWSNMGL
+77 FEVWSNIGL

-101 GMKKRLFDISQ
+101 GIKKHLFDVSQ

-212 PVIDE
+212 PVINE

-228 VYVNAFCRTAKQLVK
+228 VYVNVFCRTAKQLVK

-249 AQGRQAMRQPIV
+249 AQGRQAMRKPIV
-261 SDDISDFEQKVTVEE
+261 NDDISEFEQKVTVEE
-276 TTVTDSADIETENDI
+276 TTVTDSADIETKNDI
-291 SEKEDD
+291 SEKEND
-297 RYVVEPDNTVEPE
+297 RYVVEPDDTVEPE

-316 VDVPEKAERLALTA
+316 VEVPEKAERLTITA

-340 FQAEYKKVNKQNVV
+340 FQADYKKVNKQAVIK
-354 TFYSNNNKA
+354 FYNINKSA
-363 RALIRY
+363 KVLMRY
-369 TYAVYKGSHA
+369 TYAVYKGSHPIELA
-379 IKIDDLPDVAKWSA
+379 EMPDVVKWSA
-393 TQKGIVLSDSN
+393 TSKGVVFADAN
-404 GAEID
+404 GAELYCVN
-409 SIDWHPSCYVL
+409 WRTACGYVKQ
-420 RELINSDS
+420 LIRDNEYAISNT
-428 YIVERTSEIEKT
+428 IEATSEKE
-440 PEAEKETEKYRGN
+440 EKETEKYRGN

-466 SKFVKL
+466 SKFVEL
-472 FPDFLTDYKYLK
+472 FPDFLTNYKYLK
-484 FESDLGFMTLSLDK
+484 LESDLGFMTLSLDK

-531 TLTAVSYQQDGM
+531 TLTAISYQQDGM
-543 GIYKTYEQ
+543 SIYKTYEP

-566 FNNISTQAYRPV
+566 FNNISTQAYKPV
-578 RAINLHGK
+578 RAINIHGK

-605 KPISA
+605 KPIST

-733 EFEQAGRIHNLEE
+733 EFEQEGRIHNLEE

-768 DRNNLT
+768 DRNNIA

-787 KINESITADNTEDE
+787 KINESIIADNTEDE

-856 NQKNQFIEY
+856 NQKNQFFEY

-870 AVYNEESFIQS
+870 AVYNKESFIQS

-904 IDNDPDNVKEVND
+904 IDNDPDNIKVVDDNG
-917 ISSEKSFAEQV
+917 SEKSF
-928 DEALGGV
+928 
-935 LPFYTSLKVCDTPQ
+935 
-949 ILLDV
+949 
-954 GCEQLPMLYTQKHL
+954 
-968 KNAILPPDEK
+968 
-978 NHRHGLEI
+978 
-986 EQIKR
+986 
-991 LPELLSYPVMIID
+991 
-1004 SPNRKDSIIVVTSEV
+1004 
-1019 DKSDN
+1019 
-1024 PIIASIKPNGKG
+1024 
-1036 RYEVE
+1036 
-1041 NVSSNFITSV
+1041 
-1051 YGRNNF
+1051 
-1057 SEYLRRIVQ
+1057 
-1066 SDNLLFCDK
+1066 
-1075 QKSQAMFE
+1075 
-1083 RWGEQ
+1083 
-1088 YSELTNNLD
+1088 
-1097 FNIIIH
+1097 
-1103 QSRNIV
+1103 
-1109 KGMQKENNAE
+1109 AE

-1178 EDLSVVIAE
+1178 EDLSMVIAE

-1210 KIDDEGSVDNGSLS
+1210 KIDDEGSVNSGSLS
-1224 GNFVITDEQ
+1224 ENFVITDEQ
-1233 LGVGGPKQKF
+1233 LGIGGPKQKF

-1308 NALGSVLNAH
+1308 NAIGSVLNAH

-1513 DTAYNKDG
+1513 DTAYNEDG

-1536 GELMIKSGP
+1536 GELKIKSGP

-1591 DDTQKQEET
+1591 DDTQKQEEA

-1653 RDLRYAVNIQN
+1653 KDLRYAVNIQN

-1681 KYNYFSIK
+1681 KYNYFSVK

-1728 ILLKRTIRPTIKIT
+1728 ILLKRTIRPSIKIT

-1781 NGILMYRDPDALFS
+1781 NGILMYRDPDEFFS
-1795 ADIKPADGWLTAD
+1795 ADIKPTDGWLTAD

-1898 YHSATST
+1898 YHSSTST

-1956 TIAANHKSEKIKEK
+1956 TIAANHKAEKIKET
-1970 FKEWVWTDAYRT
+1970 FKEWIWTDAYRT

-1990 AKYNTE
+1990 SKYNTE

-2011 TSSIQLANHQKNAVA
+2011 TSSIQLADHQKNAVA

-2151 SDDDDDLSVKDAQ
+2151 SDDDDNLSVKDAQ

-2265 IMKRYLEPDYLREKG
+2265 VMKKYLEPDYLREKG

-2322 MNIYRRVA
+2322 MSIYRRVA

-2361 KQFIFDCGERAEEV
+2361 KLFIFDCGERAEEV

-2422 IFNKWEETREDS
+2422 IFNKWEETKDDS

-2494 RILIGSTEKMGAGTN
+2494 RIIIGSTEKMGAGTN

-2621 RREKAEF
+2621 CREKAEF

-2764 LSKHKDE
+2764 LSKHKEE
-2771 LEIAQKNMQ
+2771 LKIAQKNMQ

-2845 AKYTY
+2845 AKFTY
-2850 SVPESFVERLYND
+2850 SVPESYIEKIYND
-2863 DDSLSLEY
+2863 DDNLSLEY
-2871 GNLSEYVKSIHGDN
+2871 GSLQEYVKSVQGDN

-2908 LLLTLKQCRAIV
+2908 MFLILKQCRAIV
-2920 LEEDSEF
+2920 LEEDSEL

-2951 YQTLSSVGKIY
+2951 YQTLSSVGKLY

-2972 EDIATSRSRGI
+2972 EDIAASRNRGI

>member
-1 MKKEP
+1 
-6 LQSCTALFC
+6 
-15 ATTHINATLLR
+15 
-26 ELFAEDYKKMKKFNL
+26 MKKFNL

-77 FEVWSNMGL
+77 FEVWSNIGL

-101 GMKKRLFDISQ
+101 GIKKHLFDVSQ

-212 PVIDE
+212 SVINE

-228 VYVNAFCRTAKQLVK
+228 VYVNVFCRTAKQLVK

-249 AQGRQAMRQPIV
+249 AQGRQAMRKPIV
-261 SDDISDFEQKVTVEE
+261 NDDISEFEQKVTVEE
-276 TTVTDSADIETENDI
+276 TTVTDNADIETENDI

-297 RYVVEPDNTVEPE
+297 RYVVEPDDTVEPE

-316 VDVPEKAERLALTA
+316 VEVPEKAEHLTLTA

-340 FQAEYKKVNKQNVV
+340 FQADYKKVNKQAVIK
-354 TFYSNNNKA
+354 FYNINKSA
-363 RALIRY
+363 KVLMRY
-369 TYAVYKGSHA
+369 TYAVYKGSHPIELA
-379 IKIDDLPDVAKWSA
+379 EMPDVVKWSA
-393 TQKGIVLSDSN
+393 TSKGVVFADAN
-404 GAEID
+404 GAELYCVN
-409 SIDWHPSCYVL
+409 WRTACGYVKQ
-420 RELINSDS
+420 LIRDNEYAISNT
-428 YIVERTSEIEKT
+428 IEATSEKE
-440 PEAEKETEKYRGN
+440 EKETEKYRGN

-466 SKFVKL
+466 SKFVEL

-484 FESDLGFMTLSLDK
+484 LESDLGFMTLSLDK

-543 GIYKTYEQ
+543 GIYKTYEP

-566 FNNISTQAYRPV
+566 FNNISTQAYKPV
-578 RAINLHGK
+578 RAINIHGK
-586 EITFANVLSMDKN
+586 EITFANVLPM
-599 ESEDNI
+599 
-605 KPISA
+605 
-610 TLIVNIYGG
+610 
-619 PGAGKS
+619 
-625 TTALQLVAE
+625 
-634 LKKLGYHADY
+634 
-644 VSEVAKELVYAKD
+644 
-657 FEHLDGTLKNQSKI
+657 
-671 LSEQKRRLDIML
+671 
-683 DNVDVVVTDSPL
+683 
-695 LLNTVYLKENA
+695 
-706 PEYIESVFSQYENYN
+706 
-721 NYNVVVERDLSV
+721 
-733 EFEQAGRIHNLEE
+733 
-746 SIKKDGEI
+746 
-754 NTLLDSHNIDYQRF
+754 
-768 DRNNLT
+768 
-774 GILDGIISKINDI
+774 
-787 KINESITADNTEDE
+787 DNTEDE

-823 NIVNVVDK
+823 NIVNVVEK

-856 NQKNQFIEY
+856 NQKNQFFEY

-870 AVYNEESFIQS
+870 AVYNKESFIQS

-904 IDNDPDNVKEVND
+904 IDNDPDNIKVVDDNG
-917 ISSEKSFAEQV
+917 SEKSFAEQV

-991 LPELLSYPVMIID
+991 LPELLSHPVMIID

-1024 PIIASIKPNGKG
+1024 PIIASIKPNGEG

-1057 SEYLRRIVQ
+1057 SEYFRRIVQ

-1109 KGMQKENNAE
+1109 KGMQQENNAE

-1178 EDLSVVIAE
+1178 EDLSMVIAE

-1210 KIDDEGSVDNGSLS
+1210 KIDDEGSFNNGSS
-1224 GNFVITDEQ
+1224 SENFVITDEQ

-1308 NALGSVLNAH
+1308 NAIGSVLNAH

-1421 YNRDHAMIHDYFF
+1421 YNHDHAMIHDYFF

-1513 DTAYNKDG
+1513 DTAYNEDG

-1536 GELMIKSGP
+1536 GELKIKSGP

-1591 DDTQKQEET
+1591 DDTQKQEEA

-1653 RDLRYAVNIQN
+1653 KDLRYAVNIQN

-1670 DYEKIRISLES
+1670 DYEKIRINLES
-1681 KYNYFSIK
+1681 KYNYFSVK

-1728 ILLKRTIRPTIKIT
+1728 ILLKRTIRPSIKIT

-1781 NGILMYRDPDALFS
+1781 NGILMYRDPDELFS
-1795 ADIKPADGWLTAD
+1795 AEIKSTDGWLTAD

-1815 VEKLRKAKLLSS
+1815 VEKLRKAKLQSS

-1898 YHSATST
+1898 YHSSTST

-1928 VWRDKRDE
+1928 VWRDKRDD

-1956 TIAANHKSEKIKEK
+1956 TIAANHKAEKIKET

-2011 TSSIQLANHQKNAVA
+2011 TSSIQLADHQKNAVA

-2151 SDDDDDLSVKDAQ
+2151 SDDDDNLSVKDAQ

-2265 IMKRYLEPDYLREKG
+2265 VMKKYLEPDYLREKG

-2322 MNIYRRVA
+2322 MSIYRRVA

-2361 KQFIFDCGERAEEV
+2361 KLFIFDCGERAEEV

-2422 IFNKWEETREDS
+2422 IFNKWEETKDDS

-2455 IKSKLIALGI
+2455 IKEKLIALGI

-2718 SSLGGYGSFKTI
+2718 SSLGGYGSFKAI

-2764 LSKHKDE
+2764 LSKHKEE
-2771 LEIAQKNMQ
+2771 LKIAQKNMQ

-2827 VTSVI
+2827 VTSVV

-2845 AKYTY
+2845 AKFTY
-2850 SVPESFVERLYND
+2850 SVPESYIEKIYND
-2863 DDSLSLEY
+2863 DDNLSLEY
-2871 GNLSEYVKSIHGDN
+2871 GSLQEYVKSVQGDN

-2908 LLLTLKQCRAIV
+2908 MFLTLKQCRAIV
-2920 LEEDSEF
+2920 LEEDSEL

-2951 YQTLSSVGKIY
+2951 YQTLSSVGKLY

-2972 EDIATSRSRGI
+2972 EDIAASRYRRI

>member
-1 MKKEP
+1 
-6 LQSCTALFC
+6 
-15 ATTHINATLLR
+15 
-26 ELFAEDYKKMKKFNL
+26 MKKFNL

-77 FEVWSNMGL
+77 FEVWSNIGL
-86 RINGGTRSMT
+86 RINAGTRSMT

-101 GMKKRLFDISQ
+101 GIKKHLFDVSQ

-125 SYNEYI
+125 SYSEYI

-212 PVIDE
+212 SVINE

-249 AQGRQAMRQPIV
+249 AQGRQAMRKPIV
-261 SDDISDFEQKVTVEE
+261 NDDISEFEQKVTVEE
-276 TTVTDSADIETENDI
+276 TTVTDNADIETENDI

-297 RYVVEPDNTVEPE
+297 RYVVEPDDTVEPE

-316 VDVPEKAERLALTA
+316 VEVPEKAERLTITA

-340 FQAEYKKVNKQNVV
+340 FQADYKKVNKQAVIK
-354 TFYSNNNKA
+354 FYNINKSA
-363 RALIRY
+363 KVLMRY
-369 TYAVYKGSHA
+369 TYAVYKGSHPIELA
-379 IKIDDLPDVAKWSA
+379 EMPDVVKWSA
-393 TQKGIVLSDSN
+393 TSKGVVFADAN
-404 GAEID
+404 GAELYCVN
-409 SIDWHPSCYVL
+409 WRTACGYVKQ
-420 RELINSDS
+420 LIRDNEYAISNT
-428 YIVERTSEIEKT
+428 IEATSEKE
-440 PEAEKETEKYRGN
+440 EKETEKYRGN

-466 SKFVKL
+466 SKFVEL
-472 FPDFLTDYKYLK
+472 FPDFLTNYKYLK
-484 FESDLGFMTLSLDK
+484 LESDLGFMTLSLDK

-531 TLTAVSYQQDGM
+531 TLTAMSYQQDGM
-543 GIYKTYEQ
+543 SIYKTYEP

-578 RAINLHGK
+578 KAINIHGK

-599 ESEDNI
+599 ENEDNI
-605 KPISA
+605 KPIST

-619 PGAGKS
+619 PCAGKS

-733 EFEQAGRIHNLEE
+733 KFEQEGRIHNLEE

-768 DRNNLT
+768 DRNNIA

-787 KINESITADNTEDE
+787 KINESIIADNTEDE
-801 DNTIVISENGVSREY
+801 DNTIVISENGVLREY

-856 NQKNQFIEY
+856 NQKNQFFEY

-870 AVYNEESFIQS
+870 AVYNKESFIQS

-904 IDNDPDNVKEVND
+904 IDNDPDNIKVVDDNG
-917 ISSEKSFAEQV
+917 SEKSF
-928 DEALGGV
+928 
-935 LPFYTSLKVCDTPQ
+935 
-949 ILLDV
+949 
-954 GCEQLPMLYTQKHL
+954 
-968 KNAILPPDEK
+968 
-978 NHRHGLEI
+978 
-986 EQIKR
+986 
-991 LPELLSYPVMIID
+991 
-1004 SPNRKDSIIVVTSEV
+1004 
-1019 DKSDN
+1019 
-1024 PIIASIKPNGKG
+1024 
-1036 RYEVE
+1036 
-1041 NVSSNFITSV
+1041 
-1051 YGRNNF
+1051 
-1057 SEYLRRIVQ
+1057 
-1066 SDNLLFCDK
+1066 
-1075 QKSQAMFE
+1075 
-1083 RWGEQ
+1083 
-1088 YSELTNNLD
+1088 
-1097 FNIIIH
+1097 
-1103 QSRNIV
+1103 
-1109 KGMQKENNAE
+1109 AE

-1178 EDLSVVIAE
+1178 EDLSMVIAE

-1210 KIDDEGSVDNGSLS
+1210 KIDDEGSVNSGSLS
-1224 GNFVITDEQ
+1224 ENFVITDEQ

-1308 NALGSVLNAH
+1308 NAIGSVLNAH

-1421 YNRDHAMIHDYFF
+1421 YNHDHAMIHDYFF

-1513 DTAYNKDG
+1513 DTAYNEDG

-1536 GELMIKSGP
+1536 GELKIKSGP

-1591 DDTQKQEET
+1591 DDTQKQEEA

-1653 RDLRYAVNIQN
+1653 KDLRYAVNIQN

-1670 DYEKIRISLES
+1670 DYEKIRINLES
-1681 KYNYFSIK
+1681 KYNYFSVK

-1728 ILLKRTIRPTIKIT
+1728 ILLKRTIRPSIKIT

-1760 IDLNH
+1760 IDLTH

-1781 NGILMYRDPDALFS
+1781 NGILMYRDPDEFFS
-1795 ADIKPADGWLTAD
+1795 ADIKPTDGWLTAD

-1898 YHSATST
+1898 YHSSTST

-1956 TIAANHKSEKIKEK
+1956 TIAANHKAEKIKET

-2011 TSSIQLANHQKNAVA
+2011 TSSIELADHQKNAVA

-2151 SDDDDDLSVKDAQ
+2151 SDDDDNLSVKDAQ

-2188 FENLGVDALFVDEA
+2188 FENLGVDALFVDES

-2265 IMKRYLEPDYLREKG
+2265 VMKKYLEPDYLREKG

-2322 MNIYRRVA
+2322 MSIYRRVA

-2361 KQFIFDCGERAEEV
+2361 KLFIFDCGERAEEV

-2422 IFNKWEETREDS
+2422 IFNKWEETKDDS

-2621 RREKAEF
+2621 CREKAEF

-2764 LSKHKDE
+2764 LSKHKEE
-2771 LEIAQKNMQ
+2771 LKIAQKNMQ

-2845 AKYTY
+2845 AKFTY
-2850 SVPESFVERLYND
+2850 SVPESYIEKIYND
-2863 DDSLSLEY
+2863 DDNLSLEY
-2871 GNLSEYVKSIHGDN
+2871 GSLQEYVKSVQGDN

-2908 LLLTLKQCRAIV
+2908 MFLTLKQCRAIV
-2920 LEEDSEF
+2920 LEEDSEL

-2951 YQTLSSVGKIY
+2951 YQTLSSVGKLY
-2962 SEKLGIPFGD
+2962 SEDRKSTRLKSLVFHLAMKIFLLHAI
-2972 EDIATSRSRGI
+2972 EEFKI

>member
-1 MKKEP
+1 
-6 LQSCTALFC
+6 
-15 ATTHINATLLR
+15 
-26 ELFAEDYKKMKKFNL
+26 MKKFNL

-77 FEVWSNMGL
+77 FEVWSNIGL

-101 GMKKRLFDISQ
+101 GIKKHLFDVSQ

-212 PVIDE
+212 PVINE

-228 VYVNAFCRTAKQLVK
+228 VYVNVFCRTAKQLVK

-249 AQGRQAMRQPIV
+249 AQGRQAMRKPIV
-261 SDDISDFEQKVTVEE
+261 NDDISEFEQKVTVEE
-276 TTVTDSADIETENDI
+276 TTVTDNADIETENDI

-297 RYVVEPDNTVEPE
+297 RYVVEPDDTVEPE

-316 VDVPEKAERLALTA
+316 VEVPEKAERLTLTA

-340 FQAEYKKVNKQNVV
+340 FQADYKKVNKQNVV

-484 FESDLGFMTLSLDK
+484 LESNLGFMTLSLDK

-531 TLTAVSYQQDGM
+531 TLTAISYQQDGM
-543 GIYKTYEQ
+543 SIYKTYEQ

-578 RAINLHGK
+578 KAINIHGK

-599 ESEDNI
+599 ENEDNI
-605 KPISA
+605 KPIST

-733 EFEQAGRIHNLEE
+733 KFEQEGRIHNLEE

-768 DRNNLT
+768 DRNNIA

-856 NQKNQFIEY
+856 NQKNQFFEY

-870 AVYNEESFIQS
+870 AVYNKESFIQS

-904 IDNDPDNVKEVND
+904 IDNDPDNIKVVDDNG
-917 ISSEKSFAEQV
+917 SEKSFAEQV

-991 LPELLSYPVMIID
+991 LPELLSHPVMIID

-1024 PIIASIKPNGKG
+1024 PIIASIKPNGEG

-1057 SEYLRRIVQ
+1057 SEYFRRIVQ

-1109 KGMQKENNAE
+1109 KGMQQENNAE

-1178 EDLSVVIAE
+1178 EDLSMVIAE

-1210 KIDDEGSVDNGSLS
+1210 KIDDEGSVNSGSLS
-1224 GNFVITDEQ
+1224 ENFVITDEQ

-1308 NALGSVLNAH
+1308 NAIGSVLNAH

-1513 DTAYNKDG
+1513 DTAYNEDG

-1536 GELMIKSGP
+1536 GELKIKSGP

-1579 TQLSLRPVAAEA
+1579 TQLSLRPIAAEA
-1591 DDTQKQEET
+1591 DDTQKQEEV

-1653 RDLRYAVNIQN
+1653 KDLRYAVNIQN

-1670 DYEKIRISLES
+1670 DYEKIRINLES
-1681 KYNYFSIK
+1681 KYNYFSVK

-1728 ILLKRTIRPTIKIT
+1728 ILLKRTIRPSIKIT

-1781 NGILMYRDPDALFS
+1781 NGILMYRDPDELFS
-1795 ADIKPADGWLTAD
+1795 ADIQRTDGWLTAD

-1898 YHSATST
+1898 YHSSTST

-1956 TIAANHKSEKIKEK
+1956 TIAANHKAEKIKET

-1990 AKYNTE
+1990 SKYNTE

-2011 TSSIQLANHQKNAVA
+2011 TSSIELADHQKNAVA

-2151 SDDDDDLSVKDAQ
+2151 SDDDDNLSVKDAQ

-2265 IMKRYLEPDYLREKG
+2265 VMKKYLEPDYLREKG

-2322 MNIYRRVA
+2322 MSIYRRVA

-2361 KQFIFDCGERAEEV
+2361 KLFIFDCGERAEEV

-2422 IFNKWEETREDS
+2422 IFNKWEETKDDS

-2455 IKSKLIALGI
+2455 IKEKLIALGI

-2764 LSKHKDE
+2764 LSKHKEE
-2771 LEIAQKNMQ
+2771 LKIAQKNMQ

-2800 EELNKLTSEIGL
+2800 EELNQLTSEIGL

-2827 VTSVI
+2827 VNSVI

-2845 AKYTY
+2845 AKFTY
-2850 SVPESFVERLYND
+2850 SVPESYIEKIYND
-2863 DDSLSLEY
+2863 DDNLSLEY
-2871 GNLSEYVKSIHGDN
+2871 GSLQEYVKSVQGDN

-2908 LLLTLKQCRAIV
+2908 MFLTLKQCRAIV
-2920 LEEDSEF
+2920 LEEDSEI

-2932 VKSNGE
+2932 VKPDGE
-2938 HIKVGT
+2938 HIKFGT
-2944 FDYDYQT
+2944 FNYDYQT
-2951 YQTLSSVGKIY
+2951 YQTISSVGKLY

-2972 EDIATSRSRGI
+2972 EDIAASRNRRI

>member
-1 MKKEP
+1 
-6 LQSCTALFC
+6 
-15 ATTHINATLLR
+15 
-26 ELFAEDYKKMKKFNL
+26 MKKFNL

-77 FEVWSNMGL
+77 FEVWSNIGL

-101 GMKKRLFDISQ
+101 GIKKHLFDVSQ

-212 PVIDE
+212 SVINE

-228 VYVNAFCRTAKQLVK
+228 VYVNVFCRTAKQLVK

-249 AQGRQAMRQPIV
+249 AQGRQAMRKPIV
-261 SDDISDFEQKVTVEE
+261 NDDISEFEQKVTVEE
-276 TTVTDSADIETENDI
+276 TTVTDNADIETENDI

-297 RYVVEPDNTVEPE
+297 RYVVEPDDTVEPE

-316 VDVPEKAERLALTA
+316 VEVPEKAERLTLTA

-340 FQAEYKKVNKQNVV
+340 FQADYKKVNKQAVIK
-354 TFYSNNNKA
+354 FYNINKSA
-363 RALIRY
+363 KVLMRY
-369 TYAVYKGSHA
+369 TYAVYKGSHPIELA
-379 IKIDDLPDVAKWSA
+379 EMPDVVKWSA
-393 TQKGIVLSDSN
+393 TSKGVVFADAN
-404 GAEID
+404 GAELYCVN
-409 SIDWHPSCYVL
+409 WRTACGYVKQ
-420 RELINSDS
+420 LIRDNEYAISNT
-428 YIVERTSEIEKT
+428 IEATSEKE
-440 PEAEKETEKYRGN
+440 EKETEKYRGN

-466 SKFVKL
+466 SKFVEL
-472 FPDFLTDYKYLK
+472 FPDFLTNYKYLK
-484 FESDLGFMTLSLDK
+484 LESDLGFMTLSLDK

-531 TLTAVSYQQDGM
+531 TLTAISYQQDGM
-543 GIYKTYEQ
+543 SIYKTYEP

-578 RAINLHGK
+578 KAINIHGK

-599 ESEDNI
+599 EN
-605 KPISA
+605 
-610 TLIVNIYGG
+610 
-619 PGAGKS
+619 
-625 TTALQLVAE
+625 
-634 LKKLGYHADY
+634 
-644 VSEVAKELVYAKD
+644 
-657 FEHLDGTLKNQSKI
+657 
-671 LSEQKRRLDIML
+671 
-683 DNVDVVVTDSPL
+683 
-695 LLNTVYLKENA
+695 
-706 PEYIESVFSQYENYN
+706 
-721 NYNVVVERDLSV
+721 
-733 EFEQAGRIHNLEE
+733 
-746 SIKKDGEI
+746 
-754 NTLLDSHNIDYQRF
+754 
-768 DRNNLT
+768 
-774 GILDGIISKINDI
+774 
-787 KINESITADNTEDE
+787 E

-856 NQKNQFIEY
+856 NQKNQFFEY

-870 AVYNEESFIQS
+870 AVYNKESFIQS

-904 IDNDPDNVKEVND
+904 IDNDPDNIKVVDDNG
-917 ISSEKSFAEQV
+917 SEKSFAEQV
-928 DEALGGV
+928 DDVFAGNANR
-935 LPFYTSLKVCDTPQ
+935 YNDLKVCDTPQ

-968 KNAILPPDEK
+968 KKVVQPKDLEK
-978 NHRHGLEI
+978 HTHGLTT
-986 EQIKR
+986 EQIKK
-991 LPELLSYPVMIID
+991 LPEWLADPVMIYD
-1004 SPNRKDSIIVVTSEV
+1004 SLSRQDSLVVVTSEI
-1019 DKSDN
+1019 DIDN
-1024 PIIASIKPNGKG
+1024 DPIIVSVRPSGNGNYNL
-1036 RYEVE
+1036 RRV
-1041 NVSSNFITSV
+1041 NSNFITSV
-1051 YGRNNF
+1051 YGRENF
-1057 SEYLRRIVQ
+1057 DRHLELELQ
-1066 SDNLLFCDK
+1066 ADNILYINK
-1075 QKSQAMFE
+1075 QKSQ
-1083 RWGEQ
+1083 
-1088 YSELTNNLD
+1088 ELFSVLRLQFSQGLNALD
-1097 FNIIIH
+1097 SNVIIH

-1109 KGMQKENNAE
+1109 KGMQQENNAE

-1178 EDLSVVIAE
+1178 EDLSMVIAE

-1210 KIDDEGSVDNGSLS
+1210 KIDDEGSVNSGSLS
-1224 GNFVITDEQ
+1224 ENFVITDEQ

-1308 NALGSVLNAH
+1308 NAIGSVLNAH

-1513 DTAYNKDG
+1513 DTAYNEDG

-1536 GELMIKSGP
+1536 GELKIKSGP

-1591 DDTQKQEET
+1591 DDTQKQEEA

-1653 RDLRYAVNIQN
+1653 KDLRYAVNIQN

-1670 DYEKIRISLES
+1670 DYEKIRINLES
-1681 KYNYFSIK
+1681 KYNYFSVK

-1728 ILLKRTIRPTIKIT
+1728 ILLKRTIRPSIKIT

-1781 NGILMYRDPDALFS
+1781 NGILMYRDPDELFS
-1795 ADIKPADGWLTAD
+1795 AEIKSTDGWLTAD

-1815 VEKLRKAKLLSS
+1815 VEKLRKAKLQSS

-1898 YHSATST
+1898 YHSSTST

-1928 VWRDKRDE
+1928 VWRDKRDD

-1956 TIAANHKSEKIKEK
+1956 TIAANHKAEKIKET

-2011 TSSIQLANHQKNAVA
+2011 TSSIQLADHQKNAVA

-2151 SDDDDDLSVKDAQ
+2151 SDDDDNLSVKDAQ

-2265 IMKRYLEPDYLREKG
+2265 VMKKYLEPDYLREKG

-2322 MNIYRRVA
+2322 MSIYRRVA

-2361 KQFIFDCGERAEEV
+2361 KLFIFDCGERAEEV

-2422 IFNKWEETREDS
+2422 IFNKWEETKDDS

-2489 NEGRV
+2489 YEGRV

-2669 SENFCVEIVDNK
+2669 SENFCIEIVDNK

-2764 LSKHKDE
+2764 LSKHKEE
-2771 LEIAQKNMQ
+2771 LKIAQKNMQ

-2827 VTSVI
+2827 VTSVV

-2845 AKYTY
+2845 AKFTY
-2850 SVPESFVERLYND
+2850 SVPESYIEKIYND
-2863 DDSLSLEY
+2863 DDNLSLEY
-2871 GNLSEYVKSIHGDN
+2871 GSLQEYVKSVQGDN

-2908 LLLTLKQCRAIV
+2908 MFLTLKQCRAIV
-2920 LEEDSEF
+2920 LEEDSEL

-2951 YQTLSSVGKIY
+2951 YQTLSSVGKLY

-2972 EDIATSRSRGI
+2972 EDIAASRYRRI

>member
-1 MKKEP
+1 
-6 LQSCTALFC
+6 
-15 ATTHINATLLR
+15 
-26 ELFAEDYKKMKKFNL
+26 MKKFNL

-101 GMKKRLFDISQ
+101 GIKKHLFDVSQ

-212 PVIDE
+212 PVINE

-228 VYVNAFCRTAKQLVK
+228 VYVNVFCRTAKQLVK

-249 AQGRQAMRQPIV
+249 AQGRQAMRKPIV
-261 SDDISDFEQKVTVEE
+261 NDDISEFEQKVTVEE
-276 TTVTDSADIETENDI
+276 TTVTDNADIETENDI

-297 RYVVEPDNTVEPE
+297 RYVVEPDDTVEPE

-316 VDVPEKAERLALTA
+316 VEVPEKAERLTLTA

-340 FQAEYKKVNKQNVV
+340 FQADYKKVNKQAVIK
-354 TFYSNNNKA
+354 FYNINKSA
-363 RALIRY
+363 KVLMRY
-369 TYAVYKGSHA
+369 TYAVYKGSHPIELA
-379 IKIDDLPDVAKWSA
+379 EMPDVVKWSA
-393 TQKGIVLSDSN
+393 TSKGVVFADAN
-404 GAEID
+404 GAELYCVN
-409 SIDWHPSCYVL
+409 WRTACGYVKQ
-420 RELINSDS
+420 LIRDNEYAISNT
-428 YIVERTSEIEKT
+428 IEATSEKE
-440 PEAEKETEKYRGN
+440 EKETEKYRGN

-466 SKFVKL
+466 SKFVEL

-484 FESDLGFMTLSLDK
+484 LESDLGFMTLSLDK

-543 GIYKTYEQ
+543 GIYKTYEP

-566 FNNISTQAYRPV
+566 LNNISTQAYKPV
-578 RAINLHGK
+578 RAINIHGK

-599 ESEDNI
+599 ES
-605 KPISA
+605 
-610 TLIVNIYGG
+610 
-619 PGAGKS
+619 
-625 TTALQLVAE
+625 
-634 LKKLGYHADY
+634 
-644 VSEVAKELVYAKD
+644 
-657 FEHLDGTLKNQSKI
+657 
-671 LSEQKRRLDIML
+671 
-683 DNVDVVVTDSPL
+683 
-695 LLNTVYLKENA
+695 
-706 PEYIESVFSQYENYN
+706 
-721 NYNVVVERDLSV
+721 
-733 EFEQAGRIHNLEE
+733 
-746 SIKKDGEI
+746 
-754 NTLLDSHNIDYQRF
+754 
-768 DRNNLT
+768 
-774 GILDGIISKINDI
+774 
-787 KINESITADNTEDE
+787 E

-870 AVYNEESFIQS
+870 AVYNKESFIQS

-904 IDNDPDNVKEVND
+904 IDNDPDNIKVVDDNG
-917 ISSEKSFAEQV
+917 SEKSFAEQV
-928 DEALGGV
+928 DDVFAGNANR
-935 LPFYTSLKVCDTPQ
+935 YNDLKVCDTPQ

-968 KNAILPPDEK
+968 KKVVQPKDLEK
-978 NHRHGLEI
+978 HTHGLTT
-986 EQIKR
+986 EQIKK
-991 LPELLSYPVMIID
+991 LPEWLADPVMIYD
-1004 SPNRKDSIIVVTSEV
+1004 SLSRQDSLVVVTSEI
-1019 DKSDN
+1019 DIDN
-1024 PIIASIKPNGKG
+1024 DPIIVSVRPSGNGNYNLI
-1036 RYEVE
+1036 RV
-1041 NVSSNFITSV
+1041 NSNFITSV
-1051 YGRNNF
+1051 YGRENF
-1057 SEYLRRIVQ
+1057 DRHLELELQ
-1066 SDNLLFCDK
+1066 ADNILYINK
-1075 QKSQAMFE
+1075 QKSQ
-1083 RWGEQ
+1083 
-1088 YSELTNNLD
+1088 ELFSVLRLQFSQGLNALD
-1097 FNIIIH
+1097 SNVIIH

-1109 KGMQKENNAE
+1109 KGMQQENNAE

-1178 EDLSVVIAE
+1178 EDLSMVIAE
-1187 FEAVREKEIVESEAL
+1187 FETVREKEIVESEAL

-1210 KIDDEGSVDNGSLS
+1210 KIDDEGSVNSGSLS
-1224 GNFVITDEQ
+1224 ENFVITDEQ

-1308 NALGSVLNAH
+1308 NAIGSVLNAH

-1440 VRPNGVIAFI
+1440 IRPNGVIAFI

-1500 KRSFPQTKLSEWV
+1500 KRSFPQTKLSEWL
-1513 DTAYNKDG
+1513 DTAYNEDG

-1536 GELMIKSGP
+1536 GELKIKSGP

-1591 DDTQKQEET
+1591 DDTQKQEEA

-1653 RDLRYAVNIQN
+1653 KDLRYAVNIQN

-1681 KYNYFSIK
+1681 KYNYFSVK

-1728 ILLKRTIRPTIKIT
+1728 ILLKRTIRPSIKIT

-1781 NGILMYRDPDALFS
+1781 NGILMYRDPDELFS
-1795 ADIKPADGWLTAD
+1795 AEIKPTDGWLTAD

-1878 VVEHNTATANW
+1878 VVEHNTETANW

-1898 YHSATST
+1898 YHSSTST

-1956 TIAANHKSEKIKEK
+1956 TIAANHKAEKIKET

-1990 AKYNTE
+1990 SKYNTE

-2011 TSSIQLANHQKNAVA
+2011 TSSIELADHQKNAVA

-2151 SDDDDDLSVKDAQ
+2151 SYDDDNLSVKDAQ

-2175 NLEYDT
+2175 NLEFDT

-2265 IMKRYLEPDYLREKG
+2265 VMKKYLEPDYLREKG

-2307 RAKKRCSTFKNLPEL
+2307 RAKKRCSMFKNLPEL

-2361 KQFIFDCGERAEEV
+2361 KLFIFDCGERAEEV

-2422 IFNKWEETREDS
+2422 IFNKWEETKDDS

-2455 IKSKLIALGI
+2455 IKEKLIALGI

-2764 LSKHKDE
+2764 LSIHKEE

-2845 AKYTY
+2845 AKFTY
-2850 SVPESFVERLYND
+2850 SVPESYIEKIYND
-2863 DDSLSLEY
+2863 DDNLSLEY
-2871 GNLSEYVKSIHGDN
+2871 GSLQEYVKSVQGDN

-2908 LLLTLKQCRAIV
+2908 MFLTLKQCRAIV
-2920 LEEDSEF
+2920 LEEDSEL

-2951 YQTLSSVGKIY
+2951 YQTLSSVGKLY

-2972 EDIATSRSRGI
+2972 EDIAASRNRGI